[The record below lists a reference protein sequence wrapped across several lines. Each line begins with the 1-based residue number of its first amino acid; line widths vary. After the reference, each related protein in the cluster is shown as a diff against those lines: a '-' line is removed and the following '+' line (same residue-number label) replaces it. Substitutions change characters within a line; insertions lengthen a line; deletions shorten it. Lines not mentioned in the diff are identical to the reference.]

1 MKQRHFIT
9 TLCLLML
16 FVASAW
22 AQKNTLE
29 IPDVTV
35 AQGKSISLPVN
46 MENSAD
52 IVAVQFTMTTADGVT
67 FSYETARTTERA
79 DGHSLTMKPIGENK
93 YMVMIFSSQNRA
105 FIGRTGSIMTVVLNT
120 SSSLKE
126 GDKIPITLSDVVIG
140 EKSGKNLATG
150 FTSGSVN
157 IAKSPDLEVSQVE
170 TKATNLLPY
179 NKISV
184 NWQVSNIGGLSTE
197 AGWSEQV
204 FAESADG
211 KFSKLLGTID
221 YDQKLAAG
229 GTISRTA
236 EFDTPMELGIS
247 DNARIRVKV
256 RPYSNTGEPSWM
268 LANNEATTSGT
279 LQTANML
286 FINPAAAHIEEAN
299 AQNVRL
305 KLIRSGSTAQAETF
319 KLAQTADARIELPA
333 EITIPQ
339 GQSATYFYAKVIANQ
354 KLDND
359 SIVTVNIDGNN
370 YMTGTTAIKLTDDTK
385 PQLTLSAKQQDVT
398 EGGKLTLTIT
408 AERQSATDKSISLSC
423 DLPSRFRIPAN
434 IILPARKTSVDVEVE
449 ALEDDIPDVEKVVT
463 FAASADGYENGTLLS
478 TLVDDDIP
486 TLQLEL
492 TPTAISE
499 ADGPLSVSAKLS
511 RTDNID
517 KKVTVKLSDNSEGN
531 LYYARQT
538 IEMAPGVKEV
548 TLNMGPIDNSL
559 VDGERTY
566 QVTAAVF
573 IASCSCNASVGTSG
587 GVVTVPLT
595 IYDNDGPALSLSASS
610 SLLKEGG
617 EMTLTI
623 SRNTDSKSRLDVN
636 LSSNHDA
643 AIEYPKTVTIA
654 EGETSATFT
663 VKSKGN
669 DTTGDDLTATL
680 IAESEGFAKS
690 SVWFTISDQTL
701 PDARIMAISSQ
712 ESKVE
717 AGGKTTLSLSIANQG
732 SYVLPEQTKIGF
744 YFDSAA
750 TPADVAYLQD
760 NLAAGESITM
770 MREITLPS
778 TVGEHKLYAV
788 VNDGQGV
795 KELLYTNNTSDVL
808 NIATVAPISMET
820 KVAKAIYAPG
830 EKVVISGKAKGKD
843 IAQKSVEVYIVNGG
857 YRHTIT
863 TQTQDD
869 GSFEVSYEPYS
880 GQTGH
885 FAVGACYP
893 SANLSDE
900 QASFDIYGIKRTSSD
915 AITCEA
921 SLGDVY
927 QGKLNISNPGNLTLT
942 GLKVKV
948 NSKPDNCTVN
958 ATPGNTTLKGGEN
971 TDIAFSITPSG
982 ASEGSD
988 WEKIELSIES
998 AEGAIL
1004 PATLYYYCRVK
1015 TGKIEASVASIK
1027 TTMVKGESRDYPFT
1041 ITNVGKGETGKIS
1054 LALPSWIS
1062 SVTPMEMPS
1071 LAKDESMEIILRM
1084 TPTDKMQLNVPV
1096 TGNIAINCAN
1106 GEGMPLPFYIEPVST
1121 KEGKLTIDVCD
1132 ENTYY
1137 TKEAPHLA
1145 GAKVEITHPTTGAVV
1160 AKGITNEKGLFS
1172 ADLTEG
1178 YYAVRVSADKH
1189 DSYSNNLLVDPGT
1202 ETKKVVNLSYEAIN
1216 IDWKVEETEIQDEY
1230 EIKTNVKFE
1239 TQVPMPV
1246 VVLSIP
1252 SSIPAKDLRDGESL
1266 IFNAVLTNKG
1276 LIAAKDVELTLP
1288 TDLKTLTF
1296 EALDHTEAFNLAPQE
1311 SVIIPVKV
1319 TKSTITASARAAKRQ
1334 GHIDNDPC
1342 SDQVGTL
1349 YYWDCGLDRKWHRYG
1364 IALQLGSCK
1373 SNDPS
1378 TWSGNGDGTGYGG
1391 GIGGGLGSLYG
1402 PGARPSIGGS
1412 GTYTG
1417 SSNQNPL
1424 VQVEDKGCEPC
1435 QNKFMLQL
1443 VDCGLQLIPVYKKL
1457 RTVFDC
1463 IKGIYDVIE
1472 EAKTLTNKEEVT
1484 SRDIISLTLST
1495 MSTTATCM
1503 DIKSEGAGDKNKT
1516 REQKRAKLVDEIA
1529 KALTD
1534 ISNSVEKGNLGW
1546 TKSIS
1551 DLAFELAKYY
1561 GYDYDDFKE
1570 LFCPLK
1576 LMEPCDLDSVPAEN
1590 KPAALARSL
1599 KNSSEPSYIQE
1610 FRQNLTY
1617 GILKQMVVM
1626 GLQKELY
1633 GDVEWL
1639 NSDSREL
1646 GLFMT
1651 KFESLRDENDAFQQ
1665 KDIDELIAS
1674 KPENITKEQVKAFVQ
1689 RWNDTL
1695 DNKDTDNKVN
1705 IKNVFS
1711 YGELSQRVDSVVSSL
1726 GYTGIDECYEK
1737 AYEKCLAQAKEQ
1749 QSSVCSS
1756 ITLQFT
1762 QKMVMTRQ
1770 AFRGTLTVFNG
1781 NEQEAMKDV
1790 KLTLTVTD
1798 EKGNIAM
1805 EDKFQVNPEKL
1816 EGFNG
1821 KLDFTDGW
1829 TLDAKQEGIA
1839 TVLFIPTKKA
1849 APTVETRY
1857 AFGGTLSYVDPFT
1870 GLEVTRDLTP
1880 ITLTVKP
1887 SPSLDLTYFMQR
1899 DIKGDDPLTKEVEP
1913 SEEAEFSLLINNLGY
1928 GDATNVKMSTN
1939 QPEIVDNEKG
1949 LKVKFELMSS
1959 QLNGQEKTLALGGS
1973 VSTDFGTIPAHSTS
1987 YAQWWIKSSLL
1998 GHFTD
2003 YDVTA
2008 THLTSYGN
2016 KDLSLLNDVTIH
2028 ELIRS
2033 IDVTKG
2039 DKTLK
2044 GFMTN
2049 DIVDADDTPDM
2060 LYLSDGEIEKVNVAA
2075 SSSITKTS
2083 DTEYTLT
2090 ITPSEEGWNYGN
2102 LSDPTY
2108 GVSALKSVTRASD
2121 GKQISLRNFWQTD
2134 RTLRDGKDP
2143 LYENRIHF
2151 ADQFDGKN
2159 AESYIL
2165 TFEATP
2171 SLMLEVASIEGA
2183 PAEDEV
2189 ATQPVN
2195 TLKVMFNKYIDP
2207 ATFTSE
2213 DIQINVQ
2220 GKEQDSQLVKIST
2233 EDNKNFVLDLT
2244 QLNAS
2249 AGNGYYTLTVQTSGI
2264 TDREGFAGKT
2274 GKTAS
2279 WTMFINSQ
2287 VKLITSV
2294 YPENAGEVIGRVAGN
2309 EVAYGTTIQLVAK
2322 AKEGYQFASWS
2333 LNGETIS
2340 TNDTINQVA
2349 LGDLTMVA
2357 NFEKK
2362 TYQVNIEENCEGG
2375 SITQTYTGVYHYG
2388 DQLVLKA
2395 EADEDYSFAHWTVN
2409 GKQTED
2415 AETLSLIVDKD
2426 LTVSASF
2433 KQERYEQNIT
2443 LMRGWNWIASYL
2455 ADPISAS
2462 DIASKSSQIISS
2474 SEEIENL
2481 LPAQTYK
2488 VKASISFISKSKGRL
2503 FEASTTPVRINAGW
2517 NWLGYPLRE
2526 NQELASAI
2534 SNASEGDYI
2543 VGQTGFAQFYAGTWE
2558 GTLKQLITNQ
2568 GYLYKS
2574 VKQNNLEF
2582 AEATTPSQLSDEE
2595 QQDMEVDIRQ
2605 YPSTMNI
2612 IGKLTRKDADMTG
2625 SDYRLYVMVGNE
2637 CRGISQLIDGKYYL
2651 TIYGEK
2657 DEKLNMVIEN
2667 LQTQESILVQD
2678 ALTFKE
2684 DVLGSRTSP
2693 YDFNIDT
2700 MTGIENILADG
2711 KELRIYSIDGYLI
2724 DAHATVKTLKKLVK
2738 GVYIINGKKYVVSE

>member
-67 FSYETARTTERA
+67 FSTETARTTERA
-79 DGHSLTMKPIGENK
+79 DGHSLTMRSIGVNK

-126 GDKIPITLSDVVIG
+126 GDKIPVTLSDVIIG

-268 LANNEATTSGT
+268 LANNEATTSRT

-286 FINPAAAHIEEAN
+286 FINPAAAHIEEAS

-305 KLIRSGSTAQAETF
+305 MLIRSGSTAQAETF

-370 YMTGTTAIKLTDDTK
+370 YIAGTTAIKLTDDTK

-408 AERQSATDKSISLSC
+408 AERQSATDKAISLSC

-434 IILPARKTSVDVEVE
+434 IILPARQTSVDVEVE

-531 LYYARQT
+531 LYYAHQT

-573 IASCSCNASVGTSG
+573 IASCSCNANVGTSG

-760 NLAAGESITM
+760 NLAAGESTTM
-770 MREITLPS
+770 TREITLPA

-820 KVAKAIYAPG
+820 KVVKAIYAPG

-843 IAQKSVEVYIVNGG
+843 IAQKNVEVYIVNGG

-893 SANLSDE
+893 SANLSEE
-900 QASFDIYGIKRTSSD
+900 QASFDIYGIKRTSND

-958 ATPGNTTLKGGEN
+958 AIPGTTTLKGGES
-971 TDIAFSITPSG
+971 TDVAFSITPSG

-998 AEGAIL
+998 AEGAVL
-1004 PATLYYYCRVK
+1004 PTTLYYYCRVK
-1015 TGKIEASVASIK
+1015 TGKIEASVARIK

-1071 LAKDESMEIILRM
+1071 LAKDESTEIILRM

-1160 AKGITNEKGLFS
+1160 AEGITNEKGLFS
-1172 ADLTEG
+1172 ANLAEG
-1178 YYAVRVSADKH
+1178 YYAVRVSAEKH
-1189 DSYSNNLLVDPGT
+1189 DSYRNNLLVDPGT

-1239 TQVPMPV
+1239 TQVPVPV
-1246 VVLSIP
+1246 VELTVPDRIYTEN
-1252 SSIPAKDLRDGESL
+1252 LRKGESL
-1266 IFNAVLTNKG
+1266 IFNATLTNKG
-1276 LIAAKDVELTLP
+1276 LIAAKDVQLLLP
-1288 TDLKTLTF
+1288 ENVTSWRF
-1296 EALDHTEAFNLAPQE
+1296 EPIGPGKANELAPGQSKE
-1311 SVIIPVKV
+1311 IPIRV
-1319 TKSTITASARAAKRQ
+1319 TK
-1334 GHIDNDPC
+1334 DPGDDGDDGPC
-1342 SDQVGTL
+1342 VVYIGTL
-1349 YYWDCGLDRKWHRYG
+1349 YYWECGPDKKWHKYYKS
-1364 IALQLGSCK
+1364 IQITICK
-1373 SNDPS
+1373 GKTPVVVYPS
-1378 TWSGNGDGTGYGG
+1378 TGSG
-1391 GIGGGLGSLYG
+1391 
-1402 PGARPSIGGS
+1402 GGS
-1412 GTYTG
+1412 GPGGGPGGGGGGGYG
-1417 SSNQNPL
+1417 PSSNIPTVTQKVDKSCNPCLNMYIQKITECGVNVGLSLLKNNPL
-1424 VQVEDKGCEPC
+1424 GCIVGLGFC
-1435 QNKFMLQL
+1435 ARDLNKDFHSWRSWGGCVASAVGCIPGIGPVPAL
-1443 VDCGLQLIPVYKKL
+1443 VGCL
-1457 RTVFDC
+1457 
-1463 IKGIYDVIE
+1463 
-1472 EAKTLTNKEEVT
+1472 
-1484 SRDIISLTLST
+1484 ISLT
-1495 MSTTATCM
+1495 
-1503 DIKSEGAGDKNKT
+1503 
-1516 REQKRAKLVDEIA
+1516 
-1529 KALTD
+1529 
-1534 ISNSVEKGNLGW
+1534 
-1546 TKSIS
+1546 
-1551 DLAFELAKYY
+1551 
-1561 GYDYDDFKE
+1561 
-1570 LFCPLK
+1570 
-1576 LMEPCDLDSVPAEN
+1576 EPCEANNASA
-1590 KPAALARSL
+1590 KMRAG
-1599 KNSSEPSYIQE
+1599 NSSNYSEPSYITDFKNKLAIPLQE
-1610 FRQNLTY
+1610 S
-1617 GILKQMVVM
+1617 K
-1626 GLQKELY
+1626 
-1633 GDVEWL
+1633 
-1639 NSDSREL
+1639 
-1646 GLFMT
+1646 
-1651 KFESLRDENDAFQQ
+1651 AFQNMLLEYFG
-1665 KDIDELIAS
+1665 DEVWVNETNGEDLQDLMVMLQTSEEEVLTADNYIKY
-1674 KPENITKEQVKAFVQ
+1674 KPQNVTKEQYYKFIERLNNTA
-1689 RWNDTL
+1689 L
-1695 DNKDTDNKVN
+1695 AKTDDGNYIDLSKVAGYVN
-1705 IKNVFS
+1705 EINS
-1711 YGELSQRVDSVVSSL
+1711 ANEQSVLMGYESTTDMLRKEYALLKGRLEESS
-1726 GYTGIDECYEK
+1726 
-1737 AYEKCLAQAKEQ
+1737 
-1749 QSSVCSS
+1749 SSVCSS

-1805 EDKFQVNPEKL
+1805 KDKFQVNPEKL

-1829 TLDAKQEGIA
+1829 TLDAQKEGVA

-1887 SPSLDLTYFMQR
+1887 SPNLDLTYFMQR

-1928 GDATNVKMSTN
+1928 GDATNVRMSTN

-1973 VSTDFGTIPAHSTS
+1973 VSTDFGNIPAHSTS

-2207 ATFTSE
+2207 ATFTAE

-2264 TDREGFAGKT
+2264 TDSEGFAGKT

-2279 WTMFINSQ
+2279 WTLFVNSQ
-2287 VKLITSV
+2287 VKLLTSV

-2340 TNDTINQVA
+2340 TNDTISQVA

-2362 TYQVNIEENCEGG
+2362 TYQVNIAENCEGG

-2481 LPAQTYK
+2481 LPAHTYK
-2488 VKASISFISKSKGRL
+2488 VKASTSFISKSKGRL
-2503 FEASTTPVRINAGW
+2503 FEASTTPVGINAGW

-2558 GTLKQLITNQ
+2558 GTLRQLVTNH

-2582 AEATTPSQLSDEE
+2582 AEATTPSQFSDEE
-2595 QQDMEVDIRQ
+2595 QQDMEVDIRK

-2612 IGKLTRKDADMTG
+2612 IGKLTQKDADMTG

-2657 DEKLNMVIEN
+2657 DEKMNMVIEN
-2667 LQTQESILVQD
+2667 LQTQESILIQD

-2693 YDFNIDT
+2693 YDFNIDI

>member
-67 FSYETARTTERA
+67 FSTETARTTERA
-79 DGHSLTMKPIGENK
+79 DGHSLTMRPIGVNK

-126 GDKIPITLSDVVIG
+126 GDKIPVTLSDVIIG

-305 KLIRSGSTAQAETF
+305 MLIRSGSTAQAETF

-408 AERQSATDKSISLSC
+408 AERQSATDKAISLSC

-463 FAASADGYENGTLLS
+463 FAASADGYENGTLLT

-573 IASCSCNASVGTSG
+573 IASCSCNANVGTSG
-587 GVVTVPLT
+587 GVVTVPLS

-712 ESKVE
+712 ESQVE

-760 NLAAGESITM
+760 NLAAGESTTM
-770 MREITLPS
+770 MREITLPA

-820 KVAKAIYAPG
+820 KVAKTIYAPG

-893 SANLSDE
+893 SANLSEE
-900 QASFDIYGIKRTSSD
+900 QASFDIYGIKRTSND

-958 ATPGNTTLKGGEN
+958 ATPGNTTLKGGES

-998 AEGAIL
+998 AEGAVL

-1071 LAKDESMEIILRM
+1071 LAKDESTEIILRM

-1106 GEGMPLPFYIEPVST
+1106 GEGMPLPFCIEPVST

-1160 AKGITNEKGLFS
+1160 AEGITNEKGLFS

-1178 YYAVRVSADKH
+1178 YYAVRVSAEKH

-1239 TQVPMPV
+1239 TQVPVPV
-1246 VVLSIP
+1246 VELTVPDRIYTEN
-1252 SSIPAKDLRDGESL
+1252 LRKGESL
-1266 IFNAVLTNKG
+1266 IFNATLTNKG
-1276 LIAAKDVELTLP
+1276 LIAAKDVQLLLP
-1288 TDLKTLTF
+1288 DTVTSWRF
-1296 EALDHTEAFNLAPQE
+1296 EPIGPGKANELAPGQSIE
-1311 SVIIPVKV
+1311 IPIRV
-1319 TKSTITASARAAKRQ
+1319 TK
-1334 GHIDNDPC
+1334 DPGDDGPC
-1342 SDQVGTL
+1342 VVYIGTL
-1349 YYWDCGLDRKWHRYG
+1349 YYWECGPDKKWHKYYKSMQITICKGRVTVAVYPSP
-1364 IALQLGSCK
+1364 GS
-1373 SNDPS
+1373 
-1378 TWSGNGDGTGYGG
+1378 G
-1391 GIGGGLGSLYG
+1391 
-1402 PGARPSIGGS
+1402 GGS
-1412 GTYTG
+1412 GPGGGPGGGGGGGYG
-1417 SSNQNPL
+1417 SSSNIPTVTQKVDKSCNPCLNMYIQKITECGVNVGLSLLKNNPL
-1424 VQVEDKGCEPC
+1424 GCIVGLGFC
-1435 QNKFMLQL
+1435 ARDLNKDFHSWRSWGGCVASAVGCIPGIGPVPAL
-1443 VDCGLQLIPVYKKL
+1443 VGCL
-1457 RTVFDC
+1457 
-1463 IKGIYDVIE
+1463 
-1472 EAKTLTNKEEVT
+1472 
-1484 SRDIISLTLST
+1484 ISLT
-1495 MSTTATCM
+1495 
-1503 DIKSEGAGDKNKT
+1503 
-1516 REQKRAKLVDEIA
+1516 
-1529 KALTD
+1529 
-1534 ISNSVEKGNLGW
+1534 
-1546 TKSIS
+1546 
-1551 DLAFELAKYY
+1551 
-1561 GYDYDDFKE
+1561 
-1570 LFCPLK
+1570 
-1576 LMEPCDLDSVPAEN
+1576 EPCEANNASA
-1590 KPAALARSL
+1590 KMRAG
-1599 KNSSEPSYIQE
+1599 NSSSYSEPSYITDFKNKLAIPLQE
-1610 FRQNLTY
+1610 S
-1617 GILKQMVVM
+1617 K
-1626 GLQKELY
+1626 
-1633 GDVEWL
+1633 
-1639 NSDSREL
+1639 
-1646 GLFMT
+1646 
-1651 KFESLRDENDAFQQ
+1651 AFQNMLLEYFG
-1665 KDIDELIAS
+1665 DEVWVNETNGEALQDLMVMLQTSEEEVLTADNYIKY
-1674 KPENITKEQVKAFVQ
+1674 KPQNVTKEQYYKFIERLNNTA
-1689 RWNDTL
+1689 L
-1695 DNKDTDNKVN
+1695 AKTDDGNYIDLSKVAGYVN
-1705 IKNVFS
+1705 EINS
-1711 YGELSQRVDSVVSSL
+1711 ANEQSVLMGYESTTDMLRKEYALLKGRLEESS
-1726 GYTGIDECYEK
+1726 
-1737 AYEKCLAQAKEQ
+1737 
-1749 QSSVCSS
+1749 SSVCSS

-1781 NEQEAMKDV
+1781 NEQKAMKDV

-1805 EDKFQVNPEKL
+1805 SDKFQVNPEKL

-1829 TLDAKQEGIA
+1829 TLDAQKEGIA

-1887 SPSLDLTYFMQR
+1887 SPNLDLTYFMQR

-1928 GDATNVKMSTN
+1928 GDATNVKMTTN

-1973 VSTDFGTIPAHSTS
+1973 VFTDFGTIPAHSTS

-2151 ADQFDGKN
+2151 ADLFDGKN

-2264 TDREGFAGKT
+2264 TDSEGFAGKT

-2279 WTMFINSQ
+2279 WTLFVNSQ
-2287 VKLITSV
+2287 VKLLTSV

-2340 TNDTINQVA
+2340 TNDTISQVA

-2362 TYQVNIEENCEGG
+2362 TYQVNIAENCEGG
-2375 SITQTYTGVYHYG
+2375 SINQSYTGVYHYG

-2481 LPAQTYK
+2481 LPAHTYK
-2488 VKASISFISKSKGRL
+2488 VKASTSFISKSKGRL
-2503 FEASTTPVRINAGW
+2503 FEASTTPVGINAGW

-2595 QQDMEVDIRQ
+2595 QQDMEVDIRK

-2612 IGKLTRKDADMTG
+2612 IGKLTQKDADMTG

-2693 YDFNIDT
+2693 YDFNIDI

-2724 DAHATVKTLKKLVK
+2724 DAHATVKTLRKLVK

>member
-67 FSYETARTTERA
+67 FSTETARTTERA
-79 DGHSLTMKPIGENK
+79 DGHSLTMRSIGVNK

-126 GDKIPITLSDVVIG
+126 GDKIPVTLSDVIIG

-221 YDQKLAAG
+221 YDQKLAVG

-286 FINPAAAHIEEAN
+286 FINPAAAHIEEAS

-305 KLIRSGSTAQAETF
+305 MLIRSGSTVQAETF

-385 PQLTLSAKQQDVT
+385 PQLTLSTKQQDVT

-408 AERQSATDKSISLSC
+408 AERQSATDKAISLSC

-434 IILPARKTSVDVEVE
+434 IILPAPQTSVDVEVE

-573 IASCSCNASVGTSG
+573 IASCSCNANVGTSG

-623 SRNTDSKSRLDVN
+623 SRNTDSKGRLDVN

-712 ESKVE
+712 KSKVE

-744 YFDSAA
+744 YFDGAA

-760 NLAAGESITM
+760 NLAAGESTTM
-770 MREITLPS
+770 TREITLPA

-893 SANLSDE
+893 SANLSEE
-900 QASFDIYGIKRTSSD
+900 QASFDIYGIKRISND

-1071 LAKDESMEIILRM
+1071 LAKDESTEIILRM

-1106 GEGMPLPFYIEPVST
+1106 GEGMPLPFCIEPVST

-1160 AKGITNEKGLFS
+1160 AEGITNEKGIFS
-1172 ADLTEG
+1172 ANLAEG
-1178 YYAVRVSADKH
+1178 YYAVRVSAEKH

-1239 TQVPMPV
+1239 TQVPVPV
-1246 VVLSIP
+1246 VELTVPDRIYTEN
-1252 SSIPAKDLRDGESL
+1252 LRKGESL
-1266 IFNAVLTNKG
+1266 IFNATLTNKG
-1276 LIAAKDVELTLP
+1276 LIAAKDVQLLLP
-1288 TDLKTLTF
+1288 ENVTSWRF
-1296 EALDHTEAFNLAPQE
+1296 EPIGPGKANELAPGQSKE
-1311 SVIIPVKV
+1311 IPIRV
-1319 TKSTITASARAAKRQ
+1319 TK
-1334 GHIDNDPC
+1334 DPGDDGDDGPC
-1342 SDQVGTL
+1342 VVYIGTL
-1349 YYWDCGLDRKWHRYG
+1349 YYWECGPDKKWHKYYKS
-1364 IALQLGSCK
+1364 IQITICK
-1373 SNDPS
+1373 GKTPVVVYPS
-1378 TWSGNGDGTGYGG
+1378 TGSG
-1391 GIGGGLGSLYG
+1391 
-1402 PGARPSIGGS
+1402 GGS
-1412 GTYTG
+1412 GPGGGPGGGGGGGYG
-1417 SSNQNPL
+1417 PSSNIPTVTQKVDKSCNPCLNMYIQKITECGVNVGLSLLKNNPL
-1424 VQVEDKGCEPC
+1424 GCIVGLGFC
-1435 QNKFMLQL
+1435 ARDLNKDFHSWRSWGGCVASAVGCIPGIGPVPAL
-1443 VDCGLQLIPVYKKL
+1443 VGCL
-1457 RTVFDC
+1457 
-1463 IKGIYDVIE
+1463 
-1472 EAKTLTNKEEVT
+1472 
-1484 SRDIISLTLST
+1484 ISLT
-1495 MSTTATCM
+1495 
-1503 DIKSEGAGDKNKT
+1503 
-1516 REQKRAKLVDEIA
+1516 
-1529 KALTD
+1529 
-1534 ISNSVEKGNLGW
+1534 
-1546 TKSIS
+1546 
-1551 DLAFELAKYY
+1551 
-1561 GYDYDDFKE
+1561 
-1570 LFCPLK
+1570 
-1576 LMEPCDLDSVPAEN
+1576 EPCEANNASA
-1590 KPAALARSL
+1590 KMRAG
-1599 KNSSEPSYIQE
+1599 NSSNYSEPSYITDFKNKLAIPLQE
-1610 FRQNLTY
+1610 S
-1617 GILKQMVVM
+1617 K
-1626 GLQKELY
+1626 
-1633 GDVEWL
+1633 
-1639 NSDSREL
+1639 
-1646 GLFMT
+1646 
-1651 KFESLRDENDAFQQ
+1651 AFQNMLLEYFG
-1665 KDIDELIAS
+1665 DEVWVNETNGEDLQDLMVMLQTSEEEVLTADNYIKY
-1674 KPENITKEQVKAFVQ
+1674 KPQNVTKEQYYKFIERLNNTAL
-1689 RWNDTL
+1689 T
-1695 DNKDTDNKVN
+1695 KTDDGNYIDLSKVAGYVN
-1705 IKNVFS
+1705 EINS
-1711 YGELSQRVDSVVSSL
+1711 ANEQSVLMGYESTTDMLRKEYALLKGRLEESS
-1726 GYTGIDECYEK
+1726 
-1737 AYEKCLAQAKEQ
+1737 
-1749 QSSVCSS
+1749 SSVCSS

-1805 EDKFQVNPEKL
+1805 SDKFQVNPEKL

-1829 TLDAKQEGIA
+1829 TLDAQKEGIA

-1887 SPSLDLTYFMQR
+1887 SPNLDLTYFMQR

-1928 GDATNVKMSTN
+1928 GDATNVRMSTN

-1973 VSTDFGTIPAHSTS
+1973 VFTDFGNIPAHSTS
-1987 YAQWWIKSSLL
+1987 YAQWWLKSSLL

-2264 TDREGFAGKT
+2264 TDSEGFAGKT

-2279 WTMFINSQ
+2279 WTLFVNSQ
-2287 VKLITSV
+2287 VKLLTSV

-2309 EVAYGTTIQLVAK
+2309 EVAYGTTVQLVAK

-2340 TNDTINQVA
+2340 TNDTISQVA

-2362 TYQVNIEENCEGG
+2362 TYQVNIAENCEGG
-2375 SITQTYTGVYHYG
+2375 CITQTYTGVYHYG

-2481 LPAQTYK
+2481 LPAHTYK
-2488 VKASISFISKSKGRL
+2488 VKASTSFISKSKGRL
-2503 FEASTTPVRINAGW
+2503 FEASTTPVGINAGW

-2582 AEATTPSQLSDEE
+2582 AEATTPSQLSDDE
-2595 QQDMEVDIRQ
+2595 QQDMEVDIRK

-2612 IGKLTRKDADMTG
+2612 IGKLTQKDADMTG

-2693 YDFNIDT
+2693 YDFNIDI

-2724 DAHATVKTLKKLVK
+2724 DAHATVKTLRKLVK

>member
-52 IVAVQFTMTTADGVT
+52 IVAVQFTMTTADGIT

-79 DGHSLTMKPIGENK
+79 DGHSLTMRPIGVNK
-93 YMVMIFSSQNRA
+93 YMVMIFSSQNRP

-126 GDKIPITLSDVVIG
+126 GDKIPVTLSDVIIG

-197 AGWSEQV
+197 AGWSEQI

-286 FINPAAAHIEEAN
+286 FINPAAAHIEEAS

-305 KLIRSGSTAQAETF
+305 MLIRSGSTAQAETF

-370 YMTGTTAIKLTDDTK
+370 YITGTTAIKLTDDTK

-463 FAASADGYENGTLLS
+463 FAASADGYENGTLLT

-701 PDARIMAISSQ
+701 PDARITAISSQ

-760 NLAAGESITM
+760 NLAAGESTTM
-770 MREITLPS
+770 TREITLPT

-820 KVAKAIYAPG
+820 QVAKAIYAPG

-893 SANLSDE
+893 SANLSEE
-900 QASFDIYGIKRTSSD
+900 QASFDIYGIKRTSND

-921 SLGDVY
+921 SLGDIY

-948 NSKPDNCTVN
+948 NSKPDNCMVN
-958 ATPGNTTLKGGEN
+958 ATPGSTTLKGGEN

-1071 LAKDESMEIILRM
+1071 LAKDESTEIILRM

-1106 GEGMPLPFYIEPVST
+1106 GEGMPLPFCIEPVST
-1121 KEGKLTIDVCD
+1121 KEGTLTIDVCD

-1145 GAKVEITHPTTGAVV
+1145 GAKVKITHPTTGAVV
-1160 AKGITNEKGLFS
+1160 AEGITNEKGLFS
-1172 ADLTEG
+1172 ANLAEG
-1178 YYAVRVSADKH
+1178 YYAVSVSAEKH

-1239 TQVPMPV
+1239 TQVPVPV
-1246 VVLSIP
+1246 VELTVPDRINTE
-1252 SSIPAKDLRDGESL
+1252 DLRKGESL
-1266 IFNAVLTNKG
+1266 IFNATLTNKG
-1276 LIAAKDVELTLP
+1276 LIAAKDVQLLLP
-1288 TDLKTLTF
+1288 ENVTSWRF
-1296 EALDHTEAFNLAPQE
+1296 EPIDPGEANELAPGQ
-1311 SVIIPVKV
+1311 SKQIPIRV
-1319 TKSTITASARAAKRQ
+1319 TK
-1334 GHIDNDPC
+1334 DPGDDGDDGPC
-1342 SDQVGTL
+1342 VVYIGTL
-1349 YYWDCGLDRKWHRYG
+1349 YYWECGPDKKWHKYYKS
-1364 IALQLGSCK
+1364 IQITICK
-1373 SNDPS
+1373 GKTPVVVYPS
-1378 TWSGNGDGTGYGG
+1378 TGSG
-1391 GIGGGLGSLYG
+1391 
-1402 PGARPSIGGS
+1402 GGS
-1412 GTYTG
+1412 GPGGGPGGGGGGSYG
-1417 SSNQNPL
+1417 PSSNIPTVTQKVDKSCNPCLNMYLQKITECGVNVGLSLLKNNPL
-1424 VQVEDKGCEPC
+1424 GCIVGLGFC
-1435 QNKFMLQL
+1435 ARDLNKDFHSWRSWGGCVASAVGCIPGIGPVPAL
-1443 VDCGLQLIPVYKKL
+1443 VGCL
-1457 RTVFDC
+1457 
-1463 IKGIYDVIE
+1463 
-1472 EAKTLTNKEEVT
+1472 
-1484 SRDIISLTLST
+1484 ISLT
-1495 MSTTATCM
+1495 
-1503 DIKSEGAGDKNKT
+1503 
-1516 REQKRAKLVDEIA
+1516 
-1529 KALTD
+1529 
-1534 ISNSVEKGNLGW
+1534 
-1546 TKSIS
+1546 
-1551 DLAFELAKYY
+1551 
-1561 GYDYDDFKE
+1561 
-1570 LFCPLK
+1570 
-1576 LMEPCDLDSVPAEN
+1576 EPCEANNASA
-1590 KPAALARSL
+1590 KMRAG
-1599 KNSSEPSYIQE
+1599 NSSSYSEPSYITDFKNKLAIPLQE
-1610 FRQNLTY
+1610 S
-1617 GILKQMVVM
+1617 K
-1626 GLQKELY
+1626 
-1633 GDVEWL
+1633 
-1639 NSDSREL
+1639 
-1646 GLFMT
+1646 
-1651 KFESLRDENDAFQQ
+1651 AFQNMLLEYFGDEVWVNETNGEDLQ
-1665 KDIDELIAS
+1665 DLMVMLQTSEEEVLTADNYIKYKPQNVTKVQYYKFIERLNNTALAKTDDGNYIDLS
-1674 KPENITKEQVKAFVQ
+1674 KVAGYVNEINSANEQSVLMGYESTTDMLRKEYALLKE
-1689 RWNDTL
+1689 RL
-1695 DNKDTDNKVN
+1695 D
-1705 IKNVFS
+1705 
-1711 YGELSQRVDSVVSSL
+1711 ESS
-1726 GYTGIDECYEK
+1726 
-1737 AYEKCLAQAKEQ
+1737 
-1749 QSSVCSS
+1749 SSVCSS

-1781 NEQEAMKDV
+1781 NEQEAMKDA

-1805 EDKFQVNPEKL
+1805 SDKFQVNL
-1816 EGFNG
+1816 ENLKGFAGN
-1821 KLDFTDGW
+1821 KNFTDGW
-1829 TLDAKQEGIA
+1829 TLDAKQEGVA

-1887 SPSLDLTYFMQR
+1887 SPNLDLTYFMQR

-1928 GDATNVKMSTN
+1928 GDATNVRMTTN

-1973 VSTDFGTIPAHSTS
+1973 VFTDFGNIPAHSTS

-2008 THLTSYGN
+2008 THLTSYDN

-2165 TFEATP
+2165 SFEATP

-2233 EDNKNFVLDLT
+2233 EDNKTFVLDLT

-2264 TDREGFAGKT
+2264 TDSEGFAGKT

-2279 WTMFINSQ
+2279 WTMFVNSQ

-2349 LGDLTMVA
+2349 LGDLNMVA

-2362 TYQVNIEENCEGG
+2362 TYLVNIEENCEGG

-2488 VKASISFISKSKGRL
+2488 VKASTSFISKSKGRL
-2503 FEASTTPVRINAGW
+2503 FEASTTPVGINAGW

-2558 GTLKQLITNQ
+2558 GTLRQLITNQ

-2667 LQTQESILVQD
+2667 QQTQESILVQD

-2693 YDFNIDT
+2693 YDFNIDI
-2700 MTGIENILADG
+2700 MTGIENILADD

>member
-67 FSYETARTTERA
+67 FSTETARTTERA
-79 DGHSLTMKPIGENK
+79 DGHSLTMRSIGVNK

-126 GDKIPITLSDVVIG
+126 GDKIPITLSDVIIG

-204 FAESADG
+204 FAESVDG
-211 KFSKLLGTID
+211 KFSKLLGTIA
-221 YDQKLAAG
+221 YGQKLAAG

-305 KLIRSGSTAQAETF
+305 MLIRSGSTAQAETF

-408 AERQSATDKSISLSC
+408 AERQSATDKAISLSC

-559 VDGERTY
+559 VDGERIY

-573 IASCSCNASVGTSG
+573 IASCSCNANVGTSG

-717 AGGKTTLSLSIANQG
+717 AGGKATLSLSIANQG

-760 NLAAGESITM
+760 NLAAGESTTM
-770 MREITLPS
+770 MREITLPA

-869 GSFEVSYEPYS
+869 GSFEVSYEPYN

-893 SANLSDE
+893 SANLSEE
-900 QASFDIYGIKRTSSD
+900 QASFDIYGIKRTSND

-998 AEGAIL
+998 AEGAVL

-1071 LAKDESMEIILRM
+1071 LAKDESTEIILRM

-1106 GEGMPLPFYIEPVST
+1106 GEGMPLPFCIEPVST

-1160 AKGITNEKGLFS
+1160 AEGITNEKGIFS
-1172 ADLTEG
+1172 ADLAEG
-1178 YYAVRVSADKH
+1178 YYAVRVSAEKH

-1239 TQVPMPV
+1239 TQVPVPV
-1246 VVLSIP
+1246 VELTVPDRIYTEN
-1252 SSIPAKDLRDGESL
+1252 LRKGESL
-1266 IFNAVLTNKG
+1266 IFNATLTNKG
-1276 LIAAKDVELTLP
+1276 LIAAKDVQLLLP
-1288 TDLKTLTF
+1288 ENVTSWRF
-1296 EALDHTEAFNLAPQE
+1296 EPIGPGKANELAPGQSIE
-1311 SVIIPVKV
+1311 IPIRVIK
-1319 TKSTITASARAAKRQ
+1319 
-1334 GHIDNDPC
+1334 DPGDDGPC
-1342 SDQVGTL
+1342 VVYIGTL
-1349 YYWDCGLDRKWHRYG
+1349 YYWECGPDKKWHKYYKS
-1364 IALQLGSCK
+1364 IQITICK
-1373 SNDPS
+1373 GKTPVVVYPS
-1378 TWSGNGDGTGYGG
+1378 TGSG
-1391 GIGGGLGSLYG
+1391 
-1402 PGARPSIGGS
+1402 GGS
-1412 GTYTG
+1412 GPGGGPGGGGGGGYG
-1417 SSNQNPL
+1417 PSSNIPTVTQKVDKSCNPCLNMYIQKITECGVNVGLSLLKNNPL
-1424 VQVEDKGCEPC
+1424 GCIVGLGFC
-1435 QNKFMLQL
+1435 ARDLNKDFHSWRSWGGCVASAVGCIPGIGPVPAL
-1443 VDCGLQLIPVYKKL
+1443 VGCL
-1457 RTVFDC
+1457 
-1463 IKGIYDVIE
+1463 
-1472 EAKTLTNKEEVT
+1472 
-1484 SRDIISLTLST
+1484 ISLT
-1495 MSTTATCM
+1495 
-1503 DIKSEGAGDKNKT
+1503 
-1516 REQKRAKLVDEIA
+1516 
-1529 KALTD
+1529 
-1534 ISNSVEKGNLGW
+1534 
-1546 TKSIS
+1546 
-1551 DLAFELAKYY
+1551 
-1561 GYDYDDFKE
+1561 
-1570 LFCPLK
+1570 
-1576 LMEPCDLDSVPAEN
+1576 EPCEANNASA
-1590 KPAALARSL
+1590 KMRAG
-1599 KNSSEPSYIQE
+1599 NSSSYSEPSYITDFKNKLAIPLQE
-1610 FRQNLTY
+1610 S
-1617 GILKQMVVM
+1617 K
-1626 GLQKELY
+1626 
-1633 GDVEWL
+1633 
-1639 NSDSREL
+1639 
-1646 GLFMT
+1646 
-1651 KFESLRDENDAFQQ
+1651 AFQNMLLEYFG
-1665 KDIDELIAS
+1665 DEVWVNETNGEDLQGLMVMLQTSEEEVLTADNYIKY
-1674 KPENITKEQVKAFVQ
+1674 KPQNVTKEQYYKFIERLNNTA
-1689 RWNDTL
+1689 L
-1695 DNKDTDNKVN
+1695 AKTDDGNYIDLSKVAGYVN
-1705 IKNVFS
+1705 EINS
-1711 YGELSQRVDSVVSSL
+1711 ANEQSVLMGYESTTDMLRKEYALLKGRLEESS
-1726 GYTGIDECYEK
+1726 
-1737 AYEKCLAQAKEQ
+1737 
-1749 QSSVCSS
+1749 SSVCSS

-1781 NEQEAMKDV
+1781 NGQEAMKDV

-1805 EDKFQVNPEKL
+1805 SDKFQVNPEKL

-1829 TLDAKQEGIA
+1829 TLDAQKEGVA

-1887 SPSLDLTYFMQR
+1887 SPNLDLTYFMQR

-1973 VSTDFGTIPAHSTS
+1973 VFTDFGTIPAHSTS

-2075 SSSITKTS
+2075 SSSIMKTS

-2264 TDREGFAGKT
+2264 TDSEGFAGKT

-2279 WTMFINSQ
+2279 WTLFVNSQ
-2287 VKLITSV
+2287 VKLLTSV

-2322 AKEGYQFASWS
+2322 VKEGYQFASWS

-2340 TNDTINQVA
+2340 TNDTISQVA

-2362 TYQVNIEENCEGG
+2362 TYQVNIAENCEGG
-2375 SITQTYTGVYHYG
+2375 CITQTYTGVYHYG

-2443 LMRGWNWIASYL
+2443 LMRGWNWISSYL

-2481 LPAQTYK
+2481 LPAHTYK
-2488 VKASISFISKSKGRL
+2488 VKASTSFISKSKGRL
-2503 FEASTTPVRINAGW
+2503 FEASTTPVGINAGW

-2582 AEATTPSQLSDEE
+2582 AEATTPSQLSDDE
-2595 QQDMEVDIRQ
+2595 QQDMEVDIRK

-2612 IGKLTRKDADMTG
+2612 IGKLTQKDADMTG

-2693 YDFNIDT
+2693 YDFNIDI

>member
-67 FSYETARTTERA
+67 FSTETARTTERA
-79 DGHSLTMKPIGENK
+79 DGHSLTMRSIGVNK

-126 GDKIPITLSDVVIG
+126 GDKIPITLSDVIIG

-268 LANNEATTSGT
+268 LANNEASTSGT

-286 FINPAAAHIEEAN
+286 FINPAAAHIEEAS

-305 KLIRSGSTAQAETF
+305 MLIRSGSTAQAETF

-370 YMTGTTAIKLTDDTK
+370 YIAGTTAIKLTDDTK
-385 PQLTLSAKQQDVT
+385 PQLTLSTKQQDVT

-408 AERQSATDKSISLSC
+408 AERQSATDKAISLSC

-573 IASCSCNASVGTSG
+573 IASCSCNANVGTSG

-712 ESKVE
+712 ESQVE

-744 YFDSAA
+744 YFDGAA

-760 NLAAGESITM
+760 NLAAGESTTM

-843 IAQKSVEVYIVNGG
+843 IAQKNVEVYIVNGG

-893 SANLSDE
+893 SANLSEE
-900 QASFDIYGIKRTSSD
+900 QASFDIYGIKRTSND

-958 ATPGNTTLKGGEN
+958 ATPGTTTLKGGES
-971 TDIAFSITPSG
+971 TDVAFSITPSG

-998 AEGAIL
+998 AEGAVL

-1071 LAKDESMEIILRM
+1071 LAKDESTEIILRM

-1160 AKGITNEKGLFS
+1160 AEGITNEKGLFS
-1172 ADLTEG
+1172 ADLAEG
-1178 YYAVRVSADKH
+1178 YYAVRVSAEKH

-1239 TQVPMPV
+1239 TQVPVPV
-1246 VVLSIP
+1246 VELTVPDRIYTEN
-1252 SSIPAKDLRDGESL
+1252 LRKGESL
-1266 IFNAVLTNKG
+1266 IFNATLTNKG
-1276 LIAAKDVELTLP
+1276 LIAAKDVQLLLP
-1288 TDLKTLTF
+1288 NDLKSLKF
-1296 EALDHTEAFNLAPQE
+1296 ETIGTDEAINLAPKQSKSI
-1311 SVIIPVKV
+1311 SVRVIRVAPIGV
-1319 TKSTITASARAAKRQ
+1319 
-1334 GHIDNDPC
+1334 DPC
-1342 SDQVGTL
+1342 VTYIGNL
-1349 YYWDCGLDRKWHRYG
+1349 YYWECGPDKKWRKYYKSVQ
-1364 IALQLGSCK
+1364 ITICKNKTSVAVYPSPGS
-1373 SNDPS
+1373 
-1378 TWSGNGDGTGYGG
+1378 G
-1391 GIGGGLGSLYG
+1391 
-1402 PGARPSIGGS
+1402 GGS
-1412 GTYTG
+1412 GPGGGPGGGGGGSYG
-1417 SSNQNPL
+1417 SSSNIPTVTQKVDKSCNPCL
-1424 VQVEDKGCEPC
+1424 NIYIQKIAE
-1435 QNKFMLQL
+1435 
-1443 VDCGLQLIPVYKKL
+1443 CGLSLITPAPLSCALGLSFCARDLDKDSHNW
-1457 RTVFDC
+1457 RTWGGC
-1463 IKGIYDVIE
+1463 
-1472 EAKTLTNKEEVT
+1472 VT
-1484 SRDIISLTLST
+1484 SAVGCIPGIGVVPTLVGCLISLT
-1495 MSTTATCM
+1495 
-1503 DIKSEGAGDKNKT
+1503 
-1516 REQKRAKLVDEIA
+1516 
-1529 KALTD
+1529 
-1534 ISNSVEKGNLGW
+1534 
-1546 TKSIS
+1546 
-1551 DLAFELAKYY
+1551 
-1561 GYDYDDFKE
+1561 
-1570 LFCPLK
+1570 
-1576 LMEPCDLDSVPAEN
+1576 EPCEAG
-1590 KPAALARSL
+1590 
-1599 KNSSEPSYIQE
+1599 NSSNYSEPSYITDFKNKLAIPLQE
-1610 FRQNLTY
+1610 S
-1617 GILKQMVVM
+1617 K
-1626 GLQKELY
+1626 
-1633 GDVEWL
+1633 
-1639 NSDSREL
+1639 
-1646 GLFMT
+1646 
-1651 KFESLRDENDAFQQ
+1651 AFQNMLLEYFGDEVWVNETNGEDLQ
-1665 KDIDELIAS
+1665 DLMVMLQTSEEEVLTADNYIKYKPQNVTKVQYYKFIERLNNTALAKTDDGNYIDLS
-1674 KPENITKEQVKAFVQ
+1674 KVAGYVNEINSANEQSVLMGYESTTDMLRKEYALLKG
-1689 RWNDTL
+1689 RL
-1695 DNKDTDNKVN
+1695 D
-1705 IKNVFS
+1705 
-1711 YGELSQRVDSVVSSL
+1711 ESS
-1726 GYTGIDECYEK
+1726 
-1737 AYEKCLAQAKEQ
+1737 
-1749 QSSVCSS
+1749 SSVCSS

-1805 EDKFQVNPEKL
+1805 SDKFQVNPEKL

-1829 TLDAKQEGIA
+1829 TLDAQKEGVA

-1887 SPSLDLTYFMQR
+1887 SPNLDLTYFMQR

-1928 GDATNVKMSTN
+1928 GDATNVRMSTN

-1973 VSTDFGTIPAHSTS
+1973 VSTDFGNIPAHSTS

-2008 THLTSYGN
+2008 THLTSYDN

-2151 ADQFDGKN
+2151 ADLFDGKN

-2207 ATFTSE
+2207 ATFTAE

-2264 TDREGFAGKT
+2264 TDSEGFAGKT

-2279 WTMFINSQ
+2279 WTLFVNSQ
-2287 VKLITSV
+2287 VKLLTSV
-2294 YPENAGEVIGRVAGN
+2294 YPENAGEVIGRIAGN

-2349 LGDLTMVA
+2349 LSDLTMVA

-2455 ADPISAS
+2455 ADPISVS

-2488 VKASISFISKSKGRL
+2488 VKASTSFISKSKGRL
-2503 FEASTTPVRINAGW
+2503 FEASTTPVGINAGW

-2612 IGKLTRKDADMTG
+2612 IGKLTQKDADMTG

-2693 YDFNIDT
+2693 YDFNIDI

>member
-67 FSYETARTTERA
+67 FSTETARTTERA
-79 DGHSLTMKPIGENK
+79 DGHSLTMRPIGVNK

-126 GDKIPITLSDVVIG
+126 GDKIPVTLSDVIIG

-286 FINPAAAHIEEAN
+286 FINPAAAHIEEAS

-408 AERQSATDKSISLSC
+408 AERQSATDKAISLSC

-434 IILPARKTSVDVEVE
+434 IILPARQTSVDVEVE

-573 IASCSCNASVGTSG
+573 IASCSCNANVGTSG

-760 NLAAGESITM
+760 NLAAGESTTM
-770 MREITLPS
+770 TCEITLPS

-843 IAQKSVEVYIVNGG
+843 IAKKNVEVYIVNGG

-893 SANLSDE
+893 SANLSEE
-900 QASFDIYGIKRTSSD
+900 QASFDIYGIKRTSND

-921 SLGDVY
+921 SLGDVS

-958 ATPGNTTLKGGEN
+958 ATPGNTTLKGGES

-1071 LAKDESMEIILRM
+1071 LAKDESTEIILRM

-1106 GEGMPLPFYIEPVST
+1106 GEGMPLPFCIEPVST

-1160 AKGITNEKGLFS
+1160 AEGITNEKGLFS
-1172 ADLTEG
+1172 ANLAEG
-1178 YYAVRVSADKH
+1178 YYAVRVSAEKH

-1239 TQVPMPV
+1239 TQVPVPV
-1246 VVLSIP
+1246 VELTVPDRIYTEN
-1252 SSIPAKDLRDGESL
+1252 LRKGESL
-1266 IFNAVLTNKG
+1266 IFNATLTNKG
-1276 LIAAKDVELTLP
+1276 LITAKDVQLLLP
-1288 TDLKTLTF
+1288 DTVTSWRF
-1296 EALDHTEAFNLAPQE
+1296 EPIGPGKANELAPGQSIE
-1311 SVIIPVKV
+1311 IPIRVI
-1319 TKSTITASARAAKRQ
+1319 S
-1334 GHIDNDPC
+1334 GDGDDGDDGPC
-1342 SDQVGTL
+1342 VVYIGTL
-1349 YYWDCGLDRKWHRYG
+1349 YYWECGPDKKWHKYYKSMQITICKGRVTVAVYPSP
-1364 IALQLGSCK
+1364 GS
-1373 SNDPS
+1373 
-1378 TWSGNGDGTGYGG
+1378 G
-1391 GIGGGLGSLYG
+1391 
-1402 PGARPSIGGS
+1402 GGS
-1412 GTYTG
+1412 GPGGGPGGGGGGGYG
-1417 SSNQNPL
+1417 PSSNIPTVTQKVDKSCNPCLNMYIQKITECGVNVGLSLLKNNPL
-1424 VQVEDKGCEPC
+1424 GCIVGLGFC
-1435 QNKFMLQL
+1435 ARDLNKDFHSWRSWGGCVASAVGCIPGIGPVPAL
-1443 VDCGLQLIPVYKKL
+1443 VGCL
-1457 RTVFDC
+1457 
-1463 IKGIYDVIE
+1463 
-1472 EAKTLTNKEEVT
+1472 
-1484 SRDIISLTLST
+1484 ISLT
-1495 MSTTATCM
+1495 
-1503 DIKSEGAGDKNKT
+1503 
-1516 REQKRAKLVDEIA
+1516 
-1529 KALTD
+1529 
-1534 ISNSVEKGNLGW
+1534 
-1546 TKSIS
+1546 
-1551 DLAFELAKYY
+1551 
-1561 GYDYDDFKE
+1561 
-1570 LFCPLK
+1570 
-1576 LMEPCDLDSVPAEN
+1576 EPCEANNASA
-1590 KPAALARSL
+1590 KMRAG
-1599 KNSSEPSYIQE
+1599 NSSSYSEPSYITDFKNKLAIPLQE
-1610 FRQNLTY
+1610 S
-1617 GILKQMVVM
+1617 K
-1626 GLQKELY
+1626 
-1633 GDVEWL
+1633 
-1639 NSDSREL
+1639 
-1646 GLFMT
+1646 
-1651 KFESLRDENDAFQQ
+1651 AFQNMLLEYFG
-1665 KDIDELIAS
+1665 DEVWVNETNGEDLQGLMVMLQTSEEEVLTADNYIKY
-1674 KPENITKEQVKAFVQ
+1674 KPQNVTKEQYYKFIERLNNTA
-1689 RWNDTL
+1689 L
-1695 DNKDTDNKVN
+1695 AKTDDGNYIDLSKVAGYVN
-1705 IKNVFS
+1705 EINS
-1711 YGELSQRVDSVVSSL
+1711 ANEQSVLMGYESTTDMLRKEYALLKERLEESS
-1726 GYTGIDECYEK
+1726 
-1737 AYEKCLAQAKEQ
+1737 
-1749 QSSVCSS
+1749 SSVCSS

-1770 AFRGTLTVFNG
+1770 AFRGTLKVFNG

-1805 EDKFQVNPEKL
+1805 SDKFQVNPEKL

-1829 TLDAKQEGIA
+1829 TLDAQKEGVA

-1887 SPSLDLTYFMQR
+1887 SPNLDLTYFMQR

-1928 GDATNVKMSTN
+1928 GDATNVRMSTN

-2151 ADQFDGKN
+2151 TDQFDGKN

-2264 TDREGFAGKT
+2264 TDSEGFAGKT

-2279 WTMFINSQ
+2279 WTLFVNSQ
-2287 VKLITSV
+2287 VKLLTSV
-2294 YPENAGEVIGRVAGN
+2294 YPENAGEVIGRIAGN

-2340 TNDTINQVA
+2340 TNDTISQVA

-2362 TYQVNIEENCEGG
+2362 TYQVNIAENCEGG
-2375 SITQTYTGVYHYG
+2375 CITQTYTGVYHYG

-2462 DIASKSSQIISS
+2462 DIASKSNQIISS

-2481 LPAQTYK
+2481 LPAHTYK
-2488 VKASISFISKSKGRL
+2488 VKASTSFISKSKGRL
-2503 FEASTTPVRINAGW
+2503 FEASTTPVGINAGW

-2595 QQDMEVDIRQ
+2595 QQDMEVDIRK

-2612 IGKLTRKDADMTG
+2612 IGKLTQKDADMTG

-2693 YDFNIDT
+2693 YDFNIDI

>member
-52 IVAVQFTMTTADGVT
+52 IVAVQFTMTTADGIT
-67 FSYETARTTERA
+67 FSTETARTTERA
-79 DGHSLTMKPIGENK
+79 DGHSLTMRPIGVNK

-126 GDKIPITLSDVVIG
+126 GDKIPITLSDVIIG

-286 FINPAAAHIEEAN
+286 FINPAAAHIEEAS

-305 KLIRSGSTAQAETF
+305 MLIRSGSTAQAETF

-408 AERQSATDKSISLSC
+408 AERQSATDKAISLSC

-573 IASCSCNASVGTSG
+573 IASCSCNANVGTSG

-623 SRNTDSKSRLDVN
+623 SRNTDSKSRLNVS

-717 AGGKTTLSLSIANQG
+717 AGGKATLSLSIANQG

-760 NLAAGESITM
+760 NLAAGESTTM
-770 MREITLPS
+770 MREITLPA

-843 IAQKSVEVYIVNGG
+843 IAKKNVEVYIVNGG

-893 SANLSDE
+893 SANLSEE
-900 QASFDIYGIKRTSSD
+900 QASFDIYGIKRTSND

-958 ATPGNTTLKGGEN
+958 ATPGNTTLKGGES
-971 TDIAFSITPSG
+971 TDITFSITPSG

-998 AEGAIL
+998 AEGAVL

-1015 TGKIEASVASIK
+1015 TGKIEASVARIK

-1071 LAKDESMEIILRM
+1071 LAKDESTEIILRM

-1160 AKGITNEKGLFS
+1160 AEGITNEKGLFS
-1172 ADLTEG
+1172 ANLAEG
-1178 YYAVRVSADKH
+1178 YYAVRVSAEKH

-1319 TKSTITASARAAKRQ
+1319 TKSTKTASARAAKRL
-1334 GHIDNDPC
+1334 GNIDNDPC

-1349 YYWDCGLDRKWHRYG
+1349 YYWDCGLDRKWHKYG

-1424 VQVEDKGCEPC
+1424 VKVEDKGCEPC
-1435 QNKFMLQL
+1435 QNGVLIAGLKCAGHFVGEAVETLQTLLGLDDNIDTNNKYKDKKDKDLDEILDKCENYSDLLLDIASSFDGCVNGKHDIDQVLDCYETASKAIDAVFDGL
-1443 VDCGLQLIPVYKKL
+1443 VETAFGPYVKPELIKKYKKL
-1457 RTVFDC
+1457 GKQILKYKKLLDRVAECARDFAHACDHIKNDESAKARMTGKSTKTVTEKAIEGMGKYAEYVEGFVTLNNVLFGSEPAWDEMSLEEMS
-1463 IKGIYDVIE
+1463 GILNLDYHTISFE
-1472 EAKTLTNKEEVT
+1472 EALKYKPKDVSETLFRKFFDKQKKWANKDYSNITEEE
-1484 SRDIISLTLST
+1484 SGNI
-1495 MSTTATCM
+1495 TTAVSNIHNAFKYFE
-1503 DIKSEGAGDKNKT
+1503 DEGYLN
-1516 REQKRAKLVDEIA
+1516 
-1529 KALTD
+1529 
-1534 ISNSVEKGNLGW
+1534 
-1546 TKSIS
+1546 
-1551 DLAFELAKYY
+1551 
-1561 GYDYDDFKE
+1561 
-1570 LFCPLK
+1570 
-1576 LMEPCDLDSVPAEN
+1576 PCDFLNTTFKD
-1590 KPAALARSL
+1590 ALILA
-1599 KNSSEPSYIQE
+1599 NTSS
-1610 FRQNLTY
+1610 
-1617 GILKQMVVM
+1617 
-1626 GLQKELY
+1626 
-1633 GDVEWL
+1633 
-1639 NSDSREL
+1639 
-1646 GLFMT
+1646 
-1651 KFESLRDENDAFQQ
+1651 
-1665 KDIDELIAS
+1665 
-1674 KPENITKEQVKAFVQ
+1674 
-1689 RWNDTL
+1689 
-1695 DNKDTDNKVN
+1695 
-1705 IKNVFS
+1705 
-1711 YGELSQRVDSVVSSL
+1711 
-1726 GYTGIDECYEK
+1726 
-1737 AYEKCLAQAKEQ
+1737 
-1749 QSSVCSS
+1749 SSVCSS

-1805 EDKFQVNPEKL
+1805 KDKFQVNPEKL

-1829 TLDAKQEGIA
+1829 TLDAQKEGVA

-1880 ITLTVKP
+1880 ITLTVNP
-1887 SPSLDLTYFMQR
+1887 SPNLDLTYFMQR

-1928 GDATNVKMSTN
+1928 GDATNVRMSTN

-1973 VSTDFGTIPAHSTS
+1973 VSTDFGNIPAHSTS
-1987 YAQWWIKSSLL
+1987 YAQWWLKSSLL

-2264 TDREGFAGKT
+2264 TDSEGFAGKT

-2279 WTMFINSQ
+2279 WTQFVNNQ
-2287 VKLITSV
+2287 VKLLTSV

-2333 LNGETIS
+2333 LNGEIIS
-2340 TNDTINQVA
+2340 TNDTISQVA
-2349 LGDLTMVA
+2349 LSDLTMVA

-2362 TYQVNIEENCEGG
+2362 TYQVNIAENCEGG

-2488 VKASISFISKSKGRL
+2488 VKASTSFISKSKGRL
-2503 FEASTTPVRINAGW
+2503 FEASTTPVGINAGW

-2595 QQDMEVDIRQ
+2595 QQDMEVDIRK

-2612 IGKLTRKDADMTG
+2612 IGKLTQKDADMTG

-2693 YDFNIDT
+2693 YDFNIDI

>member
-67 FSYETARTTERA
+67 FSTETARTTERA
-79 DGHSLTMKPIGENK
+79 DGHSLTMRPIGVNK

-126 GDKIPITLSDVVIG
+126 GDKIPVTLSDVIIG

-150 FTSGSVN
+150 FTSGSVS

-221 YDQKLAAG
+221 YNQKLAAG

-339 GQSATYFYAKVIANQ
+339 GQSATYFYAKIIANQ

-408 AERQSATDKSISLSC
+408 AERQSATDKAISLSC

-573 IASCSCNASVGTSG
+573 IASCSCNANVGTSG

-712 ESKVE
+712 ESQVE

-744 YFDSAA
+744 YFDGAA

-760 NLAAGESITM
+760 NLAAGESTTM
-770 MREITLPS
+770 MREITLPT

-843 IAQKSVEVYIVNGG
+843 IAKKSVEVYIVNGG

-893 SANLSDE
+893 SANLSEE
-900 QASFDIYGIKRTSSD
+900 QASFDIYGIKRTSND

-958 ATPGNTTLKGGEN
+958 ATPGTTTLKGGES
-971 TDIAFSITPSG
+971 TDVAFSITPSG

-998 AEGAIL
+998 AEGAVL

-1071 LAKDESMEIILRM
+1071 LAKDESTEIILRM

-1145 GAKVEITHPTTGAVV
+1145 GAKVKITHPTTGAVV
-1160 AKGITNEKGLFS
+1160 AEGITNENGLFS
-1172 ADLTEG
+1172 ANLAEG
-1178 YYAVRVSADKH
+1178 YYAVRVSAEKH

-1239 TQVPMPV
+1239 TQVPVPV
-1246 VVLSIP
+1246 VELTVPDRIYTEN
-1252 SSIPAKDLRDGESL
+1252 LRKGESL
-1266 IFNAVLTNKG
+1266 IFNATLTNKG
-1276 LIAAKDVELTLP
+1276 LIAAKDVQLLLP
-1288 TDLKTLTF
+1288 ENVTSWRF
-1296 EALDHTEAFNLAPQE
+1296 EPIGPGKANELAPGQSKE
-1311 SVIIPVKV
+1311 IPIRV
-1319 TKSTITASARAAKRQ
+1319 TK
-1334 GHIDNDPC
+1334 DPGDDGDDGPC
-1342 SDQVGTL
+1342 VVYIGTL
-1349 YYWDCGLDRKWHRYG
+1349 YYWECGPDKKWHKYYKS
-1364 IALQLGSCK
+1364 IQITICK
-1373 SNDPS
+1373 GKTPVVVYPS
-1378 TWSGNGDGTGYGG
+1378 TGSG
-1391 GIGGGLGSLYG
+1391 
-1402 PGARPSIGGS
+1402 GGS
-1412 GTYTG
+1412 GPGGGPGGGGGGGYG
-1417 SSNQNPL
+1417 PSSNIPTVTQKVDKSCNPCLNMYIQKITECGVNVGLSLLKNNPL
-1424 VQVEDKGCEPC
+1424 GCIVGLGFC
-1435 QNKFMLQL
+1435 ARDLNKDFHSWRSWGGCVASAVGCIPGIGPVPAL
-1443 VDCGLQLIPVYKKL
+1443 VGCL
-1457 RTVFDC
+1457 
-1463 IKGIYDVIE
+1463 
-1472 EAKTLTNKEEVT
+1472 
-1484 SRDIISLTLST
+1484 ISLT
-1495 MSTTATCM
+1495 
-1503 DIKSEGAGDKNKT
+1503 
-1516 REQKRAKLVDEIA
+1516 
-1529 KALTD
+1529 
-1534 ISNSVEKGNLGW
+1534 
-1546 TKSIS
+1546 
-1551 DLAFELAKYY
+1551 
-1561 GYDYDDFKE
+1561 
-1570 LFCPLK
+1570 
-1576 LMEPCDLDSVPAEN
+1576 EPCEANNASA
-1590 KPAALARSL
+1590 KMRAG
-1599 KNSSEPSYIQE
+1599 NSSNYSEPSYITDFKNKLAIPLQE
-1610 FRQNLTY
+1610 S
-1617 GILKQMVVM
+1617 K
-1626 GLQKELY
+1626 
-1633 GDVEWL
+1633 
-1639 NSDSREL
+1639 
-1646 GLFMT
+1646 
-1651 KFESLRDENDAFQQ
+1651 AFQNMLLEYFG
-1665 KDIDELIAS
+1665 DEVWVNETNGEDLQDLMVMLQTSEEEVLTADNYIKY
-1674 KPENITKEQVKAFVQ
+1674 KPQNVTKEQYYKFIERLNNTA
-1689 RWNDTL
+1689 L
-1695 DNKDTDNKVN
+1695 AKTDDGNYIDLSKVAGYVN
-1705 IKNVFS
+1705 EINS
-1711 YGELSQRVDSVVSSL
+1711 ANEQSVLMGYESTTDMLRKEYALLKGRLEESS
-1726 GYTGIDECYEK
+1726 
-1737 AYEKCLAQAKEQ
+1737 
-1749 QSSVCSS
+1749 SSVCSS

-1805 EDKFQVNPEKL
+1805 KDKFQVNPEKL

-1829 TLDAKQEGIA
+1829 TLDAQKEGVA

-1887 SPSLDLTYFMQR
+1887 SPNLDLTYFMQR

-1928 GDATNVKMSTN
+1928 GDATHVRMSTN

-1973 VSTDFGTIPAHSTS
+1973 VFTDFGTIPAHSTS

-2233 EDNKNFVLDLT
+2233 EDNKTFVLDLT

-2264 TDREGFAGKT
+2264 TDSEGFAGKT

-2279 WTMFINSQ
+2279 WTLFVNSQ
-2287 VKLITSV
+2287 VKLLTSV

-2340 TNDTINQVA
+2340 TNDTISQVA
-2349 LGDLTMVA
+2349 LGDLNMVA

-2488 VKASISFISKSKGRL
+2488 VKASTSFISKSKGRL
-2503 FEASTTPVRINAGW
+2503 FEASTTPVGINAGW

-2582 AEATTPSQLSDEE
+2582 AEATTPSQFSDEE
-2595 QQDMEVDIRQ
+2595 QQDMEVDIRK

-2612 IGKLTRKDADMTG
+2612 IGKLTQKDADMTG

-2657 DEKLNMVIEN
+2657 DEKMNMVIEN
-2667 LQTQESILVQD
+2667 LHTQESILVQD

-2693 YDFNIDT
+2693 YDFNIDI

-2724 DAHATVKTLKKLVK
+2724 DAHATVKTLRKLVK

>member
-79 DGHSLTMKPIGENK
+79 DGHSLTMKPIGVNK

-204 FAESADG
+204 FAESVDG

-319 KLAQTADARIELPA
+319 KLTQTADARIELPA

-408 AERQSATDKSISLSC
+408 AERQSATDKAISLSC

-463 FAASADGYENGTLLS
+463 FAASADGYENGTLLT

-617 EMTLTI
+617 EMTLTV

-643 AIEYPKTVTIA
+643 AIEFPKTVTIA

-690 SVWFTISDQTL
+690 SVWFTINDQTL

-744 YFDSAA
+744 YFDNAA

-760 NLAAGESITM
+760 NLAAGESTTM
-770 MREITLPS
+770 MREITLPA

-808 NIATVAPISMET
+808 NIATVAPISMVT

-843 IAQKSVEVYIVNGG
+843 IAKKSVEVYIVNSG

-863 TQTQDD
+863 TQTQND

-893 SANLSDE
+893 SANLSEE
-900 QASFDIYGIKRTSSD
+900 QASFDIYGIKRTSND

-958 ATPGNTTLKGGEN
+958 ATPGTTTLKGGES
-971 TDIAFSITPSG
+971 TDIAFSITPSE

-998 AEGAIL
+998 AEGAVL

-1015 TGKIEASVASIK
+1015 TGKIEASVARIK

-1071 LAKDESMEIILRM
+1071 LAKDESTEIILRM

-1137 TKEAPHLA
+1137 TKVAPHLA
-1145 GAKVEITHPTTGAVV
+1145 GAKVKITHPTTGAVV
-1160 AKGITNEKGLFS
+1160 AEGITNENGLFS
-1172 ADLTEG
+1172 ANLAEG
-1178 YYAVRVSADKH
+1178 YYAVRVSAEKH

-1296 EALDHTEAFNLAPQE
+1296 EALDHTGAFNLAPQE

-1319 TKSTITASARAAKRQ
+1319 TKSTITASARAAKRL
-1334 GHIDNDPC
+1334 GNIDNDPC

-1349 YYWDCGLDRKWHRYG
+1349 YYWDCGLDRKWHKYG

-1424 VQVEDKGCEPC
+1424 VKVEDKGCEPC
-1435 QNKFMLQL
+1435 QNGVLIAGLKCAGHFVGEAVETLQTLLGLDDNIDTNNKDKDKKDKDLDEILDKCENYSDLLLDIASSFDGCVNGKHDIDQVLDCYETASKAIDAVFDGL
-1443 VDCGLQLIPVYKKL
+1443 VETAFGPYVKPELIKKYKKL
-1457 RTVFDC
+1457 GKQILKYKKLLDRVAECARDFAHACDHIKNDESAKARMTGKSTKTVTEKAIEGMGKYAEYVEGFVTLNNVLFGSEPAWDEMSLEEMS
-1463 IKGIYDVIE
+1463 GILNLDYHTISFE
-1472 EAKTLTNKEEVT
+1472 EALKYKPKDVSETLFRKFFDKQKKWANKDYSNITEEE
-1484 SRDIISLTLST
+1484 SGNI
-1495 MSTTATCM
+1495 TTAVSNIHNAFKYFE
-1503 DIKSEGAGDKNKT
+1503 DEGYLN
-1516 REQKRAKLVDEIA
+1516 
-1529 KALTD
+1529 
-1534 ISNSVEKGNLGW
+1534 
-1546 TKSIS
+1546 
-1551 DLAFELAKYY
+1551 
-1561 GYDYDDFKE
+1561 
-1570 LFCPLK
+1570 
-1576 LMEPCDLDSVPAEN
+1576 PCDFLNTTFKD
-1590 KPAALARSL
+1590 ALILA
-1599 KNSSEPSYIQE
+1599 NTSS
-1610 FRQNLTY
+1610 
-1617 GILKQMVVM
+1617 
-1626 GLQKELY
+1626 
-1633 GDVEWL
+1633 
-1639 NSDSREL
+1639 
-1646 GLFMT
+1646 
-1651 KFESLRDENDAFQQ
+1651 
-1665 KDIDELIAS
+1665 
-1674 KPENITKEQVKAFVQ
+1674 
-1689 RWNDTL
+1689 
-1695 DNKDTDNKVN
+1695 
-1705 IKNVFS
+1705 
-1711 YGELSQRVDSVVSSL
+1711 
-1726 GYTGIDECYEK
+1726 
-1737 AYEKCLAQAKEQ
+1737 
-1749 QSSVCSS
+1749 SSVCSS

-1805 EDKFQVNPEKL
+1805 SDKFQVNL
-1816 EGFNG
+1816 ENLKGFAGN
-1821 KLDFTDGW
+1821 KNFTDGW
-1829 TLDAKQEGIA
+1829 TLDAQKEGVA

-1887 SPSLDLTYFMQR
+1887 SPNLDLTYFMQR

-1928 GDATNVKMSTN
+1928 GDATNVRMSTN

-2151 ADQFDGKN
+2151 ADLFDGKN

-2264 TDREGFAGKT
+2264 TDSEGFAGKT

-2279 WTMFINSQ
+2279 WTLFVNSQ
-2287 VKLITSV
+2287 VKLLTSV

-2333 LNGETIS
+2333 LNGENIS
-2340 TNDTINQVA
+2340 TNDTISQVA
-2349 LGDLTMVA
+2349 LSDLTMVA

-2395 EADEDYSFAHWTVN
+2395 EADEDYSFAQWTVN

-2488 VKASISFISKSKGRL
+2488 VKASTSFISKSKGRL
-2503 FEASTTPVRINAGW
+2503 FEASTTPVGINAGW

-2582 AEATTPSQLSDEE
+2582 AEATTPSQLSDDE
-2595 QQDMEVDIRQ
+2595 QQDMEVDIRK

-2612 IGKLTRKDADMTG
+2612 IGKLTQKDADITG
-2625 SDYRLYVMVGNE
+2625 SNYHLYVMVGNE

-2693 YDFNIDT
+2693 YDFNIDI

-2724 DAHATVKTLKKLVK
+2724 DAHATVKTLRKLVK

>member
-52 IVAVQFTMTTADGVT
+52 IVAVQFTMTTADGIT
-67 FSYETARTTERA
+67 FSTETARTTERA
-79 DGHSLTMKPIGENK
+79 DGHSLTMRPIGVNK

-126 GDKIPITLSDVVIG
+126 GDKIPVTLSDVIIS

-286 FINPAAAHIEEAN
+286 FINPAAAHIEEAS

-305 KLIRSGSTAQAETF
+305 MLIRSGSTAQAETF

-408 AERQSATDKSISLSC
+408 AERQSATDKAISLSC

-573 IASCSCNASVGTSG
+573 IASCSCNANVGTSG

-623 SRNTDSKSRLDVN
+623 SRNTDSKSRLNVS

-717 AGGKTTLSLSIANQG
+717 AGGKATLSLSIANQG

-760 NLAAGESITM
+760 NLAAGESTTM
-770 MREITLPS
+770 MREITLPA

-843 IAQKSVEVYIVNGG
+843 IAKKNVEVYIVNGG

-885 FAVGACYP
+885 FTVGACYP
-893 SANLSDE
+893 SANLSEE
-900 QASFDIYGIKRTSSD
+900 QASFDIYGIKRTSND

-958 ATPGNTTLKGGEN
+958 ATPGTTTLKGGEN

-998 AEGAIL
+998 AEGAVL

-1015 TGKIEASVASIK
+1015 TGKIEASVARIK

-1071 LAKDESMEIILRM
+1071 LAKDESTEIILRM

-1160 AKGITNEKGLFS
+1160 AEGITNEKGLFS
-1172 ADLTEG
+1172 ANLAEG
-1178 YYAVRVSADKH
+1178 YYAVRVSAEKH
-1189 DSYSNNLLVDPGT
+1189 DSYRNNLLVDPGT

-1319 TKSTITASARAAKRQ
+1319 TKSTKTASARAAKRL
-1334 GHIDNDPC
+1334 GNIDNDPC

-1349 YYWDCGLDRKWHRYG
+1349 YYWDCGLDRKWHKYG

-1424 VQVEDKGCEPC
+1424 VKVEDKGCEPC
-1435 QNKFMLQL
+1435 QNGVLIAGLKCAGHFVGEAVETLQTLLGLDDNIDTNNKDKDKKDKDLDEILDKCENYSDLLLDIASSFDGCVNGKHDIDQVLDCYETASKAIDAVFDGL
-1443 VDCGLQLIPVYKKL
+1443 VETAFGPYVKPELIKKYKKL
-1457 RTVFDC
+1457 GKQILKYKKLLDRVAECARDFAHACDHIKNDESAKARMTGKSTKTVTEKAIEGMGKYAEYVEGFVTLNNVLFGSEPAWDEMSLEEMS
-1463 IKGIYDVIE
+1463 GILNLDYHTISFE
-1472 EAKTLTNKEEVT
+1472 EALKYKPKDVSETLFRKFFDKQKKWANKDYSNITEEE
-1484 SRDIISLTLST
+1484 SGNI
-1495 MSTTATCM
+1495 TTAVSNIHNAFKYFE
-1503 DIKSEGAGDKNKT
+1503 DEGYLN
-1516 REQKRAKLVDEIA
+1516 
-1529 KALTD
+1529 
-1534 ISNSVEKGNLGW
+1534 
-1546 TKSIS
+1546 
-1551 DLAFELAKYY
+1551 
-1561 GYDYDDFKE
+1561 
-1570 LFCPLK
+1570 
-1576 LMEPCDLDSVPAEN
+1576 PCDFLNTTFKD
-1590 KPAALARSL
+1590 ALILA
-1599 KNSSEPSYIQE
+1599 NTSS
-1610 FRQNLTY
+1610 
-1617 GILKQMVVM
+1617 
-1626 GLQKELY
+1626 
-1633 GDVEWL
+1633 
-1639 NSDSREL
+1639 
-1646 GLFMT
+1646 
-1651 KFESLRDENDAFQQ
+1651 
-1665 KDIDELIAS
+1665 
-1674 KPENITKEQVKAFVQ
+1674 
-1689 RWNDTL
+1689 
-1695 DNKDTDNKVN
+1695 
-1705 IKNVFS
+1705 
-1711 YGELSQRVDSVVSSL
+1711 
-1726 GYTGIDECYEK
+1726 
-1737 AYEKCLAQAKEQ
+1737 
-1749 QSSVCSS
+1749 SSVCSS

-1805 EDKFQVNPEKL
+1805 KDKFQVNPEKL

-1829 TLDAKQEGIA
+1829 TLDAQKEGVA

-1887 SPSLDLTYFMQR
+1887 SPNLDLTYFMQR

-1928 GDATNVKMSTN
+1928 GDATNVRMSTN

-1959 QLNGQEKTLALGGS
+1959 QLNGQEKTLALSGS
-1973 VSTDFGTIPAHSTS
+1973 VSTDFGNIPAHSTS
-1987 YAQWWIKSSLL
+1987 YAQWWLKSSLL

-2264 TDREGFAGKT
+2264 TDSEGFAGKT

-2279 WTMFINSQ
+2279 WTQFVNNQ
-2287 VKLITSV
+2287 VKLLTSV

-2333 LNGETIS
+2333 LNGEIIS
-2340 TNDTINQVA
+2340 TNDTISQVA
-2349 LGDLTMVA
+2349 LSDLTMVA

-2362 TYQVNIEENCEGG
+2362 TYQVNIAENCEGG

-2488 VKASISFISKSKGRL
+2488 VKASTSFISKSKGRL
-2503 FEASTTPVRINAGW
+2503 FEASTTPVGINAGW

-2595 QQDMEVDIRQ
+2595 QQDMEVDIRK

-2612 IGKLTRKDADMTG
+2612 IGKLTQKDADMTG

-2693 YDFNIDT
+2693 YDFNIDI

>member
-67 FSYETARTTERA
+67 FSTETARTTERA
-79 DGHSLTMKPIGENK
+79 DGHSLTMRSIGVNK

-126 GDKIPITLSDVVIG
+126 GDKIPVTLSDVIIG

-370 YMTGTTAIKLTDDTK
+370 YIAGTTAIKLTDDTK
-385 PQLTLSAKQQDVT
+385 PQLILSTKQQDVT

-408 AERQSATDKSISLSC
+408 AERQSATDKAISLSC

-573 IASCSCNASVGTSG
+573 IASCSCNANVGTSG

-595 IYDNDGPALSLSASS
+595 IYDNDGPALSLRASS

-712 ESKVE
+712 ENQVE

-744 YFDSAA
+744 YFDGAA

-760 NLAAGESITM
+760 NLAAGESTTM

-843 IAQKSVEVYIVNGG
+843 IAQKNVEVYIVNGG

-893 SANLSDE
+893 SANLSEE
-900 QASFDIYGIKRTSSD
+900 QASFDIYGIKRTSND

-958 ATPGNTTLKGGEN
+958 AIPGTTTLKGGES
-971 TDIAFSITPSG
+971 TDVAFSITPSG

-998 AEGAIL
+998 AEGAVL
-1004 PATLYYYCRVK
+1004 PTTLYYYCRVK
-1015 TGKIEASVASIK
+1015 TGKIEASVARIK

-1071 LAKDESMEIILRM
+1071 LAKDESTEIILRM

-1172 ADLTEG
+1172 ADLAEG
-1178 YYAVRVSADKH
+1178 YYAVRVSAEKH

-1239 TQVPMPV
+1239 TQVPVPV
-1246 VVLSIP
+1246 VELTVPDRIYTEN
-1252 SSIPAKDLRDGESL
+1252 LRKGESL
-1266 IFNAVLTNKG
+1266 IFNATLTNKG
-1276 LIAAKDVELTLP
+1276 LIAAKDVQLLLP
-1288 TDLKTLTF
+1288 ENVTSWRF
-1296 EALDHTEAFNLAPQE
+1296 EPIGPGKANELAPGQSKE
-1311 SVIIPVKV
+1311 IPIRV
-1319 TKSTITASARAAKRQ
+1319 TK
-1334 GHIDNDPC
+1334 DPGDDGDDGPC
-1342 SDQVGTL
+1342 VVYIGTL
-1349 YYWDCGLDRKWHRYG
+1349 YYWECGPDKKWHKYYKS
-1364 IALQLGSCK
+1364 IQITICK
-1373 SNDPS
+1373 GKTPVVVYPS
-1378 TWSGNGDGTGYGG
+1378 TGSG
-1391 GIGGGLGSLYG
+1391 
-1402 PGARPSIGGS
+1402 GGS
-1412 GTYTG
+1412 GPGGGPGGGGGGGYG
-1417 SSNQNPL
+1417 PSSNIPTVTQKVDKSCNPCLNMYIQKITECGVNVGLSLLKNNPL
-1424 VQVEDKGCEPC
+1424 GCIVGLGFC
-1435 QNKFMLQL
+1435 ARDLNKDFHSWRSWGGCVASAVGCIPGIGPVPAL
-1443 VDCGLQLIPVYKKL
+1443 VGCL
-1457 RTVFDC
+1457 
-1463 IKGIYDVIE
+1463 
-1472 EAKTLTNKEEVT
+1472 
-1484 SRDIISLTLST
+1484 ISLT
-1495 MSTTATCM
+1495 
-1503 DIKSEGAGDKNKT
+1503 
-1516 REQKRAKLVDEIA
+1516 
-1529 KALTD
+1529 
-1534 ISNSVEKGNLGW
+1534 
-1546 TKSIS
+1546 
-1551 DLAFELAKYY
+1551 
-1561 GYDYDDFKE
+1561 
-1570 LFCPLK
+1570 
-1576 LMEPCDLDSVPAEN
+1576 EPCEANNASA
-1590 KPAALARSL
+1590 KMRAG
-1599 KNSSEPSYIQE
+1599 NSSNYSEPSYITDFKNKLAIPLQE
-1610 FRQNLTY
+1610 S
-1617 GILKQMVVM
+1617 K
-1626 GLQKELY
+1626 
-1633 GDVEWL
+1633 
-1639 NSDSREL
+1639 
-1646 GLFMT
+1646 
-1651 KFESLRDENDAFQQ
+1651 AFQNMLLEYFG
-1665 KDIDELIAS
+1665 DEVWVNETNGEDLQDLMVMLQTSEEEVLTADNYIKY
-1674 KPENITKEQVKAFVQ
+1674 KPQNVTKEQYYKFIERLNNTALAKTDDGNYIDLSKVAGYVNEINSANEQSVLMGYESTTDMLRKEYALLKE
-1689 RWNDTL
+1689 RL
-1695 DNKDTDNKVN
+1695 D
-1705 IKNVFS
+1705 
-1711 YGELSQRVDSVVSSL
+1711 ESS
-1726 GYTGIDECYEK
+1726 
-1737 AYEKCLAQAKEQ
+1737 
-1749 QSSVCSS
+1749 SSVCSS

-1805 EDKFQVNPEKL
+1805 SDKFQVNPEKL

-1829 TLDAKQEGIA
+1829 TLDAQKEGIA

-1870 GLEVTRDLTP
+1870 GLEVTRNLTP

-1887 SPSLDLTYFMQR
+1887 SPNLDLTYFMQR

-1973 VSTDFGTIPAHSTS
+1973 VSTDFGNIPAHSTS

-2207 ATFTSE
+2207 ATFTAE

-2264 TDREGFAGKT
+2264 TDSEGFAGKT

-2279 WTMFINSQ
+2279 WTMFMNSQ

-2362 TYQVNIEENCEGG
+2362 TYQVNIAENCEGG

-2488 VKASISFISKSKGRL
+2488 VKASTSFISKSKGRL
-2503 FEASTTPVRINAGW
+2503 FEASTTPVGINAGW

-2526 NQELASAI
+2526 NKELASAI

-2612 IGKLTRKDADMTG
+2612 IGKLTQKDADMTG

-2693 YDFNIDT
+2693 YDFNIDI

-2724 DAHATVKTLKKLVK
+2724 DAHATVKTLRKLVK

>member
-67 FSYETARTTERA
+67 FSTETARTTERA
-79 DGHSLTMKPIGENK
+79 DGHSLTMRPIGVNK

-126 GDKIPITLSDVVIG
+126 GDKIPITLSDVIIG

-408 AERQSATDKSISLSC
+408 AERQSATDKAISLSC

-434 IILPARKTSVDVEVE
+434 IILPARQTSVDVEVE

-573 IASCSCNASVGTSG
+573 IASCSCNANVGTSG

-643 AIEYPKTVTIA
+643 SIEYPKTVTIA
-654 EGETSATFT
+654 EGETSTTFT

-760 NLAAGESITM
+760 NLAAGESTTM
-770 MREITLPS
+770 MREITLPA

-843 IAQKSVEVYIVNGG
+843 IAKKNVEVYIVNGG

-885 FAVGACYP
+885 FTVGACYP
-893 SANLSDE
+893 SANLSEE
-900 QASFDIYGIKRTSSD
+900 QASFDIYGIKRTSND

-958 ATPGNTTLKGGEN
+958 ATPGTTTLKGGES

-998 AEGAIL
+998 AEGAVL

-1015 TGKIEASVASIK
+1015 TGKIEASVTSIK

-1071 LAKDESMEIILRM
+1071 LAKDESTEIILRM

-1160 AKGITNEKGLFS
+1160 AEGITNEKGLFS
-1172 ADLTEG
+1172 ANLAEG
-1178 YYAVRVSADKH
+1178 YYAVRVSAEKH

-1239 TQVPMPV
+1239 TQVPVPV
-1246 VVLSIP
+1246 VELTVPDRIYTEN
-1252 SSIPAKDLRDGESL
+1252 LRKGESL
-1266 IFNAVLTNKG
+1266 IFNATLTNKG
-1276 LIAAKDVELTLP
+1276 LIAAKDVQLLLP
-1288 TDLKTLTF
+1288 ENVTSWRF
-1296 EALDHTEAFNLAPQE
+1296 EPIGPGKANELAPGQSKE
-1311 SVIIPVKV
+1311 IPIRV
-1319 TKSTITASARAAKRQ
+1319 TK
-1334 GHIDNDPC
+1334 DPGDDGDDGPC
-1342 SDQVGTL
+1342 VVYIGTL
-1349 YYWDCGLDRKWHRYG
+1349 YYWECGPDKKWHKYYKS
-1364 IALQLGSCK
+1364 IQITICK
-1373 SNDPS
+1373 GKTPVVVYPS
-1378 TWSGNGDGTGYGG
+1378 TGSG
-1391 GIGGGLGSLYG
+1391 
-1402 PGARPSIGGS
+1402 GGS
-1412 GTYTG
+1412 GPGGGPGGGGGGGYG
-1417 SSNQNPL
+1417 PSSNIPTVTQKVDKSCNPCLNMYIQKITECGVNVGLSLLKNNPL
-1424 VQVEDKGCEPC
+1424 GCIVGLGFC
-1435 QNKFMLQL
+1435 ARDLNKDFHSWRSWGGCVASAVGCIPGIGPVPAL
-1443 VDCGLQLIPVYKKL
+1443 VGCL
-1457 RTVFDC
+1457 
-1463 IKGIYDVIE
+1463 
-1472 EAKTLTNKEEVT
+1472 
-1484 SRDIISLTLST
+1484 ISLT
-1495 MSTTATCM
+1495 
-1503 DIKSEGAGDKNKT
+1503 
-1516 REQKRAKLVDEIA
+1516 
-1529 KALTD
+1529 
-1534 ISNSVEKGNLGW
+1534 
-1546 TKSIS
+1546 
-1551 DLAFELAKYY
+1551 
-1561 GYDYDDFKE
+1561 
-1570 LFCPLK
+1570 
-1576 LMEPCDLDSVPAEN
+1576 EPCEANNASA
-1590 KPAALARSL
+1590 KMRAG
-1599 KNSSEPSYIQE
+1599 NSSNYSEPSYITDFKNKLAIPLQE
-1610 FRQNLTY
+1610 S
-1617 GILKQMVVM
+1617 K
-1626 GLQKELY
+1626 
-1633 GDVEWL
+1633 
-1639 NSDSREL
+1639 
-1646 GLFMT
+1646 
-1651 KFESLRDENDAFQQ
+1651 AFQNMLLEYFG
-1665 KDIDELIAS
+1665 DEVWVNETNGEDLQDLMVMLQTSEEEVLTADNYIKY
-1674 KPENITKEQVKAFVQ
+1674 KPQNVTKEQYYKFIERLNNTA
-1689 RWNDTL
+1689 L
-1695 DNKDTDNKVN
+1695 AKTDDGNYIDLSKVAGYVN
-1705 IKNVFS
+1705 EINS
-1711 YGELSQRVDSVVSSL
+1711 ANEQSVLMGYESTTDMLRKEYALLKGRLEESS
-1726 GYTGIDECYEK
+1726 
-1737 AYEKCLAQAKEQ
+1737 
-1749 QSSVCSS
+1749 SSVCSS

-1805 EDKFQVNPEKL
+1805 KDKFQVNPEKL

-1829 TLDAKQEGIA
+1829 TLDAQKEGVA

-1887 SPSLDLTYFMQR
+1887 SPNLDLTYFMQR

-1928 GDATNVKMSTN
+1928 GDATNVRMSTN

-1959 QLNGQEKTLALGGS
+1959 QLNGQEKTQALGGS
-1973 VSTDFGTIPAHSTS
+1973 VFTDFGTIPAHSTS

-2008 THLTSYGN
+2008 THLTSYDN

-2244 QLNAS
+2244 QLNAN

-2264 TDREGFAGKT
+2264 TDSEGFAGKT

-2279 WTMFINSQ
+2279 WTLFVNRQ
-2287 VKLITSV
+2287 VKLLTSV

-2340 TNDTINQVA
+2340 TNDTISQVA

-2362 TYQVNIEENCEGG
+2362 TYQVNIAENCEGG

-2488 VKASISFISKSKGRL
+2488 VKASTSFISKSKGRL
-2503 FEASTTPVRINAGW
+2503 FEASTTPVGINAGW

-2526 NQELASAI
+2526 NKELASAI

-2595 QQDMEVDIRQ
+2595 QQDMEVDIRK

-2612 IGKLTRKDADMTG
+2612 IGKLTQKDADMTG

-2657 DEKLNMVIEN
+2657 DEKMNMVIEN
-2667 LQTQESILVQD
+2667 LHTQESILVQD

-2693 YDFNIDT
+2693 YDFNIDI

>member
-67 FSYETARTTERA
+67 FSTETARTTERA
-79 DGHSLTMKPIGENK
+79 DGHSLTMRPIGVNK

-126 GDKIPITLSDVVIG
+126 GDKIPVTLSDVIIG

-179 NKISV
+179 NRISV

-221 YDQKLAAG
+221 YDQKLAAS

-286 FINPAAAHIEEAN
+286 FINPAAAHIEEAS

-305 KLIRSGSTAQAETF
+305 MLIRSGSTAQAETF

-370 YMTGTTAIKLTDDTK
+370 YITGTTAIKLTDDTK
-385 PQLTLSAKQQDVT
+385 PQLTLSTKQQDVT

-408 AERQSATDKSISLSC
+408 AERQSATDKAISLSC

-573 IASCSCNASVGTSG
+573 IASCSCNANVGTSG

-760 NLAAGESITM
+760 NLAAGESTTM
-770 MREITLPS
+770 MREITLPT

-885 FAVGACYP
+885 FTVGACYP
-893 SANLSDE
+893 SANLSEE
-900 QASFDIYGIKRTSSD
+900 QASFDIYGIKRTSND

-958 ATPGNTTLKGGEN
+958 ATPGNTTLKGGES
-971 TDIAFSITPSG
+971 TDVAFSITPSG

-998 AEGAIL
+998 AEGAVL

-1071 LAKDESMEIILRM
+1071 LAKDESTEIILRM

-1106 GEGMPLPFYIEPVST
+1106 GEGMPLPFCIEPVST

-1160 AKGITNEKGLFS
+1160 AEGITNEKGLFS
-1172 ADLTEG
+1172 ANLAEG
-1178 YYAVRVSADKH
+1178 YYAVRVSAEKH

-1239 TQVPMPV
+1239 TQVPVPV
-1246 VVLSIP
+1246 VELTVPDRIYTEN
-1252 SSIPAKDLRDGESL
+1252 LRKGESL
-1266 IFNAVLTNKG
+1266 IFNATLTNKG
-1276 LIAAKDVELTLP
+1276 LITAKDVQLLLP
-1288 TDLKTLTF
+1288 DTVTSWRF
-1296 EALDHTEAFNLAPQE
+1296 EPIGPGKANELAPGQSIE
-1311 SVIIPVKV
+1311 IPIRV
-1319 TKSTITASARAAKRQ
+1319 SE
-1334 GHIDNDPC
+1334 GPGDDGPC
-1342 SDQVGTL
+1342 VVYIGTL
-1349 YYWDCGLDRKWHRYG
+1349 YYWECGPDKKWHKYYKSMQ
-1364 IALQLGSCK
+1364 ITICK
-1373 SNDPS
+1373 GRVTVVEYPS
-1378 TWSGNGDGTGYGG
+1378 TGSG
-1391 GIGGGLGSLYG
+1391 
-1402 PGARPSIGGS
+1402 GGS
-1412 GTYTG
+1412 GPGGGPGGGGGG
-1417 SSNQNPL
+1417 SYGPSSDIPTVTQKVDKSCNPCLNMYIQKITECGVNVGLSLLKNNPL
-1424 VQVEDKGCEPC
+1424 GCIVGLGFC
-1435 QNKFMLQL
+1435 ARDLNKDFHSWRSWGGC
-1443 VDCGLQLIPVYKKL
+1443 VASAVGCIPGIGTVPTLIGCL
-1457 RTVFDC
+1457 
-1463 IKGIYDVIE
+1463 
-1472 EAKTLTNKEEVT
+1472 
-1484 SRDIISLTLST
+1484 ISLT
-1495 MSTTATCM
+1495 
-1503 DIKSEGAGDKNKT
+1503 
-1516 REQKRAKLVDEIA
+1516 
-1529 KALTD
+1529 
-1534 ISNSVEKGNLGW
+1534 
-1546 TKSIS
+1546 
-1551 DLAFELAKYY
+1551 
-1561 GYDYDDFKE
+1561 
-1570 LFCPLK
+1570 
-1576 LMEPCDLDSVPAEN
+1576 EPCEANNASA
-1590 KPAALARSL
+1590 KMRAG
-1599 KNSSEPSYIQE
+1599 NSSSYSEPSYITDFKNKLAIPLQE
-1610 FRQNLTY
+1610 S
-1617 GILKQMVVM
+1617 K
-1626 GLQKELY
+1626 
-1633 GDVEWL
+1633 
-1639 NSDSREL
+1639 
-1646 GLFMT
+1646 
-1651 KFESLRDENDAFQQ
+1651 AFQNMLLEYFG
-1665 KDIDELIAS
+1665 DEVWVNETNGEDLQDLMVMLQTSEEEVLTADNYIKY
-1674 KPENITKEQVKAFVQ
+1674 KPQNVTKEQYNKFIERLNNTALAKTDDGNYIDLSKVAGYVNEINSANEQSVLMGYESTTDMLRKEYALLKE
-1689 RWNDTL
+1689 RL
-1695 DNKDTDNKVN
+1695 D
-1705 IKNVFS
+1705 
-1711 YGELSQRVDSVVSSL
+1711 ESS
-1726 GYTGIDECYEK
+1726 
-1737 AYEKCLAQAKEQ
+1737 
-1749 QSSVCSS
+1749 SSVCSS

-1805 EDKFQVNPEKL
+1805 SDKFQVNPEKL

-1829 TLDAKQEGIA
+1829 TLDAQKEGVA

-1887 SPSLDLTYFMQR
+1887 SPNLDLTYFMQR

-2008 THLTSYGN
+2008 THLTSYDN

-2151 ADQFDGKN
+2151 ADLFDGKN

-2264 TDREGFAGKT
+2264 TDSEGFAGKT

-2279 WTMFINSQ
+2279 WTQFINSQ
-2287 VKLITSV
+2287 VKLLTSV

-2322 AKEGYQFASWS
+2322 AKEGYQFASWT

-2340 TNDTINQVA
+2340 TNDTISQVA

-2362 TYQVNIEENCEGG
+2362 TYQVNIAENCEGG

-2481 LPAQTYK
+2481 LPAHTYK
-2488 VKASISFISKSKGRL
+2488 VKASTSFISKSKGRL
-2503 FEASTTPVRINAGW
+2503 FEASTTPVGINAGW

-2582 AEATTPSQLSDEE
+2582 TEATTPSQLSDEE
-2595 QQDMEVDIRQ
+2595 QQDMEVDIRK

-2612 IGKLTRKDADMTG
+2612 IGKLTQKDADMTG

-2684 DVLGSRTSP
+2684 DVFGSRTSP
-2693 YDFNIDT
+2693 YDFNIDI

-2724 DAHATVKTLKKLVK
+2724 DAHATVKTLRKLVK

>member
-67 FSYETARTTERA
+67 FSTETARTTERA
-79 DGHSLTMKPIGENK
+79 DGHSLTMRPIGVNK

-126 GDKIPITLSDVVIG
+126 GDKIPVTLSDVIIG

-157 IAKSPDLEVSQVE
+157 IAKSPDLQVSQVE

-286 FINPAAAHIEEAN
+286 FINPAAAHIEEAS

-398 EGGKLTLTIT
+398 EGGKLTITIT
-408 AERQSATDKSISLSC
+408 AERQSATDKAISLSC

-573 IASCSCNASVGTSG
+573 IASCSCNANVGTSG

-744 YFDSAA
+744 YFDGAA

-760 NLAAGESITM
+760 NLAAGESTTM
-770 MREITLPS
+770 MREITLPA

-788 VNDGQGV
+788 VNDDQGV

-885 FAVGACYP
+885 FTVGACYP
-893 SANLSDE
+893 SANLAEE
-900 QASFDIYGIKRTSSD
+900 QASFDIYGIKRTSND

-958 ATPGNTTLKGGEN
+958 ATPGNTTLKGGES

-998 AEGAIL
+998 AEGAVL

-1071 LAKDESMEIILRM
+1071 LAKDESTEIILRM

-1106 GEGMPLPFYIEPVST
+1106 GEGMPLPFCIEPVST

-1160 AKGITNEKGLFS
+1160 AEGITNEKGLFS
-1172 ADLTEG
+1172 ANLAEG
-1178 YYAVRVSADKH
+1178 YYAVRVSAEKH

-1239 TQVPMPV
+1239 TQVPVPV
-1246 VVLSIP
+1246 VELTVPDRIYTEN
-1252 SSIPAKDLRDGESL
+1252 LRKGESL
-1266 IFNAVLTNKG
+1266 IFNATLTNKG
-1276 LIAAKDVELTLP
+1276 LITAKDVQLLLP
-1288 TDLKTLTF
+1288 DTVTSWRF
-1296 EALDHTEAFNLAPQE
+1296 EPIGPGKVNELAPGQSIE
-1311 SVIIPVKV
+1311 IPIRV
-1319 TKSTITASARAAKRQ
+1319 SE
-1334 GHIDNDPC
+1334 GPGDDGPC
-1342 SDQVGTL
+1342 VVYIGTL
-1349 YYWDCGLDRKWHRYG
+1349 YYWECGPDKKWHKYYKS
-1364 IALQLGSCK
+1364 IQITICK
-1373 SNDPS
+1373 GKTPVVVYPS
-1378 TWSGNGDGTGYGG
+1378 TGSG
-1391 GIGGGLGSLYG
+1391 
-1402 PGARPSIGGS
+1402 GGS
-1412 GTYTG
+1412 GPGGGPGGGGGGGYG
-1417 SSNQNPL
+1417 PSSNIPTVTQKVDKSCNPCLNMYIQKITECGVNVGLSLLKNNPL
-1424 VQVEDKGCEPC
+1424 GCIVGLGFC
-1435 QNKFMLQL
+1435 ARDLNKDFHSWRSWGGCVASAVGCIPGIGPVPAL
-1443 VDCGLQLIPVYKKL
+1443 VGCL
-1457 RTVFDC
+1457 
-1463 IKGIYDVIE
+1463 
-1472 EAKTLTNKEEVT
+1472 
-1484 SRDIISLTLST
+1484 ISLT
-1495 MSTTATCM
+1495 
-1503 DIKSEGAGDKNKT
+1503 
-1516 REQKRAKLVDEIA
+1516 
-1529 KALTD
+1529 
-1534 ISNSVEKGNLGW
+1534 
-1546 TKSIS
+1546 
-1551 DLAFELAKYY
+1551 
-1561 GYDYDDFKE
+1561 
-1570 LFCPLK
+1570 
-1576 LMEPCDLDSVPAEN
+1576 EPCEANNASA
-1590 KPAALARSL
+1590 KMRAG
-1599 KNSSEPSYIQE
+1599 NSSNYSEPSYITDFKNKLAIPLQE
-1610 FRQNLTY
+1610 S
-1617 GILKQMVVM
+1617 K
-1626 GLQKELY
+1626 
-1633 GDVEWL
+1633 
-1639 NSDSREL
+1639 
-1646 GLFMT
+1646 
-1651 KFESLRDENDAFQQ
+1651 AFQNMLLEYFG
-1665 KDIDELIAS
+1665 DEVWVNETNGEALQDLMVMLQTSEEEVLTADNYIKY
-1674 KPENITKEQVKAFVQ
+1674 KPQNVTKEQYYKFIERLNNTALAKTDDGNYIDLSKVAGYVNEINSANEQSVLMGYESTTDMLRKEYALLKG
-1689 RWNDTL
+1689 RL
-1695 DNKDTDNKVN
+1695 D
-1705 IKNVFS
+1705 
-1711 YGELSQRVDSVVSSL
+1711 ESS
-1726 GYTGIDECYEK
+1726 
-1737 AYEKCLAQAKEQ
+1737 
-1749 QSSVCSS
+1749 SSVCSS

-1805 EDKFQVNPEKL
+1805 SDKFQVNPEKL

-1829 TLDAKQEGIA
+1829 TLDAQKEGVA

-1887 SPSLDLTYFMQR
+1887 SPNLDLTYFMQR

-1928 GDATNVKMSTN
+1928 GDATNVMMTTN

-1973 VSTDFGTIPAHSTS
+1973 VATDFGTIPAHSTS

-2151 ADQFDGKN
+2151 ADLFDGKN

-2165 TFEATP
+2165 TFKATP
-2171 SLMLEVASIEGA
+2171 SLMLEVASFEGA

-2249 AGNGYYTLTVQTSGI
+2249 AGNGYYTLTVQTLGI
-2264 TDREGFAGKT
+2264 TDSEGFAGKT

-2279 WTMFINSQ
+2279 WTLFVNSQ
-2287 VKLITSV
+2287 VKLLTSV

-2309 EVAYGTTIQLVAK
+2309 EVSYGTTIQLVAK
-2322 AKEGYQFASWS
+2322 AKEGYQFAFWS

-2340 TNDTINQVA
+2340 TNDTISQVA

-2362 TYQVNIEENCEGG
+2362 TYQVNIAENCEGG

-2481 LPAQTYK
+2481 LPAHTYK
-2488 VKASISFISKSKGRL
+2488 VKASTSFISKSKGRL
-2503 FEASTTPVRINAGW
+2503 FEASTTPVGINAGW

-2558 GTLKQLITNQ
+2558 GTLKLLITNQ

-2582 AEATTPSQLSDEE
+2582 AEATTPSQLSDDE
-2595 QQDMEVDIRQ
+2595 QQDMEVDIRK

-2612 IGKLTRKDADMTG
+2612 IGKLTQKDADMTG

-2693 YDFNIDT
+2693 YDFNIDI

-2724 DAHATVKTLKKLVK
+2724 DAHATVKTLRKLVK

>member
-52 IVAVQFTMTTADGVT
+52 IVAVQFTMTTADGIT
-67 FSYETARTTERA
+67 FSTETARTTERA
-79 DGHSLTMKPIGENK
+79 DGHSLTMRPIGVNK

-126 GDKIPITLSDVVIG
+126 GDKIPITLSDVIIG

-211 KFSKLLGTID
+211 KFIKLLGTID

-286 FINPAAAHIEEAN
+286 FINPAAAHIEEAS

-305 KLIRSGSTAQAETF
+305 MLIRSGSTAQAETF

-408 AERQSATDKSISLSC
+408 AERQSATDKAISLSC

-573 IASCSCNASVGTSG
+573 IASCSCNANVGTSG

-643 AIEYPKTVTIA
+643 DIEYPKTVTIA

-717 AGGKTTLSLSIANQG
+717 AGGKATLSLSIANQG

-760 NLAAGESITM
+760 NLAAGESTTM
-770 MREITLPS
+770 MREITLPA

-843 IAQKSVEVYIVNGG
+843 IAKKNVEVYIVNGG

-893 SANLSDE
+893 SANLSEE
-900 QASFDIYGIKRTSSD
+900 QASFDIYGIKRTSND

-958 ATPGNTTLKGGEN
+958 ATPGNTTLKGGES
-971 TDIAFSITPSG
+971 TDITFSITPSG

-998 AEGAIL
+998 AEGAVL

-1015 TGKIEASVASIK
+1015 TGKIEASVARIK

-1071 LAKDESMEIILRM
+1071 LAKDESTEIILRM

-1160 AKGITNEKGLFS
+1160 AEGITNEKGLFS
-1172 ADLTEG
+1172 ADLPEG
-1178 YYAVRVSADKH
+1178 YYAVRVSAEKH

-1319 TKSTITASARAAKRQ
+1319 TKSTKTASARAAKRL
-1334 GHIDNDPC
+1334 GNIDNDPC

-1349 YYWDCGLDRKWHRYG
+1349 YYWDCGLDRKWHKYG

-1424 VQVEDKGCEPC
+1424 VKVEDKGCEPC
-1435 QNKFMLQL
+1435 QNGVLIAGLKCAGHFVGEAVETLQTLLGLDDNIDTNNKDKDKKDKDLDEILDKCENYSDLLLDIASSFDGCVNGKHDIDQVLDCYETASKAIDAVFDGL
-1443 VDCGLQLIPVYKKL
+1443 VETAFGPYVKPELIKKYKKL
-1457 RTVFDC
+1457 GKQILKYKKLLDRVAECARDFAHACDHIKNDESAKARMTGKSTKTVTEKAIEGMGKYAEYVEGFVTLNNVLFGSEPAWDEMSLEEMS
-1463 IKGIYDVIE
+1463 GILNLDYHTISFE
-1472 EAKTLTNKEEVT
+1472 EALKYKPKDVSETLFRKFFDKQKKWANKDYSNITEEE
-1484 SRDIISLTLST
+1484 SGNI
-1495 MSTTATCM
+1495 TTAVSNIHNAFKYFE
-1503 DIKSEGAGDKNKT
+1503 DEGYLN
-1516 REQKRAKLVDEIA
+1516 
-1529 KALTD
+1529 
-1534 ISNSVEKGNLGW
+1534 
-1546 TKSIS
+1546 
-1551 DLAFELAKYY
+1551 
-1561 GYDYDDFKE
+1561 
-1570 LFCPLK
+1570 
-1576 LMEPCDLDSVPAEN
+1576 PCDFLNTTFKD
-1590 KPAALARSL
+1590 ALILA
-1599 KNSSEPSYIQE
+1599 NTSS
-1610 FRQNLTY
+1610 
-1617 GILKQMVVM
+1617 
-1626 GLQKELY
+1626 
-1633 GDVEWL
+1633 
-1639 NSDSREL
+1639 
-1646 GLFMT
+1646 
-1651 KFESLRDENDAFQQ
+1651 
-1665 KDIDELIAS
+1665 
-1674 KPENITKEQVKAFVQ
+1674 
-1689 RWNDTL
+1689 
-1695 DNKDTDNKVN
+1695 
-1705 IKNVFS
+1705 
-1711 YGELSQRVDSVVSSL
+1711 
-1726 GYTGIDECYEK
+1726 
-1737 AYEKCLAQAKEQ
+1737 
-1749 QSSVCSS
+1749 SSVCSS

-1805 EDKFQVNPEKL
+1805 KDKFQVNPEKL

-1829 TLDAKQEGIA
+1829 TLDAQKEGVA

-1887 SPSLDLTYFMQR
+1887 SPNLDLTYFMQR

-1928 GDATNVKMSTN
+1928 GDATNVRMSTN

-1973 VSTDFGTIPAHSTS
+1973 VSTDFGNIPAHSTS
-1987 YAQWWIKSSLL
+1987 YAQWWLKSSLL

-2151 ADQFDGKN
+2151 ADLFDSKN

-2264 TDREGFAGKT
+2264 TDSEGFAGKT

-2279 WTMFINSQ
+2279 WTQFVNNQ
-2287 VKLITSV
+2287 VKLLTSV

-2333 LNGETIS
+2333 LNGEIIS
-2340 TNDTINQVA
+2340 TNDTISQVA
-2349 LGDLTMVA
+2349 LSDLTMVA

-2362 TYQVNIEENCEGG
+2362 TYQVNIAENCEGG
-2375 SITQTYTGVYHYG
+2375 SITQSYTGVYHYG

-2488 VKASISFISKSKGRL
+2488 VKASTSFISKSKGRL
-2503 FEASTTPVRINAGW
+2503 FEASTTPVGINAGW

-2582 AEATTPSQLSDEE
+2582 AEATTPSQLSDDE
-2595 QQDMEVDIRQ
+2595 QQDMEVDIRK

-2612 IGKLTRKDADMTG
+2612 IGKLTQKDADMTG

-2693 YDFNIDT
+2693 YDFNIDI

>member
-67 FSYETARTTERA
+67 FSSETARTTERA
-79 DGHSLTMKPIGENK
+79 DGHSLTMRPIGVNK
-93 YMVMIFSSQNRA
+93 YMVMIFSSQNRP

-126 GDKIPITLSDVVIG
+126 GEKIPVTLSDVIIG

-279 LQTANML
+279 LPTANML
-286 FINPAAAHIEEAN
+286 FVNPAAAHIEEAN

-305 KLIRSGSTAQAETF
+305 MLIRSGSTAQAETF

-408 AERQSATDKSISLSC
+408 AERQSATDKAISLSC

-463 FAASADGYENGTLLS
+463 FAASADGYENGTLLT

-573 IASCSCNASVGTSG
+573 IASCSCNANVGTSG

-701 PDARIMAISSQ
+701 PDARITAISSQ

-760 NLAAGESITM
+760 NLAAGESTTM
-770 MREITLPS
+770 MREITLPA

-843 IAQKSVEVYIVNGG
+843 IVQKSVEVYIVNGG

-893 SANLSDE
+893 SANLSEE
-900 QASFDIYGIKRTSSD
+900 QASFDIYGIKRTSND

-958 ATPGNTTLKGGEN
+958 ATPGNTTLKGGES

-1015 TGKIEASVASIK
+1015 TGKIEASVTSIK

-1071 LAKDESMEIILRM
+1071 LAKDESTEIILRM

-1106 GEGMPLPFYIEPVST
+1106 GEGMPLPFCIEPVST

-1145 GAKVEITHPTTGAVV
+1145 GAKVKITHPTTGAVV
-1160 AKGITNEKGLFS
+1160 AEGITNEKGLFS
-1172 ADLTEG
+1172 ANLAEG
-1178 YYAVRVSADKH
+1178 YYAVSVSAEKH

-1239 TQVPMPV
+1239 TQVPVPV
-1246 VVLSIP
+1246 VELTVPDRIYTEN
-1252 SSIPAKDLRDGESL
+1252 LRKGESL
-1266 IFNAVLTNKG
+1266 IFNATLTNKG
-1276 LIAAKDVELTLP
+1276 LIAAKDVQLLLP
-1288 TDLKTLTF
+1288 ENVTSWRF
-1296 EALDHTEAFNLAPQE
+1296 EPIDPDKANELAPGQSKE
-1311 SVIIPVKV
+1311 IPIRV
-1319 TKSTITASARAAKRQ
+1319 TK
-1334 GHIDNDPC
+1334 DPGDDGDDGPC
-1342 SDQVGTL
+1342 VVYIGTL
-1349 YYWDCGLDRKWHRYG
+1349 YYWECGPDKKWHKYYKSMQITICKGRVTVAVYPSP
-1364 IALQLGSCK
+1364 GS
-1373 SNDPS
+1373 
-1378 TWSGNGDGTGYGG
+1378 G
-1391 GIGGGLGSLYG
+1391 
-1402 PGARPSIGGS
+1402 GGS
-1412 GTYTG
+1412 GPGGGPGGGGGGGYG
-1417 SSNQNPL
+1417 PSSNIPTVTQKVDKSCNPCLNMYIQKITECGVNVGLSLLKNNPL
-1424 VQVEDKGCEPC
+1424 GCIVGLGFC
-1435 QNKFMLQL
+1435 ARDLNKDFHSWRSWGGCVASAVGCIPGIGPVPAL
-1443 VDCGLQLIPVYKKL
+1443 VGCL
-1457 RTVFDC
+1457 
-1463 IKGIYDVIE
+1463 
-1472 EAKTLTNKEEVT
+1472 
-1484 SRDIISLTLST
+1484 ISLT
-1495 MSTTATCM
+1495 
-1503 DIKSEGAGDKNKT
+1503 
-1516 REQKRAKLVDEIA
+1516 
-1529 KALTD
+1529 
-1534 ISNSVEKGNLGW
+1534 
-1546 TKSIS
+1546 
-1551 DLAFELAKYY
+1551 
-1561 GYDYDDFKE
+1561 
-1570 LFCPLK
+1570 
-1576 LMEPCDLDSVPAEN
+1576 EPCEANNASA
-1590 KPAALARSL
+1590 KMRAG
-1599 KNSSEPSYIQE
+1599 NSSSYSEPSYITDFKNKLAIPLQE
-1610 FRQNLTY
+1610 S
-1617 GILKQMVVM
+1617 K
-1626 GLQKELY
+1626 
-1633 GDVEWL
+1633 
-1639 NSDSREL
+1639 
-1646 GLFMT
+1646 
-1651 KFESLRDENDAFQQ
+1651 AFQNMLLEYFG
-1665 KDIDELIAS
+1665 DEVWVNETNGEDLQGLMVMLQTSEEEVLTADNYIKY
-1674 KPENITKEQVKAFVQ
+1674 KPQNVTKEQYYKFIE
-1689 RWNDTL
+1689 RLNNTTL
-1695 DNKDTDNKVN
+1695 AKTDDGNYIDLSKVAGYVN
-1705 IKNVFS
+1705 EINS
-1711 YGELSQRVDSVVSSL
+1711 ANEQSVLMGYESTTDMLRKEYALLKGRLDESS
-1726 GYTGIDECYEK
+1726 
-1737 AYEKCLAQAKEQ
+1737 
-1749 QSSVCSS
+1749 SSVCSS

-1781 NEQEAMKDV
+1781 NEQEAMKDA

-1805 EDKFQVNPEKL
+1805 SDKFQVNLENL
-1816 EGFNG
+1816 EGFAGN
-1821 KLDFTDGW
+1821 KNFTDGW
-1829 TLDAKQEGIA
+1829 TLDAQKEGVA

-1857 AFGGTLSYVDPFT
+1857 AFGGTLSYIDPFT

-1887 SPSLDLTYFMQR
+1887 SPNLDLTYFMQR

-1928 GDATNVKMSTN
+1928 GDATNVRMTTN

-2008 THLTSYGN
+2008 THLTSYDN

-2264 TDREGFAGKT
+2264 TDSEGFAGKT

-2279 WTMFINSQ
+2279 WTLFVNSQ
-2287 VKLITSV
+2287 VKLLTSV
-2294 YPENAGEVIGRVAGN
+2294 YPENAGEVIGRIAGN

-2340 TNDTINQVA
+2340 TNDTISQVA

-2488 VKASISFISKSKGRL
+2488 VKASTSFISKSKGRL
-2503 FEASTTPVRINAGW
+2503 FEASTTPVGINAGW

-2526 NQELASAI
+2526 NQELAAAI

-2595 QQDMEVDIRQ
+2595 QQDMEVDIRK

-2612 IGKLTRKDADMTG
+2612 IGKLTQKDADMTG

-2657 DEKLNMVIEN
+2657 DEKLSMVIEN
-2667 LQTQESILVQD
+2667 QQTQESILVQD

-2693 YDFNIDT
+2693 YDFNIDI

-2711 KELRIYSIDGYLI
+2711 KELRIYNIDGYLI

>member
-67 FSYETARTTERA
+67 FSTETARTTERA
-79 DGHSLTMKPIGENK
+79 DGHSLTMRSIGVNK

-126 GDKIPITLSDVVIG
+126 GDKIPVTLSDVIIG

-170 TKATNLLPY
+170 TKSTNLLPY

-221 YDQKLAAG
+221 CDQKLAAG

-286 FINPAAAHIEEAN
+286 FINPAAAHIEEAS

-305 KLIRSGSTAQAETF
+305 MLIRSGSTAQAETF

-408 AERQSATDKSISLSC
+408 AERQSATDKAISLSC

-434 IILPARKTSVDVEVE
+434 IILPARQTSVDVEVE

-463 FAASADGYENGTLLS
+463 FAASADGYENGTLLT

-573 IASCSCNASVGTSG
+573 IASCSCNANVGTSG

-717 AGGKTTLSLSIANQG
+717 AGGKTTLILSIANQG

-760 NLAAGESITM
+760 NLAAGESTTM
-770 MREITLPS
+770 TREITLPA

-820 KVAKAIYAPG
+820 QVAKAIYAPG

-893 SANLSDE
+893 SANLSEE

-921 SLGDVY
+921 SLGDIY

-971 TDIAFSITPSG
+971 TDIAFSITSSG

-1071 LAKDESMEIILRM
+1071 LAKDESTEIILRM

-1106 GEGMPLPFYIEPVST
+1106 GEGMPLPFCIEPVST

-1145 GAKVEITHPTTGAVV
+1145 GAKVKITHPTTGAVV
-1160 AKGITNEKGLFS
+1160 AEGTTNEKGLFS
-1172 ADLTEG
+1172 ANLAEG
-1178 YYAVRVSADKH
+1178 YYTVSVSAEKH

-1239 TQVPMPV
+1239 TQVPVPV
-1246 VVLSIP
+1246 VELTVPHRIYTEN
-1252 SSIPAKDLRDGESL
+1252 LRKGESL
-1266 IFNAVLTNKG
+1266 IFNATLTNKG
-1276 LIAAKDVELTLP
+1276 LITAKDVQLLLP
-1288 TDLKTLTF
+1288 DTVTSWRF
-1296 EALDHTEAFNLAPQE
+1296 EPIGPGKANELAPGQSIE
-1311 SVIIPVKV
+1311 IPIRV
-1319 TKSTITASARAAKRQ
+1319 SE
-1334 GHIDNDPC
+1334 GPGDDGPC
-1342 SDQVGTL
+1342 VVYIGTL
-1349 YYWDCGLDRKWHRYG
+1349 YYWECGPDKKWHKYYKSMQ
-1364 IALQLGSCK
+1364 ITICK
-1373 SNDPS
+1373 GRVTVVEYPS
-1378 TWSGNGDGTGYGG
+1378 TGSG
-1391 GIGGGLGSLYG
+1391 
-1402 PGARPSIGGS
+1402 GGS
-1412 GTYTG
+1412 GPGGGPGGGGGGGYG
-1417 SSNQNPL
+1417 PSSNIPTVTQKVDKSCNPCLNMYLQKITECGVNVGLSLLKNNPL
-1424 VQVEDKGCEPC
+1424 GCIVGLGFC
-1435 QNKFMLQL
+1435 ARDLNKDFHSWRSWGGCVASAVGCIPGIGPVPAL
-1443 VDCGLQLIPVYKKL
+1443 VGCL
-1457 RTVFDC
+1457 
-1463 IKGIYDVIE
+1463 
-1472 EAKTLTNKEEVT
+1472 
-1484 SRDIISLTLST
+1484 ISLT
-1495 MSTTATCM
+1495 
-1503 DIKSEGAGDKNKT
+1503 
-1516 REQKRAKLVDEIA
+1516 
-1529 KALTD
+1529 
-1534 ISNSVEKGNLGW
+1534 
-1546 TKSIS
+1546 
-1551 DLAFELAKYY
+1551 
-1561 GYDYDDFKE
+1561 
-1570 LFCPLK
+1570 
-1576 LMEPCDLDSVPAEN
+1576 EPCEANNASA
-1590 KPAALARSL
+1590 KMRAG
-1599 KNSSEPSYIQE
+1599 NSSSYSEPSYITDFKNKLAIPLQE
-1610 FRQNLTY
+1610 S
-1617 GILKQMVVM
+1617 K
-1626 GLQKELY
+1626 
-1633 GDVEWL
+1633 
-1639 NSDSREL
+1639 
-1646 GLFMT
+1646 
-1651 KFESLRDENDAFQQ
+1651 AFQNMLLEYFG
-1665 KDIDELIAS
+1665 DEVWVNETNGEDLQDLMVMLQTSEEEVLTADNYIKY
-1674 KPENITKEQVKAFVQ
+1674 KPQNVTKEQYYKFIERLNNTALAKTDDGNYIDLRKVAGYVNEINSANEQSVLMGYESTADMLRKEYALLKG
-1689 RWNDTL
+1689 RL
-1695 DNKDTDNKVN
+1695 D
-1705 IKNVFS
+1705 
-1711 YGELSQRVDSVVSSL
+1711 ESS
-1726 GYTGIDECYEK
+1726 
-1737 AYEKCLAQAKEQ
+1737 
-1749 QSSVCSS
+1749 SSVCSS
-1756 ITLQFT
+1756 VTLQFT

-1781 NEQEAMKDV
+1781 NEQEAMKDA

-1805 EDKFQVNPEKL
+1805 SDKFQVNL
-1816 EGFNG
+1816 ENLKGFAGN
-1821 KLDFTDGW
+1821 KNFTDGW
-1829 TLDAKQEGIA
+1829 TLDAKKEGVA

-1887 SPSLDLTYFMQR
+1887 SPNLDLTYFMQR

-1928 GDATNVKMSTN
+1928 GDATNVRMTTN

-1973 VSTDFGTIPAHSTS
+1973 VATDFGTIPAHSTS

-2003 YDVTA
+2003 YDVKA
-2008 THLTSYGN
+2008 THLTSYDN

-2233 EDNKNFVLDLT
+2233 EDNKTFVLDLT

-2264 TDREGFAGKT
+2264 TDSEGFAGKT

-2340 TNDTINQVA
+2340 TNDTISQVA

-2362 TYQVNIEENCEGG
+2362 TYQVNIAENCEGG

-2415 AETLSLIVDKD
+2415 AETLILIVDKD

-2488 VKASISFISKSKGRL
+2488 VKASTSFISKSKGRL
-2503 FEASTTPVRINAGW
+2503 FEASTTPVGINAGW

-2558 GTLKQLITNQ
+2558 GTLRQLITNQ

-2612 IGKLTRKDADMTG
+2612 IGKLTQKDADMTG

-2657 DEKLNMVIEN
+2657 DEKLNLVIEN
-2667 LQTQESILVQD
+2667 QQTQESILVQD

-2693 YDFNIDT
+2693 YDFNIDI

-2711 KELRIYSIDGYLI
+2711 KKLRIYSIDGYLI

>member
-67 FSYETARTTERA
+67 FSTETARTTERA
-79 DGHSLTMKPIGENK
+79 DGHSLTMRPIGVNK

-126 GDKIPITLSDVVIG
+126 GEKIPVTLSDVIIG

-286 FINPAAAHIEEAN
+286 FINPAAAHIEEAS

-408 AERQSATDKSISLSC
+408 AERQSATDKAISLSC

-463 FAASADGYENGTLLS
+463 FAASADGYENGTLLT

-573 IASCSCNASVGTSG
+573 IASCSCNANVGTSG

-744 YFDSAA
+744 YFDGAA

-760 NLAAGESITM
+760 NLAAGESTTM
-770 MREITLPS
+770 TREITLPA

-820 KVAKAIYAPG
+820 KVTKAIYAPG

-843 IAQKSVEVYIVNGG
+843 IARKSVEVYIVNGG

-863 TQTQDD
+863 AQTQDD

-893 SANLSDE
+893 SANLSEE
-900 QASFDIYGIKRTSSD
+900 QASFDIYGIKRTSND

-927 QGKLNISNPGNLTLT
+927 QGKLNISNPGNLPLT

-958 ATPGNTTLKGGEN
+958 ATPGNTTLKGGES

-998 AEGAIL
+998 AEGAVL

-1071 LAKDESMEIILRM
+1071 LAKDESTEIILRM

-1106 GEGMPLPFYIEPVST
+1106 GEGMPLPFCIEPVST

-1145 GAKVEITHPTTGAVV
+1145 GAKVKITHPTTGAVV
-1160 AKGITNEKGLFS
+1160 AEGITNEKGLFS
-1172 ADLTEG
+1172 ADLAEG
-1178 YYAVRVSADKH
+1178 YYAVRVSAEKH

-1202 ETKKVVNLSYEAIN
+1202 ETKKVVNLSYTAIN
-1216 IDWKVEETEIQDEY
+1216 INWKVEETEIQDEY

-1239 TQVPMPV
+1239 TQVPVPV
-1246 VVLSIP
+1246 VELTVPDRINTE
-1252 SSIPAKDLRDGESL
+1252 DLREGESL
-1266 IFNAVLTNKG
+1266 IFNATLTNKG
-1276 LIAAKDVELTLP
+1276 LIAAKDVQLLLP
-1288 TDLKTLTF
+1288 NDLKSLKF
-1296 EALDHTEAFNLAPQE
+1296 ETIGTDEVINLAPKQSKSI
-1311 SVIIPVKV
+1311 SVRVIRVAPIGV
-1319 TKSTITASARAAKRQ
+1319 
-1334 GHIDNDPC
+1334 DPC
-1342 SDQVGTL
+1342 VTYIGNL
-1349 YYWDCGLDRKWHRYG
+1349 YYWECGPDKKWRKYYKSVQ
-1364 IALQLGSCK
+1364 ITICKNKTSVAVYPSPGS
-1373 SNDPS
+1373 
-1378 TWSGNGDGTGYGG
+1378 G
-1391 GIGGGLGSLYG
+1391 
-1402 PGARPSIGGS
+1402 GGS
-1412 GTYTG
+1412 GPGGGPGGGGGGGYG
-1417 SSNQNPL
+1417 PSSNIPTVTQKVDKSCNPCL
-1424 VQVEDKGCEPC
+1424 NMYIQKIAE
-1435 QNKFMLQL
+1435 
-1443 VDCGLQLIPVYKKL
+1443 CGLSLITPAPLSCALGLSFCARDLDKDSHNW
-1457 RTVFDC
+1457 RTWGGC
-1463 IKGIYDVIE
+1463 
-1472 EAKTLTNKEEVT
+1472 VT
-1484 SRDIISLTLST
+1484 STVGCIPGIGVVPTLVGCLISLT
-1495 MSTTATCM
+1495 
-1503 DIKSEGAGDKNKT
+1503 
-1516 REQKRAKLVDEIA
+1516 
-1529 KALTD
+1529 
-1534 ISNSVEKGNLGW
+1534 
-1546 TKSIS
+1546 
-1551 DLAFELAKYY
+1551 
-1561 GYDYDDFKE
+1561 
-1570 LFCPLK
+1570 
-1576 LMEPCDLDSVPAEN
+1576 EPCEAG
-1590 KPAALARSL
+1590 
-1599 KNSSEPSYIQE
+1599 NSSSYSEPSYITDFKNKLAIPLQE
-1610 FRQNLTY
+1610 S
-1617 GILKQMVVM
+1617 K
-1626 GLQKELY
+1626 
-1633 GDVEWL
+1633 
-1639 NSDSREL
+1639 
-1646 GLFMT
+1646 
-1651 KFESLRDENDAFQQ
+1651 AFQNMLLEYFG
-1665 KDIDELIAS
+1665 DEVWVNETNGEDLQDLMVMLQTSEEEVLTADNYIKY
-1674 KPENITKEQVKAFVQ
+1674 KPQNVTKEQYYKFIERLNNTA
-1689 RWNDTL
+1689 L
-1695 DNKDTDNKVN
+1695 AKTDDGNYIDLSKVAGYVN
-1705 IKNVFS
+1705 EINS
-1711 YGELSQRVDSVVSSL
+1711 ANEQSVLMGYESTTDMLRKEYALLKGRLEESS
-1726 GYTGIDECYEK
+1726 
-1737 AYEKCLAQAKEQ
+1737 
-1749 QSSVCSS
+1749 SSVCSS

-1781 NEQEAMKDV
+1781 NEQEAMKDA

-1805 EDKFQVNPEKL
+1805 SDKFQVNL
-1816 EGFNG
+1816 ENLKGFAGN
-1821 KLDFTDGW
+1821 KNFTDGW
-1829 TLDAKQEGIA
+1829 TLDAQKEGVA

-1887 SPSLDLTYFMQR
+1887 SPNLDLTYFMQR

-1928 GDATNVKMSTN
+1928 GDATNVRMTTN

-1973 VSTDFGTIPAHSTS
+1973 VATDFGTIPAHSTS

-2008 THLTSYGN
+2008 THLTSYDN

-2195 TLKVMFNKYIDP
+2195 TLKVMFNKYINP

-2233 EDNKNFVLDLT
+2233 EDNKTFVLDLT

-2264 TDREGFAGKT
+2264 TDSEGFAGKT

-2279 WTMFINSQ
+2279 WTLFVNSQ
-2287 VKLITSV
+2287 VKLLTSV
-2294 YPENAGEVIGRVAGN
+2294 YPENAGEVIGRIAGN

-2340 TNDTINQVA
+2340 TNDTISQVA

-2488 VKASISFISKSKGRL
+2488 VKASTSFISKSKGRL
-2503 FEASTTPVRINAGW
+2503 FEASTTPVGINAGW

-2526 NQELASAI
+2526 NQELAAAI

-2582 AEATTPSQLSDEE
+2582 AEATTPSPLSDEE
-2595 QQDMEVDIRQ
+2595 QQDMEVDNRK

-2612 IGKLTRKDADMTG
+2612 IGKLTQKDADMTG

-2684 DVLGSRTSP
+2684 DVVGSRTSP
-2693 YDFNIDT
+2693 YDFNIDI

>member
-29 IPDVTV
+29 IPDVTM

-52 IVAVQFTMTTADGVT
+52 IVAVQFTMTTADGIT

-79 DGHSLTMKPIGENK
+79 DGHSLTMRPIGVNK
-93 YMVMIFSSQNRA
+93 YMVMIFSSQNRP

-126 GDKIPITLSDVVIG
+126 GDKIPITLSDVIIG

-286 FINPAAAHIEEAN
+286 FINPAAAHIEEAS

-305 KLIRSGSTAQAETF
+305 MLIRSGSTAQAETF

-359 SIVTVNIDGNN
+359 SIITVNIDGNN
-370 YMTGTTAIKLTDDTK
+370 YITGTTAIKLTDDTK
-385 PQLTLSAKQQDVT
+385 PQLTLSSKQQDVT

-408 AERQSATDKSISLSC
+408 AERQSATDKAISLSC

-463 FAASADGYENGTLLS
+463 FAASADGYENGTLLT

-760 NLAAGESITM
+760 NLAAGESTTM
-770 MREITLPS
+770 TREITLPT

-820 KVAKAIYAPG
+820 KVSKAIYAPG

-893 SANLSDE
+893 SANLSEE
-900 QASFDIYGIKRTSSD
+900 QASFDIYGIKRTNSD

-921 SLGDVY
+921 SLGDIY

-958 ATPGNTTLKGGEN
+958 ATPGNTTLKGGES

-998 AEGAIL
+998 AEGAVL

-1071 LAKDESMEIILRM
+1071 LAKDESTEIILRM

-1106 GEGMPLPFYIEPVST
+1106 GEGMPLPFCIEPVST
-1121 KEGKLTIDVCD
+1121 KEGTLTIDVCD

-1145 GAKVEITHPTTGAVV
+1145 GAKVKITHPTTGAVV
-1160 AKGITNEKGLFS
+1160 AEGITNEKGLFS
-1172 ADLTEG
+1172 ANLAEG
-1178 YYAVRVSADKH
+1178 YYAVSVSAEKH

-1239 TQVPMPV
+1239 THVPVPV
-1246 VVLSIP
+1246 VELTVPERINTE
-1252 SSIPAKDLRDGESL
+1252 DLLEGESL
-1266 IFNAVLTNKG
+1266 IFNAILTNKG
-1276 LIAAKDVELTLP
+1276 LITAKDVQLLLP
-1288 TDLKTLTF
+1288 DDLK
-1296 EALDHTEAFNLAPQE
+1296 
-1311 SVIIPVKV
+1311 
-1319 TKSTITASARAAKRQ
+1319 
-1334 GHIDNDPC
+1334 
-1342 SDQVGTL
+1342 
-1349 YYWDCGLDRKWHRYG
+1349 
-1364 IALQLGSCK
+1364 
-1373 SNDPS
+1373 
-1378 TWSGNGDGTGYGG
+1378 
-1391 GIGGGLGSLYG
+1391 SLN
-1402 PGARPSIGGS
+1402 I
-1412 GTYTG
+1412 
-1417 SSNQNPL
+1417 
-1424 VQVEDKGCEPC
+1424 
-1435 QNKFMLQL
+1435 
-1443 VDCGLQLIPVYKKL
+1443 
-1457 RTVFDC
+1457 
-1463 IKGIYDVIE
+1463 
-1472 EAKTLTNKEEVT
+1472 
-1484 SRDIISLTLST
+1484 RD
-1495 MSTTATCM
+1495 
-1503 DIKSEGAGDKNKT
+1503 
-1516 REQKRAKLVDEIA
+1516 
-1529 KALTD
+1529 
-1534 ISNSVEKGNLGW
+1534 
-1546 TKSIS
+1546 
-1551 DLAFELAKYY
+1551 
-1561 GYDYDDFKE
+1561 
-1570 LFCPLK
+1570 
-1576 LMEPCDLDSVPAEN
+1576 
-1590 KPAALARSL
+1590 
-1599 KNSSEPSYIQE
+1599 
-1610 FRQNLTY
+1610 
-1617 GILKQMVVM
+1617 
-1626 GLQKELY
+1626 
-1633 GDVEWL
+1633 
-1639 NSDSREL
+1639 
-1646 GLFMT
+1646 
-1651 KFESLRDENDAFQQ
+1651 
-1665 KDIDELIAS
+1665 
-1674 KPENITKEQVKAFVQ
+1674 
-1689 RWNDTL
+1689 
-1695 DNKDTDNKVN
+1695 
-1705 IKNVFS
+1705 
-1711 YGELSQRVDSVVSSL
+1711 
-1726 GYTGIDECYEK
+1726 
-1737 AYEKCLAQAKEQ
+1737 
-1749 QSSVCSS
+1749 
-1756 ITLQFT
+1756 
-1762 QKMVMTRQ
+1762 
-1770 AFRGTLTVFNG
+1770 
-1781 NEQEAMKDV
+1781 
-1790 KLTLTVTD
+1790 
-1798 EKGNIAM
+1798 
-1805 EDKFQVNPEKL
+1805 
-1816 EGFNG
+1816 
-1821 KLDFTDGW
+1821 
-1829 TLDAKQEGIA
+1829 
-1839 TVLFIPTKKA
+1839 
-1849 APTVETRY
+1849 
-1857 AFGGTLSYVDPFT
+1857 
-1870 GLEVTRDLTP
+1870 
-1880 ITLTVKP
+1880 
-1887 SPSLDLTYFMQR
+1887 SPSR
-1899 DIKGDDPLTKEVEP
+1899 
-1913 SEEAEFSLLINNLGY
+1913 
-1928 GDATNVKMSTN
+1928 
-1939 QPEIVDNEKG
+1939 
-1949 LKVKFELMSS
+1949 
-1959 QLNGQEKTLALGGS
+1959 
-1973 VSTDFGTIPAHSTS
+1973 
-1987 YAQWWIKSSLL
+1987 KSSS
-1998 GHFTD
+1998 H
-2003 YDVTA
+2003 
-2008 THLTSYGN
+2008 
-2016 KDLSLLNDVTIH
+2016 
-2028 ELIRS
+2028 
-2033 IDVTKG
+2033 
-2039 DKTLK
+2039 
-2044 GFMTN
+2044 
-2049 DIVDADDTPDM
+2049 
-2060 LYLSDGEIEKVNVAA
+2060 
-2075 SSSITKTS
+2075 
-2083 DTEYTLT
+2083 
-2090 ITPSEEGWNYGN
+2090 
-2102 LSDPTY
+2102 
-2108 GVSALKSVTRASD
+2108 
-2121 GKQISLRNFWQTD
+2121 
-2134 RTLRDGKDP
+2134 
-2143 LYENRIHF
+2143 
-2151 ADQFDGKN
+2151 
-2159 AESYIL
+2159 
-2165 TFEATP
+2165 
-2171 SLMLEVASIEGA
+2171 
-2183 PAEDEV
+2183 
-2189 ATQPVN
+2189 
-2195 TLKVMFNKYIDP
+2195 
-2207 ATFTSE
+2207 
-2213 DIQINVQ
+2213 
-2220 GKEQDSQLVKIST
+2220 
-2233 EDNKNFVLDLT
+2233 
-2244 QLNAS
+2244 
-2249 AGNGYYTLTVQTSGI
+2249 
-2264 TDREGFAGKT
+2264 
-2274 GKTAS
+2274 
-2279 WTMFINSQ
+2279 
-2287 VKLITSV
+2287 
-2294 YPENAGEVIGRVAGN
+2294 
-2309 EVAYGTTIQLVAK
+2309 
-2322 AKEGYQFASWS
+2322 
-2333 LNGETIS
+2333 
-2340 TNDTINQVA
+2340 
-2349 LGDLTMVA
+2349 
-2357 NFEKK
+2357 
-2362 TYQVNIEENCEGG
+2362 
-2375 SITQTYTGVYHYG
+2375 
-2388 DQLVLKA
+2388 
-2395 EADEDYSFAHWTVN
+2395 
-2409 GKQTED
+2409 
-2415 AETLSLIVDKD
+2415 
-2426 LTVSASF
+2426 
-2433 KQERYEQNIT
+2433 
-2443 LMRGWNWIASYL
+2443 
-2455 ADPISAS
+2455 
-2462 DIASKSSQIISS
+2462 
-2474 SEEIENL
+2474 
-2481 LPAQTYK
+2481 
-2488 VKASISFISKSKGRL
+2488 
-2503 FEASTTPVRINAGW
+2503 
-2517 NWLGYPLRE
+2517 
-2526 NQELASAI
+2526 
-2534 SNASEGDYI
+2534 
-2543 VGQTGFAQFYAGTWE
+2543 
-2558 GTLKQLITNQ
+2558 
-2568 GYLYKS
+2568 
-2574 VKQNNLEF
+2574 
-2582 AEATTPSQLSDEE
+2582 
-2595 QQDMEVDIRQ
+2595 
-2605 YPSTMNI
+2605 
-2612 IGKLTRKDADMTG
+2612 
-2625 SDYRLYVMVGNE
+2625 
-2637 CRGISQLIDGKYYL
+2637 
-2651 TIYGEK
+2651 
-2657 DEKLNMVIEN
+2657 
-2667 LQTQESILVQD
+2667 
-2678 ALTFKE
+2678 
-2684 DVLGSRTSP
+2684 
-2693 YDFNIDT
+2693 
-2700 MTGIENILADG
+2700 
-2711 KELRIYSIDGYLI
+2711 
-2724 DAHATVKTLKKLVK
+2724 
-2738 GVYIINGKKYVVSE
+2738 

>member
-52 IVAVQFTMTTADGVT
+52 IVAVQFTMTTADGIT
-67 FSYETARTTERA
+67 FSTETARTTERA
-79 DGHSLTMKPIGENK
+79 DGHSLTMRPIGVNK

-126 GDKIPITLSDVVIG
+126 GDKIPVTLSDVIIS

-286 FINPAAAHIEEAN
+286 FINPAAAHIEEAS

-305 KLIRSGSTAQAETF
+305 MLIRSGSTAQAETF

-408 AERQSATDKSISLSC
+408 AERQSATDKAISLSC

-573 IASCSCNASVGTSG
+573 IASCSCNANVGTSG

-623 SRNTDSKSRLDVN
+623 SRNTDSKSRLNVS

-669 DTTGDDLTATL
+669 DTTGDDLTVTL

-760 NLAAGESITM
+760 NLAAGESTTM
-770 MREITLPS
+770 MREITLPA

-820 KVAKAIYAPG
+820 KVTKAIYAPG

-843 IAQKSVEVYIVNGG
+843 IAKKSVEVYIVNGG

-893 SANLSDE
+893 SANLSEE
-900 QASFDIYGIKRTSSD
+900 QASFDIYGIKRTSND

-958 ATPGNTTLKGGEN
+958 ATPGTTTLKGGEN

-998 AEGAIL
+998 AEGAVL

-1015 TGKIEASVASIK
+1015 TGKIEASVARIK

-1071 LAKDESMEIILRM
+1071 LAKDESTEIILRM

-1160 AKGITNEKGLFS
+1160 AEGITNEKGLFS
-1172 ADLTEG
+1172 ANLAEG
-1178 YYAVRVSADKH
+1178 YYAVRVSAEKH
-1189 DSYSNNLLVDPGT
+1189 DSYRNNLLVDPGT

-1319 TKSTITASARAAKRQ
+1319 TKSTKTASARAAKRL
-1334 GHIDNDPC
+1334 GNIDNDPC

-1349 YYWDCGLDRKWHRYG
+1349 YYWDCGLDRKWHKYG

-1424 VQVEDKGCEPC
+1424 VKVEDKGCEPC
-1435 QNKFMLQL
+1435 QNGVLIAGLKCAGHFVGEAVETLQTLLGLDDNIDTNNKDKDKKDKDLDEILDKCENYSDLLLDIASSFDGCVNGKHDIDQVLDCYETASKAIDAVFDGL
-1443 VDCGLQLIPVYKKL
+1443 VETAFGPYVNPELIKKYKKL
-1457 RTVFDC
+1457 GKQILKYKKLLDRVAECARDFAHACDHIKNDESAKARMTGKSTKTVTEKAIEGMGKYAEYVEGFVTLNNVLFGSEPAWDEMSLEEMS
-1463 IKGIYDVIE
+1463 GILNLDYHTISFE
-1472 EAKTLTNKEEVT
+1472 EALKYKPKDVSETLFRKFFDKQKKWANKDYSNITEEE
-1484 SRDIISLTLST
+1484 SGNI
-1495 MSTTATCM
+1495 TTAVSNIHNAFKYFE
-1503 DIKSEGAGDKNKT
+1503 DEGYLN
-1516 REQKRAKLVDEIA
+1516 
-1529 KALTD
+1529 
-1534 ISNSVEKGNLGW
+1534 
-1546 TKSIS
+1546 
-1551 DLAFELAKYY
+1551 
-1561 GYDYDDFKE
+1561 
-1570 LFCPLK
+1570 
-1576 LMEPCDLDSVPAEN
+1576 PCDFLNTTFKD
-1590 KPAALARSL
+1590 ALILA
-1599 KNSSEPSYIQE
+1599 NTSS
-1610 FRQNLTY
+1610 
-1617 GILKQMVVM
+1617 
-1626 GLQKELY
+1626 
-1633 GDVEWL
+1633 
-1639 NSDSREL
+1639 
-1646 GLFMT
+1646 
-1651 KFESLRDENDAFQQ
+1651 
-1665 KDIDELIAS
+1665 
-1674 KPENITKEQVKAFVQ
+1674 
-1689 RWNDTL
+1689 
-1695 DNKDTDNKVN
+1695 
-1705 IKNVFS
+1705 
-1711 YGELSQRVDSVVSSL
+1711 
-1726 GYTGIDECYEK
+1726 
-1737 AYEKCLAQAKEQ
+1737 
-1749 QSSVCSS
+1749 SSVCSS

-1770 AFRGTLTVFNG
+1770 AFRGTLKVFNG

-1805 EDKFQVNPEKL
+1805 KDKFQVNPEKL

-1829 TLDAKQEGIA
+1829 TLDAQKEGVA

-1880 ITLTVKP
+1880 ITLTVNP
-1887 SPSLDLTYFMQR
+1887 SPNLDLTYFMQR

-1928 GDATNVKMSTN
+1928 GDATNVRMSTN

-1973 VSTDFGTIPAHSTS
+1973 VSTDFGNIPAHSTS

-2249 AGNGYYTLTVQTSGI
+2249 AGNGYYTITVQTSGI
-2264 TDREGFAGKT
+2264 TDSEGFAGKT

-2279 WTMFINSQ
+2279 WTQFVNNQ
-2287 VKLITSV
+2287 VKLLTSV

-2340 TNDTINQVA
+2340 TNDTISQVA
-2349 LGDLTMVA
+2349 LSDLTMVA

-2362 TYQVNIEENCEGG
+2362 TYQVNIAENCEGG

-2409 GKQTED
+2409 GKQTDD

-2488 VKASISFISKSKGRL
+2488 VKASTSFISKSKGRL
-2503 FEASTTPVRINAGW
+2503 FEASTTPVGINAGW

-2595 QQDMEVDIRQ
+2595 QQDMEVDIRK

-2612 IGKLTRKDADMTG
+2612 IGKLTQKDADMTG

-2693 YDFNIDT
+2693 YDFNIDI

>member
-52 IVAVQFTMTTADGVT
+52 IVAVQFTMTTADGIT
-67 FSYETARTTERA
+67 FSTETARTTERA
-79 DGHSLTMKPIGENK
+79 DGHSLTMRPIGVNK

-126 GDKIPITLSDVVIG
+126 GDKIPVTLSDVIIS

-286 FINPAAAHIEEAN
+286 FINPAAAHIEEAS

-305 KLIRSGSTAQAETF
+305 MLIRSGSTAQAETF

-408 AERQSATDKSISLSC
+408 AERQSATDKAISLSC

-573 IASCSCNASVGTSG
+573 IASCSCNANVGTSG

-623 SRNTDSKSRLDVN
+623 SRNTDSKSRLNVS

-760 NLAAGESITM
+760 NLAAGESTTM
-770 MREITLPS
+770 MREITLPA

-843 IAQKSVEVYIVNGG
+843 IAKKNVEVYIVNGG

-893 SANLSDE
+893 SANLSEE
-900 QASFDIYGIKRTSSD
+900 QASFDIYGIKRTSND

-958 ATPGNTTLKGGEN
+958 ATPGTTTLKGGEN

-998 AEGAIL
+998 AEGAVL

-1015 TGKIEASVASIK
+1015 TGKIEASVARIK

-1071 LAKDESMEIILRM
+1071 LAKDESTEIILRM

-1160 AKGITNEKGLFS
+1160 AEGITNEKGLFS
-1172 ADLTEG
+1172 ANLAEG
-1178 YYAVRVSADKH
+1178 YYAVRVSAEKH

-1319 TKSTITASARAAKRQ
+1319 TKSTKTASARAAKRL
-1334 GHIDNDPC
+1334 GNIDNDPC

-1349 YYWDCGLDRKWHRYG
+1349 YYWDCGLDRKWHKYG

-1424 VQVEDKGCEPC
+1424 VKVEDKGCEPC
-1435 QNKFMLQL
+1435 QNGVLIAGLKCAGHFVGEAVETLQTLLGLDDNIDTNNKYKDKKDKDLDEILDKCENYSDLLLDIASSFDGCVNGKHDIDQVLDCYETASKAIDAVFDGL
-1443 VDCGLQLIPVYKKL
+1443 VETAFGPYVKPELIKKYKKL
-1457 RTVFDC
+1457 GKQILKYKKLLDRVAECARDFAHACDHIKNDESAKARMTGKSTKTVTEKAIEGMGKYAEYVEGFVTLNNVLFGSEPAWDEMSLEEMS
-1463 IKGIYDVIE
+1463 GILNLDYHTISFE
-1472 EAKTLTNKEEVT
+1472 EALKYKPKDVSETLFRKFFDKQKKWANKDYSNITEEE
-1484 SRDIISLTLST
+1484 SGNI
-1495 MSTTATCM
+1495 TTAVSNIHNAFKYFE
-1503 DIKSEGAGDKNKT
+1503 DEGYLN
-1516 REQKRAKLVDEIA
+1516 
-1529 KALTD
+1529 
-1534 ISNSVEKGNLGW
+1534 
-1546 TKSIS
+1546 
-1551 DLAFELAKYY
+1551 
-1561 GYDYDDFKE
+1561 
-1570 LFCPLK
+1570 
-1576 LMEPCDLDSVPAEN
+1576 PCDFLNTTFKD
-1590 KPAALARSL
+1590 ALILA
-1599 KNSSEPSYIQE
+1599 NTSS
-1610 FRQNLTY
+1610 
-1617 GILKQMVVM
+1617 
-1626 GLQKELY
+1626 
-1633 GDVEWL
+1633 
-1639 NSDSREL
+1639 
-1646 GLFMT
+1646 
-1651 KFESLRDENDAFQQ
+1651 
-1665 KDIDELIAS
+1665 
-1674 KPENITKEQVKAFVQ
+1674 
-1689 RWNDTL
+1689 
-1695 DNKDTDNKVN
+1695 
-1705 IKNVFS
+1705 
-1711 YGELSQRVDSVVSSL
+1711 
-1726 GYTGIDECYEK
+1726 
-1737 AYEKCLAQAKEQ
+1737 
-1749 QSSVCSS
+1749 SSVCSS

-1805 EDKFQVNPEKL
+1805 KDKFQVNPEKL

-1829 TLDAKQEGIA
+1829 TLDAQKEGVA

-1887 SPSLDLTYFMQR
+1887 SPNLDLTYFMQR

-1928 GDATNVKMSTN
+1928 GDATNVRMSTN

-1973 VSTDFGTIPAHSTS
+1973 VSTDFGNIPAHSTS
-1987 YAQWWIKSSLL
+1987 YAQWWLKSSLL

-2151 ADQFDGKN
+2151 ADLFDSKN

-2264 TDREGFAGKT
+2264 TDSEGFAGKT

-2279 WTMFINSQ
+2279 WTQFVNNQ
-2287 VKLITSV
+2287 VKLLTSV

-2340 TNDTINQVA
+2340 TNDTISQVA
-2349 LGDLTMVA
+2349 LSDLTMVA

-2362 TYQVNIEENCEGG
+2362 TYQVNIAENCEGG

-2409 GKQTED
+2409 GKQTDD

-2426 LTVSASF
+2426 ITVSASF

-2488 VKASISFISKSKGRL
+2488 VKASTSFISKSKGRL
-2503 FEASTTPVRINAGW
+2503 FEASTTPVGINAGW

-2558 GTLKQLITNQ
+2558 GTLRQLITNQ

-2582 AEATTPSQLSDEE
+2582 AEATTPSQFSDEE
-2595 QQDMEVDIRQ
+2595 QQDMEVDIRK

-2612 IGKLTRKDADMTG
+2612 IGKLTQKDADMTG

-2693 YDFNIDT
+2693 YDFNIDI

>member
-52 IVAVQFTMTTADGVT
+52 IVAVQFTMTTAGGVT
-67 FSYETARTTERA
+67 FSTETARTTERA
-79 DGHSLTMKPIGENK
+79 DGHSLTMRPIGVNK

-126 GDKIPITLSDVVIG
+126 GDKIPVTLSDVIIG

-286 FINPAAAHIEEAN
+286 FINPAAAHIEEAS

-305 KLIRSGSTAQAETF
+305 MLIRSGSTAQAETF

-408 AERQSATDKSISLSC
+408 AERQSATDKAISLSC

-434 IILPARKTSVDVEVE
+434 IILPARQTSVDVEVE

-573 IASCSCNASVGTSG
+573 IASCSCNANVGTSG

-623 SRNTDSKSRLDVN
+623 SRNTDSKSQLDVN

-744 YFDSAA
+744 YFDGAA

-760 NLAAGESITM
+760 NLAAGESTTM
-770 MREITLPS
+770 MREITLPT

-893 SANLSDE
+893 SANLSEE
-900 QASFDIYGIKRTSSD
+900 QASFDIYGIKRTSND

-958 ATPGNTTLKGGEN
+958 AIPGTTTLKGGES
-971 TDIAFSITPSG
+971 TDVAFSITPSG

-998 AEGAIL
+998 AEGAVL

-1015 TGKIEASVASIK
+1015 TGKIEASVTSIK

-1071 LAKDESMEIILRM
+1071 LAKDESTEIILRM

-1160 AKGITNEKGLFS
+1160 AEGITNEKGLFS

-1178 YYAVRVSADKH
+1178 YYAVRVSAEKH

-1239 TQVPMPV
+1239 TQVPVPV
-1246 VVLSIP
+1246 VELTVPDRIYTEN
-1252 SSIPAKDLRDGESL
+1252 LRKGESL
-1266 IFNAVLTNKG
+1266 IFNATLTNKG
-1276 LIAAKDVELTLP
+1276 LITAKDVQLLLP
-1288 TDLKTLTF
+1288 DTVTSWRF
-1296 EALDHTEAFNLAPQE
+1296 EPIGPGKANELAPGQSIE
-1311 SVIIPVKV
+1311 IPIRV
-1319 TKSTITASARAAKRQ
+1319 TK
-1334 GHIDNDPC
+1334 DPGDDGDDGPC
-1342 SDQVGTL
+1342 VVYIGTL
-1349 YYWDCGLDRKWHRYG
+1349 YYWECGPDKKWHKYYKSMQITICKGRVTVAVYPSP
-1364 IALQLGSCK
+1364 GS
-1373 SNDPS
+1373 
-1378 TWSGNGDGTGYGG
+1378 G
-1391 GIGGGLGSLYG
+1391 
-1402 PGARPSIGGS
+1402 GGS
-1412 GTYTG
+1412 GPGGGPGGGGGGGYG
-1417 SSNQNPL
+1417 PSSNIPTVTQKVDKSCNPCLNMYIQKIAECGVNVGLSLLKNNPL
-1424 VQVEDKGCEPC
+1424 GCIVGLGFC
-1435 QNKFMLQL
+1435 ARDLNKDFHSWRSWGGCVASAVGCIPGIGPVPAL
-1443 VDCGLQLIPVYKKL
+1443 VGCL
-1457 RTVFDC
+1457 
-1463 IKGIYDVIE
+1463 
-1472 EAKTLTNKEEVT
+1472 
-1484 SRDIISLTLST
+1484 ISLT
-1495 MSTTATCM
+1495 
-1503 DIKSEGAGDKNKT
+1503 
-1516 REQKRAKLVDEIA
+1516 
-1529 KALTD
+1529 
-1534 ISNSVEKGNLGW
+1534 
-1546 TKSIS
+1546 
-1551 DLAFELAKYY
+1551 
-1561 GYDYDDFKE
+1561 
-1570 LFCPLK
+1570 
-1576 LMEPCDLDSVPAEN
+1576 EPCEANNASA
-1590 KPAALARSL
+1590 KMRAG
-1599 KNSSEPSYIQE
+1599 NSSSYSEPSYITDFKNKLAIPLQE
-1610 FRQNLTY
+1610 S
-1617 GILKQMVVM
+1617 K
-1626 GLQKELY
+1626 
-1633 GDVEWL
+1633 
-1639 NSDSREL
+1639 
-1646 GLFMT
+1646 
-1651 KFESLRDENDAFQQ
+1651 AFQNMLLEYFG
-1665 KDIDELIAS
+1665 DEVWVNETNGEALQDLMVMLQTSEEEVLTADNYIKY
-1674 KPENITKEQVKAFVQ
+1674 KPQNVTKEQYYKFIERLNNTA
-1689 RWNDTL
+1689 L
-1695 DNKDTDNKVN
+1695 AKTDDGNYIDLSKVAGYVN
-1705 IKNVFS
+1705 EINS
-1711 YGELSQRVDSVVSSL
+1711 ANEQSVLMGYESTTDMLRKEYALLKGRLEESS
-1726 GYTGIDECYEK
+1726 
-1737 AYEKCLAQAKEQ
+1737 
-1749 QSSVCSS
+1749 SSVCSS

-1805 EDKFQVNPEKL
+1805 SDKFQVNPEKL

-1829 TLDAKQEGIA
+1829 TLDAQKEGVA

-1887 SPSLDLTYFMQR
+1887 SPNLNLTYFMQR

-1928 GDATNVKMSTN
+1928 GDATNVRMSTN

-1973 VSTDFGTIPAHSTS
+1973 VFTDFGTIPAHSTS

-2165 TFEATP
+2165 NFEATP

-2264 TDREGFAGKT
+2264 TDSEGFAGKT

-2279 WTMFINSQ
+2279 WTLFVNSQ
-2287 VKLITSV
+2287 VKLLTSV

-2340 TNDTINQVA
+2340 TNDTISQVA
-2349 LGDLTMVA
+2349 LSDLTMVA

-2362 TYQVNIEENCEGG
+2362 TYQVNIAENCEGG

-2481 LPAQTYK
+2481 LPAHTYK
-2488 VKASISFISKSKGRL
+2488 VKASTSFISKSKGRL
-2503 FEASTTPVRINAGW
+2503 FEASTTPVGINAGW

-2558 GTLKQLITNQ
+2558 GTLKQLIANQ

-2595 QQDMEVDIRQ
+2595 QQDMEVDIRK

-2612 IGKLTRKDADMTG
+2612 IGKLTQKDADMTG

-2693 YDFNIDT
+2693 YDFNIDI

>member
-29 IPDVTV
+29 IPDVIM
-35 AQGKSISLPVN
+35 AQEKSISLPVN

-52 IVAVQFTMTTADGVT
+52 IVAVQFTISTDMGVY
-67 FSYETARTTERA
+67 FSCETARTTERA
-79 DGHSLTMKPIGENK
+79 DGHSLVMKPIGGDK
-93 YMVMIFSSQNRA
+93 YMVMISSSQNRPI
-105 FIGRTGSIMTVVLNT
+105 IGRKGSIMTVQLNT
-120 SSSLKE
+120 SNTFNLKE
-126 GDKIPITLSDVVIG
+126 GAKIPLTLSDVVICD
-140 EKSGKNLATG
+140 KTGKNLATG

-157 IAKSPDLEVSQVE
+157 IAKSPDLEVRQVE

-286 FINPAAAHIEEAN
+286 FINPAAAHIEEAS

-305 KLIRSGSTAQAETF
+305 MLIRSGSTAQAETF

-463 FAASADGYENGTLLS
+463 FAASADGYENGTLLT

-701 PDARIMAISSQ
+701 PDARITAISSQ

-770 MREITLPS
+770 TREITLPA

-830 EKVVISGKAKGKD
+830 ERVVISGKAKGKD

-921 SLGDVY
+921 SLGDIY
-927 QGKLNISNPGNLTLT
+927 QGKLNVSNPGNLTLT

-958 ATPGNTTLKGGEN
+958 ATPGSTTLKGGEN

-1015 TGKIEASVASIK
+1015 TGKIEASVASIN

-1071 LAKDESMEIILRM
+1071 LAKDESTEIILRM

-1145 GAKVEITHPTTGAVV
+1145 GAKVKITHPTTGAVV
-1160 AKGITNEKGLFS
+1160 AEGITNEKGLFS
-1172 ADLTEG
+1172 ANLAEG
-1178 YYAVRVSADKH
+1178 YYAVRVSAEKH

-1239 TQVPMPV
+1239 TQVPVPV
-1246 VVLSIP
+1246 VELTVPHRIYTEN
-1252 SSIPAKDLRDGESL
+1252 LRKGESL
-1266 IFNAVLTNKG
+1266 IFNATLTNKG
-1276 LIAAKDVELTLP
+1276 LITAKDVQLLLP
-1288 TDLKTLTF
+1288 DTVTSWRF
-1296 EALDHTEAFNLAPQE
+1296 EPIDPGKANELAPGQSIE
-1311 SVIIPVKV
+1311 IPIRV
-1319 TKSTITASARAAKRQ
+1319 SE
-1334 GHIDNDPC
+1334 GPGDDGPC
-1342 SDQVGTL
+1342 VVYIGTL
-1349 YYWDCGLDRKWHRYG
+1349 YYWECGPDKKWHKYYKSMQ
-1364 IALQLGSCK
+1364 ITICK
-1373 SNDPS
+1373 GRVTVVEYPS
-1378 TWSGNGDGTGYGG
+1378 TGSG
-1391 GIGGGLGSLYG
+1391 
-1402 PGARPSIGGS
+1402 GGS
-1412 GTYTG
+1412 GPGGGPGGGGGGGYG
-1417 SSNQNPL
+1417 PSSNIPTVTQKVDKSCNPCLNMYSQKITECGVNVGLSLLKNNPL
-1424 VQVEDKGCEPC
+1424 GCIVGLGFC
-1435 QNKFMLQL
+1435 ARDLNKDFHSWRTWGGCVASAVGCIPGIGPVPTL
-1443 VDCGLQLIPVYKKL
+1443 VGCL
-1457 RTVFDC
+1457 
-1463 IKGIYDVIE
+1463 
-1472 EAKTLTNKEEVT
+1472 
-1484 SRDIISLTLST
+1484 ISLT
-1495 MSTTATCM
+1495 
-1503 DIKSEGAGDKNKT
+1503 
-1516 REQKRAKLVDEIA
+1516 
-1529 KALTD
+1529 
-1534 ISNSVEKGNLGW
+1534 
-1546 TKSIS
+1546 
-1551 DLAFELAKYY
+1551 
-1561 GYDYDDFKE
+1561 
-1570 LFCPLK
+1570 
-1576 LMEPCDLDSVPAEN
+1576 EPCKLNNASA
-1590 KPAALARSL
+1590 KMRAG
-1599 KNSSEPSYIQE
+1599 NSSSYSEPSYITDFKNKLAIPLQE
-1610 FRQNLTY
+1610 S
-1617 GILKQMVVM
+1617 K
-1626 GLQKELY
+1626 
-1633 GDVEWL
+1633 
-1639 NSDSREL
+1639 
-1646 GLFMT
+1646 
-1651 KFESLRDENDAFQQ
+1651 AFQNILLEYFGDEVWVNETNGEDLQ
-1665 KDIDELIAS
+1665 DLMVMLQTSEEEVLTADNYIKYKPQNVTKVQYNKFIERLNNTALAKTDDGNYIDLS
-1674 KPENITKEQVKAFVQ
+1674 KVAGYVNEINSANEQSVLMGYESTTDMLRKEYALLKG
-1689 RWNDTL
+1689 RL
-1695 DNKDTDNKVN
+1695 D
-1705 IKNVFS
+1705 
-1711 YGELSQRVDSVVSSL
+1711 ESS
-1726 GYTGIDECYEK
+1726 
-1737 AYEKCLAQAKEQ
+1737 
-1749 QSSVCSS
+1749 SSVCSS

-1829 TLDAKQEGIA
+1829 TLDAQKEGVA

-1887 SPSLDLTYFMQR
+1887 SPNLDLTYFMQR

-1913 SEEAEFSLLINNLGY
+1913 SEEAEFSQLINNLGY
-1928 GDATNVKMSTN
+1928 GDATNVRMTTN

-1973 VSTDFGTIPAHSTS
+1973 VATDFGTIPAHSTS

-2008 THLTSYGN
+2008 THLTSYDN

-2151 ADQFDGKN
+2151 ADQFEGKN

-2220 GKEQDSQLVKIST
+2220 GEEQDSQLVKIST
-2233 EDNKNFVLDLT
+2233 EDNKTFVLDLT

-2287 VKLITSV
+2287 VKLLTSV

-2415 AETLSLIVDKD
+2415 AETLSFIVDKD

-2433 KQERYEQNIT
+2433 RQERYEQNIT

-2488 VKASISFISKSKGRL
+2488 VKASTSFISKSKGRL

-2526 NQELASAI
+2526 NQELVSAI

-2574 VKQNNLEF
+2574 VKQNSLEF

-2667 LQTQESILVQD
+2667 QQTQESILVQD

-2724 DAHATVKTLKKLVK
+2724 DAHATVKPLKKLVK

>member
-67 FSYETARTTERA
+67 FSTETARTTERA
-79 DGHSLTMKPIGENK
+79 DGHSLTMRPIGVNK
-93 YMVMIFSSQNRA
+93 YMVMIFSSQNRP

-126 GDKIPITLSDVVIG
+126 GDKIPVTLSDVIIG

-286 FINPAAAHIEEAN
+286 FINPAAAHIEEAS

-305 KLIRSGSTAQAETF
+305 MLIRSGSTAQAETF

-370 YMTGTTAIKLTDDTK
+370 YITGTTAIKLTDDTK

-517 KKVTVKLSDNSEGN
+517 KKVTVKLSDNTEGN

-701 PDARIMAISSQ
+701 PDARIMAISSK
-712 ESKVE
+712 ESQVE

-770 MREITLPS
+770 TREITLPA

-900 QASFDIYGIKRTSSD
+900 QASFDIYGIKRTSND

-921 SLGDVY
+921 SLGDIY

-958 ATPGNTTLKGGEN
+958 ATPGNTTLKGGES

-1071 LAKDESMEIILRM
+1071 LAKDESTEIILRM

-1106 GEGMPLPFYIEPVST
+1106 GEGMPLPFCIEPVST
-1121 KEGKLTIDVCD
+1121 KEGTLTIDVCD

-1145 GAKVEITHPTTGAVV
+1145 GAKVKITHPTTGAVV
-1160 AKGITNEKGLFS
+1160 AEGITNEKGLFS
-1172 ADLTEG
+1172 ANLAEG
-1178 YYAVRVSADKH
+1178 YYAVSVSAEKH

-1239 TQVPMPV
+1239 TQVPVPV
-1246 VVLSIP
+1246 VELTVPDRINTE
-1252 SSIPAKDLRDGESL
+1252 DLRKGESL
-1266 IFNAVLTNKG
+1266 IFNATLTNKG
-1276 LIAAKDVELTLP
+1276 LIAAKDVQLLLP
-1288 TDLKTLTF
+1288 ENVTSWRF
-1296 EALDHTEAFNLAPQE
+1296 EPIDPGEANELAPGQ
-1311 SVIIPVKV
+1311 SKQIPIRV
-1319 TKSTITASARAAKRQ
+1319 TK
-1334 GHIDNDPC
+1334 DPGDDGDDGPC
-1342 SDQVGTL
+1342 VVYIGTL
-1349 YYWDCGLDRKWHRYG
+1349 YYWECGPDKKWHKYYKS
-1364 IALQLGSCK
+1364 IQITICK
-1373 SNDPS
+1373 GKTPVVVYPS
-1378 TWSGNGDGTGYGG
+1378 TGSG
-1391 GIGGGLGSLYG
+1391 
-1402 PGARPSIGGS
+1402 GGS
-1412 GTYTG
+1412 GPGGGPGGGGGGSYG
-1417 SSNQNPL
+1417 PSSNIPTVTQKVDKSCNPCLNMYLQKITECGVNVGLSLLKNNPL
-1424 VQVEDKGCEPC
+1424 GCIVGLGFC
-1435 QNKFMLQL
+1435 ARDLNKDFHSWRSWGGCVASAVGCIPGIGPVPAL
-1443 VDCGLQLIPVYKKL
+1443 VGCL
-1457 RTVFDC
+1457 
-1463 IKGIYDVIE
+1463 
-1472 EAKTLTNKEEVT
+1472 
-1484 SRDIISLTLST
+1484 ISLT
-1495 MSTTATCM
+1495 
-1503 DIKSEGAGDKNKT
+1503 
-1516 REQKRAKLVDEIA
+1516 
-1529 KALTD
+1529 
-1534 ISNSVEKGNLGW
+1534 
-1546 TKSIS
+1546 
-1551 DLAFELAKYY
+1551 
-1561 GYDYDDFKE
+1561 
-1570 LFCPLK
+1570 
-1576 LMEPCDLDSVPAEN
+1576 EPCEANNASA
-1590 KPAALARSL
+1590 KMRAG
-1599 KNSSEPSYIQE
+1599 NSSSYSEPSYITDFKNKLAIPLQE
-1610 FRQNLTY
+1610 S
-1617 GILKQMVVM
+1617 K
-1626 GLQKELY
+1626 
-1633 GDVEWL
+1633 
-1639 NSDSREL
+1639 
-1646 GLFMT
+1646 
-1651 KFESLRDENDAFQQ
+1651 AFQNMLLEYFG
-1665 KDIDELIAS
+1665 DEVWVNETNGEDLQDLMVMLQTSEEEVLTADNYIKY
-1674 KPENITKEQVKAFVQ
+1674 KPQNVTKEQYNKFIERLNNTALAKTDDGNYIDLSKVAGYVNEINSANEQSVLMGYESTTDMLRKEYALLKG
-1689 RWNDTL
+1689 RL
-1695 DNKDTDNKVN
+1695 D
-1705 IKNVFS
+1705 
-1711 YGELSQRVDSVVSSL
+1711 ESS
-1726 GYTGIDECYEK
+1726 
-1737 AYEKCLAQAKEQ
+1737 
-1749 QSSVCSS
+1749 SSVCSS

-1781 NEQEAMKDV
+1781 NEQEAMKDA

-1805 EDKFQVNPEKL
+1805 SDKFQVNL
-1816 EGFNG
+1816 ENLKGFAGN
-1821 KLDFTDGW
+1821 KNFTDGW
-1829 TLDAKQEGIA
+1829 TLDAKQEGVA

-1887 SPSLDLTYFMQR
+1887 SPNLDLTYFMQR

-1928 GDATNVKMSTN
+1928 GDATNVRMTTN

-1973 VSTDFGTIPAHSTS
+1973 VFTDFGNIPAHSTS

-2008 THLTSYGN
+2008 THLTSYDN

-2049 DIVDADDTPDM
+2049 DIMDADDTPDM

-2151 ADQFDGKN
+2151 ADQFEGKN

-2213 DIQINVQ
+2213 DILINVQ

-2233 EDNKNFVLDLT
+2233 EDNKTFVLDLT

-2264 TDREGFAGKT
+2264 TDSEGFAGKT

-2279 WTMFINSQ
+2279 WTMFVNSQ

-2340 TNDTINQVA
+2340 TNDTISQVA
-2349 LGDLTMVA
+2349 LGDLNMVA

-2488 VKASISFISKSKGRL
+2488 VKASTSFISKSKGRL
-2503 FEASTTPVRINAGW
+2503 FEASTTPVGINAGW

-2657 DEKLNMVIEN
+2657 DEKLSMVIEN
-2667 LQTQESILVQD
+2667 QQTQESILVQD

-2693 YDFNIDT
+2693 YDFNIDI

>member
-67 FSYETARTTERA
+67 FSTETARTTERA
-79 DGHSLTMKPIGENK
+79 DGHSLTMRPIGVNK
-93 YMVMIFSSQNRA
+93 YMIMIFSSQNRP

-120 SSSLKE
+120 SSSLSE
-126 GDKIPITLSDVVIG
+126 GAKIPVTLSDVIIG

-286 FINPAAAHIEEAN
+286 FINPAAAHIEEAS

-305 KLIRSGSTAQAETF
+305 MLIRSGSTAQAETF

-370 YMTGTTAIKLTDDTK
+370 YITGTTAIKLTDDTK

-408 AERQSATDKSISLSC
+408 AERQSATDKAISLNC

-434 IILPARKTSVDVEVE
+434 IILPARQTSVDVEVE

-463 FAASADGYENGTLLS
+463 FAASADGYENGTLLT

-486 TLQLEL
+486 TLLLEL

-760 NLAAGESITM
+760 NLAAGESTTM
-770 MREITLPS
+770 TREITLPA

-808 NIATVAPISMET
+808 NIATMAPISMET
-820 KVAKAIYAPG
+820 KVAKTIYAPG

-885 FAVGACYP
+885 FTVGACYP

-900 QASFDIYGIKRTSSD
+900 QASFDIYGIKRTSND

-921 SLGDVY
+921 SLGDIY

-958 ATPGNTTLKGGEN
+958 ATPGSTTLKGGEN

-1071 LAKDESMEIILRM
+1071 LAKDESTEIILRM

-1106 GEGMPLPFYIEPVST
+1106 GEGMPLPFCIEPVST
-1121 KEGKLTIDVCD
+1121 KEGTLTIDVCD

-1145 GAKVEITHPTTGAVV
+1145 GAKVKITHPTTGAVV
-1160 AKGITNEKGLFS
+1160 AEGTTNEKGLFS
-1172 ADLTEG
+1172 ANLAEG
-1178 YYAVRVSADKH
+1178 YYAVSVSAEKH

-1239 TQVPMPV
+1239 THVPVPV
-1246 VVLSIP
+1246 VELTVPERINTE
-1252 SSIPAKDLRDGESL
+1252 DLREGESL
-1266 IFNAVLTNKG
+1266 IFNAILTNKG
-1276 LIAAKDVELTLP
+1276 LIAAKDVQLLLP
-1288 TDLKTLTF
+1288 NDLKSLKF
-1296 EALDHTEAFNLAPQE
+1296 ETIGTDEVINLAPKQSKSI
-1311 SVIIPVKV
+1311 SVRVIRVAPIGV
-1319 TKSTITASARAAKRQ
+1319 
-1334 GHIDNDPC
+1334 DPC
-1342 SDQVGTL
+1342 VTYIGNL
-1349 YYWDCGLDRKWHRYG
+1349 YYWECGPDKKWRKYYKSVQ
-1364 IALQLGSCK
+1364 ITICKNKTSVAVYPSPGS
-1373 SNDPS
+1373 
-1378 TWSGNGDGTGYGG
+1378 G
-1391 GIGGGLGSLYG
+1391 
-1402 PGARPSIGGS
+1402 GGS
-1412 GTYTG
+1412 GPGGGPGGGGGGGYG
-1417 SSNQNPL
+1417 PSSNIPTVTQKVDKSCNPCL
-1424 VQVEDKGCEPC
+1424 NMYIQKIAE
-1435 QNKFMLQL
+1435 
-1443 VDCGLQLIPVYKKL
+1443 CGLSLITPAPLSCALGLSFCARDLDKDSHNW
-1457 RTVFDC
+1457 RTWGGC
-1463 IKGIYDVIE
+1463 
-1472 EAKTLTNKEEVT
+1472 VT
-1484 SRDIISLTLST
+1484 SAVGCIPGIGVVPTLVGCLISLT
-1495 MSTTATCM
+1495 
-1503 DIKSEGAGDKNKT
+1503 
-1516 REQKRAKLVDEIA
+1516 
-1529 KALTD
+1529 
-1534 ISNSVEKGNLGW
+1534 
-1546 TKSIS
+1546 
-1551 DLAFELAKYY
+1551 
-1561 GYDYDDFKE
+1561 
-1570 LFCPLK
+1570 
-1576 LMEPCDLDSVPAEN
+1576 EPCEAG
-1590 KPAALARSL
+1590 
-1599 KNSSEPSYIQE
+1599 NSSSYSEPSYITDFKNKLAIPLQE
-1610 FRQNLTY
+1610 S
-1617 GILKQMVVM
+1617 K
-1626 GLQKELY
+1626 
-1633 GDVEWL
+1633 
-1639 NSDSREL
+1639 
-1646 GLFMT
+1646 
-1651 KFESLRDENDAFQQ
+1651 AFQNMLLEYFG
-1665 KDIDELIAS
+1665 DEVWVNETNGEDLQDLMVMLQTSEEEVLTADNYIKY
-1674 KPENITKEQVKAFVQ
+1674 KPQNVTKEQYYKFIERLNNTA
-1689 RWNDTL
+1689 L
-1695 DNKDTDNKVN
+1695 AKTDDGNYIDLSKVAGYVN
-1705 IKNVFS
+1705 EINS
-1711 YGELSQRVDSVVSSL
+1711 ANEQSVLMGYESTTDMLRKEYALLKGRLEESS
-1726 GYTGIDECYEK
+1726 
-1737 AYEKCLAQAKEQ
+1737 
-1749 QSSVCSS
+1749 SSVCSS

-1781 NEQEAMKDV
+1781 NEQEAMKDA

-1805 EDKFQVNPEKL
+1805 SDKFQVNL
-1816 EGFNG
+1816 ENLKGFAGN
-1821 KLDFTDGW
+1821 KNFTDGW
-1829 TLDAKQEGIA
+1829 TLDAKQEGVA

-1857 AFGGTLSYVDPFT
+1857 AFGGTLSYIDPFT

-1887 SPSLDLTYFMQR
+1887 SPNLDLTYFMQR

-1928 GDATNVKMSTN
+1928 GDATNVRMTTN

-1973 VSTDFGTIPAHSTS
+1973 VATDFGTIPAHSTS

-2008 THLTSYGN
+2008 THLTSYDN

-2171 SLMLEVASIEGA
+2171 SLMLEVASIEGT

-2233 EDNKNFVLDLT
+2233 EDNKTFVLDLT

-2264 TDREGFAGKT
+2264 TDSEGFAGKT

-2279 WTMFINSQ
+2279 WTMFMNSQ

-2388 DQLVLKA
+2388 DKLVLKA

-2415 AETLSLIVDKD
+2415 AENLSLIVDKD

-2488 VKASISFISKSKGRL
+2488 VKASTSFISKSKGRL
-2503 FEASTTPVRINAGW
+2503 FEASTTPVGINAGW

-2526 NQELASAI
+2526 NQELAAAI

-2574 VKQNNLEF
+2574 VKQNSLEF

-2657 DEKLNMVIEN
+2657 DEKLSMVIEN
-2667 LQTQESILVQD
+2667 QQTQESILVQD

-2693 YDFNIDT
+2693 YDFNIDI

>member
-52 IVAVQFTMTTADGVT
+52 IVAVQFTMTTADGIT
-67 FSYETARTTERA
+67 FSTETARTTERA
-79 DGHSLTMKPIGENK
+79 DGHSLTMRPIGVNK

-126 GDKIPITLSDVVIG
+126 GDKIPVTLSDVIIS

-286 FINPAAAHIEEAN
+286 FINPAAAHIEEAS

-305 KLIRSGSTAQAETF
+305 MLIRSGSTAQAETF

-408 AERQSATDKSISLSC
+408 AERQSATDKAISLSC

-573 IASCSCNASVGTSG
+573 IASCSCNANVGTSG

-623 SRNTDSKSRLDVN
+623 SRNTDSKSRLNVS

-717 AGGKTTLSLSIANQG
+717 AGGKATLSLSIANQG

-760 NLAAGESITM
+760 NLAAGESTTM
-770 MREITLPS
+770 MREITLPA

-843 IAQKSVEVYIVNGG
+843 IAKKNVEVYIVNGG

-893 SANLSDE
+893 SANLSEE
-900 QASFDIYGIKRTSSD
+900 QASFDIYGIKRTSND

-958 ATPGNTTLKGGEN
+958 ATPGTTTLKGGEN

-998 AEGAIL
+998 AEGAVL

-1015 TGKIEASVASIK
+1015 TGKIEASVARIK

-1071 LAKDESMEIILRM
+1071 LAKDESTEIILRM

-1160 AKGITNEKGLFS
+1160 AEGITNEKGLFS
-1172 ADLTEG
+1172 ANLAEG
-1178 YYAVRVSADKH
+1178 YYAVRVSAEKH

-1319 TKSTITASARAAKRQ
+1319 TKSTKTASARAAKRL
-1334 GHIDNDPC
+1334 GNIDNDPC

-1349 YYWDCGLDRKWHRYG
+1349 YYWDCGLDRKWHKYG

-1424 VQVEDKGCEPC
+1424 VKVEDKGCEPC
-1435 QNKFMLQL
+1435 QNGVLIAGLKCAGHFVGEAVETLQTLLGLDDNIDTNNKDKDKKDKDLDEILDKCENYSDLLLDIASSFDGCVNGKHDIDQVLDCYETASKAIDAVFDGL
-1443 VDCGLQLIPVYKKL
+1443 VETAFGPYVKPELIKKYKKL
-1457 RTVFDC
+1457 GKQILKYKKLLDRVAECARDFAHACDHIKNDESAKARMTGKSTKTVTEKAIEGMGKYAEYVEGFVTLNNVLFGSEPAWDEMSLEEMS
-1463 IKGIYDVIE
+1463 GILNLDYHTISFE
-1472 EAKTLTNKEEVT
+1472 EALKYKPKDVSETLFRKFFDKQKKWANKDYSNITEEE
-1484 SRDIISLTLST
+1484 SGNI
-1495 MSTTATCM
+1495 TTAVSNIHNAFKYFE
-1503 DIKSEGAGDKNKT
+1503 DEGYLN
-1516 REQKRAKLVDEIA
+1516 
-1529 KALTD
+1529 
-1534 ISNSVEKGNLGW
+1534 
-1546 TKSIS
+1546 
-1551 DLAFELAKYY
+1551 
-1561 GYDYDDFKE
+1561 
-1570 LFCPLK
+1570 
-1576 LMEPCDLDSVPAEN
+1576 PCDFLNTTFKD
-1590 KPAALARSL
+1590 ALILA
-1599 KNSSEPSYIQE
+1599 NTSS
-1610 FRQNLTY
+1610 
-1617 GILKQMVVM
+1617 
-1626 GLQKELY
+1626 
-1633 GDVEWL
+1633 
-1639 NSDSREL
+1639 
-1646 GLFMT
+1646 
-1651 KFESLRDENDAFQQ
+1651 
-1665 KDIDELIAS
+1665 
-1674 KPENITKEQVKAFVQ
+1674 
-1689 RWNDTL
+1689 
-1695 DNKDTDNKVN
+1695 
-1705 IKNVFS
+1705 
-1711 YGELSQRVDSVVSSL
+1711 
-1726 GYTGIDECYEK
+1726 
-1737 AYEKCLAQAKEQ
+1737 
-1749 QSSVCSS
+1749 SSVCSS

-1805 EDKFQVNPEKL
+1805 KDKFQVNPEKL

-1829 TLDAKQEGIA
+1829 TLDAQKEGVA

-1880 ITLTVKP
+1880 ITLTVNP
-1887 SPSLDLTYFMQR
+1887 SPNLDLTYFMQR

-1928 GDATNVKMSTN
+1928 GDATNVRMSTN

-1973 VSTDFGTIPAHSTS
+1973 VSTDFGNIPAHSTS
-1987 YAQWWIKSSLL
+1987 YAQWWLKSSLL

-2151 ADQFDGKN
+2151 ADLFDSKN

-2264 TDREGFAGKT
+2264 TDSEGFAGKT

-2279 WTMFINSQ
+2279 WTQFVNNQ
-2287 VKLITSV
+2287 VKLLTSV

-2333 LNGETIS
+2333 LNGEIIS
-2340 TNDTINQVA
+2340 TNDTISQVA
-2349 LGDLTMVA
+2349 LSDLTMVA

-2362 TYQVNIEENCEGG
+2362 TYQVNIAENCEGG

-2488 VKASISFISKSKGRL
+2488 VKASTSFISKSKGRL
-2503 FEASTTPVRINAGW
+2503 FEASTTPVGINAGW

-2582 AEATTPSQLSDEE
+2582 AEATTPSQFSDEE
-2595 QQDMEVDIRQ
+2595 QQDMEVDIRK

-2612 IGKLTRKDADMTG
+2612 IGKLTQKDADMTG

-2693 YDFNIDT
+2693 YDFNIDI

>member
-79 DGHSLTMKPIGENK
+79 DGHSLTMRPIGVNK
-93 YMVMIFSSQNRA
+93 YMVMIFSSQNRP

-126 GDKIPITLSDVVIG
+126 GDKIPVTLSNVIIG

-170 TKATNLLPY
+170 TKDTNLLPY

-286 FINPAAAHIEEAN
+286 FINPAAAHIEEAS

-305 KLIRSGSTAQAETF
+305 MLIRSGSTAQAETF

-370 YMTGTTAIKLTDDTK
+370 YITGTTAIKLTDDTK

-398 EGGKLTLTIT
+398 EGGKLILTIT
-408 AERQSATDKSISLSC
+408 AERQSATDKAISLSC

-463 FAASADGYENGTLLS
+463 FAASADGYENGTLLT

-701 PDARIMAISSQ
+701 PDARIMAISSK
-712 ESKVE
+712 ESQVE

-760 NLAAGESITM
+760 NLAAGESTTM
-770 MREITLPS
+770 MREITLPA

-820 KVAKAIYAPG
+820 KVAKTIYAPG

-921 SLGDVY
+921 SLGDIY

-958 ATPGNTTLKGGEN
+958 ATPGSTTLKGGES

-1071 LAKDESMEIILRM
+1071 LAKDESTEIILRM

-1106 GEGMPLPFYIEPVST
+1106 GEGMPLPFCIEPVST

-1145 GAKVEITHPTTGAVV
+1145 GAKVKITHPTTGAVV
-1160 AKGITNEKGLFS
+1160 AEGTTNEKGLFS
-1172 ADLTEG
+1172 ANLAEG
-1178 YYAVRVSADKH
+1178 YYAVSVSAEKH

-1239 TQVPMPV
+1239 TQVPVPV
-1246 VVLSIP
+1246 VELTVPDRINTE
-1252 SSIPAKDLRDGESL
+1252 DLRKGESL
-1266 IFNAVLTNKG
+1266 IFNATLTNKG
-1276 LIAAKDVELTLP
+1276 LIAAKDVQLLLP
-1288 TDLKTLTF
+1288 ENVTSWRF
-1296 EALDHTEAFNLAPQE
+1296 EPIDPGEANELAPGQ
-1311 SVIIPVKV
+1311 SKQIPIRV
-1319 TKSTITASARAAKRQ
+1319 TK
-1334 GHIDNDPC
+1334 DPGDDGDDGPC
-1342 SDQVGTL
+1342 VVYIGTL
-1349 YYWDCGLDRKWHRYG
+1349 YYWECGPDKKWHKYYKS
-1364 IALQLGSCK
+1364 IQITICK
-1373 SNDPS
+1373 GKTPVVVYPS
-1378 TWSGNGDGTGYGG
+1378 TGSG
-1391 GIGGGLGSLYG
+1391 
-1402 PGARPSIGGS
+1402 GGS
-1412 GTYTG
+1412 GPGGGPGGGGGGSYG
-1417 SSNQNPL
+1417 PSSNIPTVTQKVDKSCNPCLNMYLQKITECGVNVGLSLLKNNPL
-1424 VQVEDKGCEPC
+1424 GCIVGLGFC
-1435 QNKFMLQL
+1435 ARDLNKDFHSWRSWGGCVASAVGCIPGIGPVPAL
-1443 VDCGLQLIPVYKKL
+1443 VGCL
-1457 RTVFDC
+1457 
-1463 IKGIYDVIE
+1463 
-1472 EAKTLTNKEEVT
+1472 
-1484 SRDIISLTLST
+1484 ISLT
-1495 MSTTATCM
+1495 
-1503 DIKSEGAGDKNKT
+1503 
-1516 REQKRAKLVDEIA
+1516 
-1529 KALTD
+1529 
-1534 ISNSVEKGNLGW
+1534 
-1546 TKSIS
+1546 
-1551 DLAFELAKYY
+1551 
-1561 GYDYDDFKE
+1561 
-1570 LFCPLK
+1570 
-1576 LMEPCDLDSVPAEN
+1576 EPCEANNASA
-1590 KPAALARSL
+1590 KMRAG
-1599 KNSSEPSYIQE
+1599 NSSSYSEPSYITDFKNKLAIPLQE
-1610 FRQNLTY
+1610 S
-1617 GILKQMVVM
+1617 K
-1626 GLQKELY
+1626 
-1633 GDVEWL
+1633 
-1639 NSDSREL
+1639 
-1646 GLFMT
+1646 
-1651 KFESLRDENDAFQQ
+1651 AFQNMLLEYFG
-1665 KDIDELIAS
+1665 DEVWVNETNGEDLQDLMVMLQTSEEEVLTADNYIKY
-1674 KPENITKEQVKAFVQ
+1674 KPQNVTKEQYYKFIERLNNTALAKTDDGNYIDLSKVAEYVNEINSANEQSVLMGYESTTDMLRKEYALLKG
-1689 RWNDTL
+1689 RL
-1695 DNKDTDNKVN
+1695 D
-1705 IKNVFS
+1705 
-1711 YGELSQRVDSVVSSL
+1711 ESS
-1726 GYTGIDECYEK
+1726 
-1737 AYEKCLAQAKEQ
+1737 
-1749 QSSVCSS
+1749 SSVCSS

-1781 NEQEAMKDV
+1781 SEQEAMKDA

-1805 EDKFQVNPEKL
+1805 SDKFQVNLENL
-1816 EGFNG
+1816 EGFAGN
-1821 KLDFTDGW
+1821 KNFTDGW
-1829 TLDAKQEGIA
+1829 TLDAKQEGVA

-1887 SPSLDLTYFMQR
+1887 SPNLDLTYFMQR

-1928 GDATNVKMSTN
+1928 GDATNVRMTTN

-2008 THLTSYGN
+2008 THLTSYDN

-2233 EDNKNFVLDLT
+2233 EDNKTFVLDLT

-2264 TDREGFAGKT
+2264 TDSEGFAGKT

-2279 WTMFINSQ
+2279 WTMFMNSQ

-2349 LGDLTMVA
+2349 LGDLNMVA

-2488 VKASISFISKSKGRL
+2488 VKASTSFISKSKGRL
-2503 FEASTTPVRINAGW
+2503 FEASTTPVGINAGW

-2558 GTLKQLITNQ
+2558 GTLRQLITNQ

-2582 AEATTPSQLSDEE
+2582 AEATTPSQFSDEE

-2612 IGKLTRKDADMTG
+2612 IGKLTQKDADMTG

-2667 LQTQESILVQD
+2667 LHTQESILVQD

-2693 YDFNIDT
+2693 YDFNIDI

>member
-29 IPDVTV
+29 IPDVIM
-35 AQGKSISLPVN
+35 AQEKSISLPVN

-52 IVAVQFTMTTADGVT
+52 IVAVQFTISTDMGVY
-67 FSYETARTTERA
+67 FSYETAQATKRT
-79 DGHSLTMKPIGENK
+79 DGHSLVMKPIGGYK
-93 YMVMIFSSQNRA
+93 YMVMISSSQNRPI
-105 FIGRTGSIMTVVLNT
+105 IGRKGSIMTVQLNT
-120 SSSLKE
+120 SNTFNLKE
-126 GDKIPITLSDVVIG
+126 GAKIPLTLSDVVICD
-140 EKSGKNLATG
+140 KTGKNLATG

-157 IAKSPDLEVSQVE
+157 IAKSPDLEVSQVG

-286 FINPAAAHIEEAN
+286 FINPAAAHIEEAS

-305 KLIRSGSTAQAETF
+305 MLIRSGSTAQAETF
-319 KLAQTADARIELPA
+319 KLAQTADTRIELPA

-370 YMTGTTAIKLTDDTK
+370 YITGTTAIKLTDDTK

-408 AERQSATDKSISLSC
+408 AERQSATDKTISLSC

-712 ESKVE
+712 DSKVE

-760 NLAAGESITM
+760 NLAAGESTTM
-770 MREITLPS
+770 MREITLPA

-820 KVAKAIYAPG
+820 KVAKTIYAPG

-885 FAVGACYP
+885 FTVGACYP

-921 SLGDVY
+921 SLGDIY

-958 ATPGNTTLKGGEN
+958 ATPGSTTLKGGEN

-988 WEKIELSIES
+988 WEKIELRIES

-1071 LAKDESMEIILRM
+1071 LAKDESTEIILRM

-1106 GEGMPLPFYIEPVST
+1106 GEGMPLPFCIEPVST
-1121 KEGKLTIDVCD
+1121 KEGTLTIDVCD

-1145 GAKVEITHPTTGAVV
+1145 GAKVKITHPTTGAVV
-1160 AKGITNEKGLFS
+1160 AEGTTNEKGLFS
-1172 ADLTEG
+1172 ANLAEG
-1178 YYAVRVSADKH
+1178 YYAVSVSAEKH

-1239 TQVPMPV
+1239 TQVPVPV
-1246 VVLSIP
+1246 VELTVPDRINTE
-1252 SSIPAKDLRDGESL
+1252 DLRKGESL
-1266 IFNAVLTNKG
+1266 IFNATLTNKG
-1276 LIAAKDVELTLP
+1276 LLAAKDVQLLLP
-1288 TDLKTLTF
+1288 ENVTSWRF
-1296 EALDHTEAFNLAPQE
+1296 EPIDPGEANELAPGQ
-1311 SVIIPVKV
+1311 SKQIPIRV
-1319 TKSTITASARAAKRQ
+1319 TK
-1334 GHIDNDPC
+1334 DPGDDGDDGPC
-1342 SDQVGTL
+1342 VVYIGTL
-1349 YYWDCGLDRKWHRYG
+1349 YYWECGPDKKWHKYYKS
-1364 IALQLGSCK
+1364 IQITICK
-1373 SNDPS
+1373 GKTPVVVYPS
-1378 TWSGNGDGTGYGG
+1378 TGSG
-1391 GIGGGLGSLYG
+1391 
-1402 PGARPSIGGS
+1402 GGS
-1412 GTYTG
+1412 GPGGGPGGGSGGSYG
-1417 SSNQNPL
+1417 PSSNIPTVTQKVDKSCNPCLNMYLQKITECGVNVGLSLLKNNPL
-1424 VQVEDKGCEPC
+1424 GCIVGLGFC
-1435 QNKFMLQL
+1435 ARDLNKDFHSWRSWGGCVASAVGCIPGIGPVPAL
-1443 VDCGLQLIPVYKKL
+1443 VGCL
-1457 RTVFDC
+1457 
-1463 IKGIYDVIE
+1463 
-1472 EAKTLTNKEEVT
+1472 
-1484 SRDIISLTLST
+1484 ISLT
-1495 MSTTATCM
+1495 
-1503 DIKSEGAGDKNKT
+1503 
-1516 REQKRAKLVDEIA
+1516 
-1529 KALTD
+1529 
-1534 ISNSVEKGNLGW
+1534 
-1546 TKSIS
+1546 
-1551 DLAFELAKYY
+1551 
-1561 GYDYDDFKE
+1561 
-1570 LFCPLK
+1570 
-1576 LMEPCDLDSVPAEN
+1576 EPCEANNASA
-1590 KPAALARSL
+1590 KMRAG
-1599 KNSSEPSYIQE
+1599 NSSSYSEPSYITDFKNKLAIPLQE
-1610 FRQNLTY
+1610 S
-1617 GILKQMVVM
+1617 K
-1626 GLQKELY
+1626 
-1633 GDVEWL
+1633 
-1639 NSDSREL
+1639 
-1646 GLFMT
+1646 
-1651 KFESLRDENDAFQQ
+1651 AFQNMLLEYFGDEVWVNETNGEDLQ
-1665 KDIDELIAS
+1665 DLMVMLQTSEEEVLTADNYIKYKPQNVTKVQYNKFIERLNNTALAKTDDGNYIDLS
-1674 KPENITKEQVKAFVQ
+1674 KVAGYVNEINSANEQSVLMGYESTTDMLRKEYALLKG
-1689 RWNDTL
+1689 RL
-1695 DNKDTDNKVN
+1695 D
-1705 IKNVFS
+1705 
-1711 YGELSQRVDSVVSSL
+1711 ESS
-1726 GYTGIDECYEK
+1726 
-1737 AYEKCLAQAKEQ
+1737 
-1749 QSSVCSS
+1749 SSVCSS

-1781 NEQEAMKDV
+1781 SEQEAMKDA

-1805 EDKFQVNPEKL
+1805 SDKFLVKL
-1816 EGFNG
+1816 ENLKGFTGN
-1821 KLDFTDGW
+1821 KNFTDGW
-1829 TLDAKQEGIA
+1829 TLDAKQEGVA

-1887 SPSLDLTYFMQR
+1887 SPNLDLTYFMQR

-1928 GDATNVKMSTN
+1928 GDATNVKMTTN

-2008 THLTSYGN
+2008 THLTSYDN

-2233 EDNKNFVLDLT
+2233 EDNKTFVLDLT

-2264 TDREGFAGKT
+2264 TDSEGFAGKT

-2279 WTMFINSQ
+2279 WTMFMNSQ

-2340 TNDTINQVA
+2340 TNDTISQVA

-2488 VKASISFISKSKGRL
+2488 VKASTSFISKSKGRL
-2503 FEASTTPVRINAGW
+2503 FEASTTPVGINAGW

-2574 VKQNNLEF
+2574 VKQNSLEF

-2612 IGKLTRKDADMTG
+2612 IGKLTQKDADMTG

-2667 LQTQESILVQD
+2667 QQTQESILVQD

-2693 YDFNIDT
+2693 YDFNIDI

>member
-67 FSYETARTTERA
+67 FSTETARTTERA
-79 DGHSLTMKPIGENK
+79 DGHSLTMRPIGVNK

-126 GDKIPITLSDVVIG
+126 GDKIPVTLSDVIIG

-221 YDQKLAAG
+221 YNQKLAAG

-268 LANNEATTSGT
+268 LANNEASTSGT

-286 FINPAAAHIEEAN
+286 FINPAAAHIEEAS

-305 KLIRSGSTAQAETF
+305 MLIRSGSTAQAETF

-408 AERQSATDKSISLSC
+408 AERQSATDKAISLSC

-573 IASCSCNASVGTSG
+573 IASCSCNANVGTSG

-744 YFDSAA
+744 YFDSTA

-760 NLAAGESITM
+760 NLAAGESTTM
-770 MREITLPS
+770 TREITLPA

-893 SANLSDE
+893 SANLSEE
-900 QASFDIYGIKRTSSD
+900 QASFDIYGIKRTSND

-958 ATPGNTTLKGGEN
+958 ATPGTTTLKGGES

-998 AEGAIL
+998 AEGAVL

-1015 TGKIEASVASIK
+1015 TGKIEASVTSIK

-1071 LAKDESMEIILRM
+1071 LAKDESTEIILRM

-1096 TGNIAINCAN
+1096 TGNIAINCGN

-1160 AKGITNEKGLFS
+1160 AEGITNEKGLFS
-1172 ADLTEG
+1172 ANLAEG
-1178 YYAVRVSADKH
+1178 YYAVRVSAEKH

-1239 TQVPMPV
+1239 TQVPVPV
-1246 VVLSIP
+1246 VELTVPDRIYTEN
-1252 SSIPAKDLRDGESL
+1252 LRKGESL
-1266 IFNAVLTNKG
+1266 IFNATLTNKG
-1276 LIAAKDVELTLP
+1276 LIAAKDVQLLLP
-1288 TDLKTLTF
+1288 ENVTSWRF
-1296 EALDHTEAFNLAPQE
+1296 EPIGPGKANELAPGQSKE
-1311 SVIIPVKV
+1311 IPIRV
-1319 TKSTITASARAAKRQ
+1319 TK
-1334 GHIDNDPC
+1334 DPGDDGPC
-1342 SDQVGTL
+1342 VVYIGTL
-1349 YYWDCGLDRKWHRYG
+1349 YYWECGPDKKWHKYYKS
-1364 IALQLGSCK
+1364 IQITICK
-1373 SNDPS
+1373 GKTPVVVYPS
-1378 TWSGNGDGTGYGG
+1378 TGSG
-1391 GIGGGLGSLYG
+1391 
-1402 PGARPSIGGS
+1402 GGS
-1412 GTYTG
+1412 GPGGGPGGGGGGGYG
-1417 SSNQNPL
+1417 PSSNIPTVTQKVDKSCNPCLNMYIQKITECGVNVGLSLLKNNPL
-1424 VQVEDKGCEPC
+1424 GCIVGLGFC
-1435 QNKFMLQL
+1435 ARDLNKDFHSWRSWGGCVASAVGCIPGIGPVPAL
-1443 VDCGLQLIPVYKKL
+1443 VGCL
-1457 RTVFDC
+1457 
-1463 IKGIYDVIE
+1463 
-1472 EAKTLTNKEEVT
+1472 
-1484 SRDIISLTLST
+1484 ISLT
-1495 MSTTATCM
+1495 
-1503 DIKSEGAGDKNKT
+1503 
-1516 REQKRAKLVDEIA
+1516 
-1529 KALTD
+1529 
-1534 ISNSVEKGNLGW
+1534 
-1546 TKSIS
+1546 
-1551 DLAFELAKYY
+1551 
-1561 GYDYDDFKE
+1561 
-1570 LFCPLK
+1570 
-1576 LMEPCDLDSVPAEN
+1576 EPCEANNASA
-1590 KPAALARSL
+1590 KMRAG
-1599 KNSSEPSYIQE
+1599 NSSNYSEPSYITDFKNKLAIPLQE
-1610 FRQNLTY
+1610 S
-1617 GILKQMVVM
+1617 K
-1626 GLQKELY
+1626 
-1633 GDVEWL
+1633 
-1639 NSDSREL
+1639 
-1646 GLFMT
+1646 
-1651 KFESLRDENDAFQQ
+1651 AFQNMLLEYFG
-1665 KDIDELIAS
+1665 DEVWVNETNGEDLQDLMVMLQTSEEEVLTADNYIKY
-1674 KPENITKEQVKAFVQ
+1674 KPQNVTKEQYYKFIERLNNTA
-1689 RWNDTL
+1689 L
-1695 DNKDTDNKVN
+1695 AKTDDGNYIDLSKVAGYVN
-1705 IKNVFS
+1705 EINS
-1711 YGELSQRVDSVVSSL
+1711 ANEQSVLMGYESTTDMLRKEYALLKGRLEESS
-1726 GYTGIDECYEK
+1726 
-1737 AYEKCLAQAKEQ
+1737 
-1749 QSSVCSS
+1749 SSVCSS

-1805 EDKFQVNPEKL
+1805 KDKFQVNPEKL

-1829 TLDAKQEGIA
+1829 TLDAQKEGVA

-1887 SPSLDLTYFMQR
+1887 SPNLDLTYFMQR

-1928 GDATNVKMSTN
+1928 GDATNVRMSTN

-1973 VSTDFGTIPAHSTS
+1973 VSTDFGNIPAHSTS

-2233 EDNKNFVLDLT
+2233 EDNKTFVLDLT

-2264 TDREGFAGKT
+2264 TDSEGFAGKT

-2279 WTMFINSQ
+2279 WTLFVNSQ
-2287 VKLITSV
+2287 VKLLTSV

-2340 TNDTINQVA
+2340 TNDTISQVA
-2349 LGDLTMVA
+2349 LGDLNMVA

-2488 VKASISFISKSKGRL
+2488 VKASTSFISKSKGRL
-2503 FEASTTPVRINAGW
+2503 FEASTTPVGINAGW

-2595 QQDMEVDIRQ
+2595 QQDMEVDIRK

-2612 IGKLTRKDADMTG
+2612 IGKLTQKDADMTG

-2693 YDFNIDT
+2693 YDFNIDI

>member
-67 FSYETARTTERA
+67 FSTETARTTERA
-79 DGHSLTMKPIGENK
+79 DGHSLTMRPIGVNK
-93 YMVMIFSSQNRA
+93 YMVMIFSSQNRP

-126 GDKIPITLSDVVIG
+126 GDKIPVTLSDVIIG

-286 FINPAAAHIEEAN
+286 FINPAAAHIEEAS

-408 AERQSATDKSISLSC
+408 AERQSATDKAISLSC

-434 IILPARKTSVDVEVE
+434 IILPAQQTSVDVEVE

-595 IYDNDGPALSLSASS
+595 IYDNDGPALSISASS

-760 NLAAGESITM
+760 NLAAGESTTM
-770 MREITLPS
+770 TREITLPA

-893 SANLSDE
+893 SANLSEE
-900 QASFDIYGIKRTSSD
+900 QAAFDIYGIKRTCND

-921 SLGDVY
+921 SLGDIY
-927 QGKLNISNPGNLTLT
+927 QGKLNVSNPGNLTLT

-971 TDIAFSITPSG
+971 TDIAFSITPNG

-998 AEGAIL
+998 AEGAVL

-1071 LAKDESMEIILRM
+1071 LAKDESTEIILRM

-1106 GEGMPLPFYIEPVST
+1106 GEGMPLPFCIEPVST

-1160 AKGITNEKGLFS
+1160 AEGITNEKGLFS
-1172 ADLTEG
+1172 ANLAEG
-1178 YYAVRVSADKH
+1178 YYAVRVSAEKH

-1239 TQVPMPV
+1239 TQVPVPV
-1246 VVLSIP
+1246 VELTVPDRINTE
-1252 SSIPAKDLRDGESL
+1252 DLRKGESL
-1266 IFNAVLTNKG
+1266 IFNATLTNKG
-1276 LIAAKDVELTLP
+1276 LIAAKDVQLLLP
-1288 TDLKTLTF
+1288 ENVTSWRF
-1296 EALDHTEAFNLAPQE
+1296 EPIDPDKANELAPGQSKE
-1311 SVIIPVKV
+1311 IPIRL
-1319 TKSTITASARAAKRQ
+1319 TK
-1334 GHIDNDPC
+1334 DPGDDGDDGPC
-1342 SDQVGTL
+1342 VVYIGTL
-1349 YYWDCGLDRKWHRYG
+1349 YYWECGPDKKWHKYYKS
-1364 IALQLGSCK
+1364 IQITICK
-1373 SNDPS
+1373 GRTPVVVYPS
-1378 TWSGNGDGTGYGG
+1378 TGSG
-1391 GIGGGLGSLYG
+1391 
-1402 PGARPSIGGS
+1402 GGS
-1412 GTYTG
+1412 GPGGGPGGGGGGGYG
-1417 SSNQNPL
+1417 PSSNIPTVTQKVDKSCNPCLNMYSQKITECGVNVGLSLLKNNPL
-1424 VQVEDKGCEPC
+1424 GCIVGLGFC
-1435 QNKFMLQL
+1435 ARDLNKDFHSWRSWGGCVASAVGCIPGIGPVPAL
-1443 VDCGLQLIPVYKKL
+1443 VGCL
-1457 RTVFDC
+1457 
-1463 IKGIYDVIE
+1463 
-1472 EAKTLTNKEEVT
+1472 
-1484 SRDIISLTLST
+1484 ISLT
-1495 MSTTATCM
+1495 
-1503 DIKSEGAGDKNKT
+1503 
-1516 REQKRAKLVDEIA
+1516 
-1529 KALTD
+1529 
-1534 ISNSVEKGNLGW
+1534 
-1546 TKSIS
+1546 
-1551 DLAFELAKYY
+1551 
-1561 GYDYDDFKE
+1561 
-1570 LFCPLK
+1570 
-1576 LMEPCDLDSVPAEN
+1576 EPCKLNNASA
-1590 KPAALARSL
+1590 KMRAG
-1599 KNSSEPSYIQE
+1599 NSSSYSEPSYITDFKNKLAIPLQE
-1610 FRQNLTY
+1610 S
-1617 GILKQMVVM
+1617 K
-1626 GLQKELY
+1626 
-1633 GDVEWL
+1633 
-1639 NSDSREL
+1639 
-1646 GLFMT
+1646 
-1651 KFESLRDENDAFQQ
+1651 AFQNMLLEYFG
-1665 KDIDELIAS
+1665 DEVWVNETNGEDLQGLMVMLQTSEEEVLTADNYIKY
-1674 KPENITKEQVKAFVQ
+1674 KPQNVTKEQY
-1689 RWNDTL
+1689 
-1695 DNKDTDNKVN
+1695 NKFIERLNNTALAKTDDGNYIDLSKVAGYVN
-1705 IKNVFS
+1705 EINS
-1711 YGELSQRVDSVVSSL
+1711 ANEQSVLMGYESTTDMLRKEYALLKGRLEESS
-1726 GYTGIDECYEK
+1726 
-1737 AYEKCLAQAKEQ
+1737 
-1749 QSSVCSS
+1749 SSVCSS

-1805 EDKFQVNPEKL
+1805 SDKFQVNPEKL

-1829 TLDAKQEGIA
+1829 TLDAQKEGVA

-1887 SPSLDLTYFMQR
+1887 SPNLDLTYFMQR

-1928 GDATNVKMSTN
+1928 GDATNVMMTTN

-2264 TDREGFAGKT
+2264 TDSEGFAGKT

-2279 WTMFINSQ
+2279 WTLFVNSQ
-2287 VKLITSV
+2287 VKLLTSV

-2340 TNDTINQVA
+2340 TNDTISQVA

-2362 TYQVNIEENCEGG
+2362 TYQVNIAENCEGG

-2443 LMRGWNWIASYL
+2443 LMRGWNWISSYL

-2481 LPAQTYK
+2481 LPAHTYK
-2488 VKASISFISKSKGRL
+2488 VKASTSFISKSKGRL
-2503 FEASTTPVRINAGW
+2503 FEASTTPVGINAGW

-2595 QQDMEVDIRQ
+2595 QQDMEVDIRK

-2612 IGKLTRKDADMTG
+2612 IGKLTQKDADMTG

-2693 YDFNIDT
+2693 YDFNIDI

>member
-67 FSYETARTTERA
+67 FSTETARTTERA
-79 DGHSLTMKPIGENK
+79 DGHSLTMRSIGVNK

-126 GDKIPITLSDVVIG
+126 GDKIPITLSDVIIG

-170 TKATNLLPY
+170 TKSTNLLPY

-204 FAESADG
+204 FAESTDG

-268 LANNEATTSGT
+268 LANNEATISGT

-286 FINPAAAHIEEAN
+286 FINPAAAHIEEAS

-305 KLIRSGSTAQAETF
+305 MLIRSGSTALAETF
-319 KLAQTADARIELPA
+319 KLTQTADARIELPA

-370 YMTGTTAIKLTDDTK
+370 YITGTTAIKLTDDTK

-408 AERQSATDKSISLSC
+408 AERQSATDKAISLSC

-434 IILPARKTSVDVEVE
+434 IILPARQTSVDVEVE

-486 TLQLEL
+486 TLQLKL

-573 IASCSCNASVGTSG
+573 IASCSCNANVGTSG

-760 NLAAGESITM
+760 NLAAGESTTM
-770 MREITLPS
+770 MREITLPA

-843 IAQKSVEVYIVNGG
+843 IAKKSVEVYIVNGG

-893 SANLSDE
+893 SANLSEE
-900 QASFDIYGIKRTSSD
+900 QASFDIYGIKRTSND

-958 ATPGNTTLKGGEN
+958 ATPGNTTLKGGES

-1004 PATLYYYCRVK
+1004 PTTLYYYCRVK

-1071 LAKDESMEIILRM
+1071 LAKDESTEIILRM

-1106 GEGMPLPFYIEPVST
+1106 GEGMPLPFCIEPVST

-1160 AKGITNEKGLFS
+1160 AEGITNEKGLFS

-1178 YYAVRVSADKH
+1178 YYAVRVSAEKH

-1239 TQVPMPV
+1239 TQVPVPV
-1246 VVLSIP
+1246 VELTVPDRIYTEN
-1252 SSIPAKDLRDGESL
+1252 LRKGESL
-1266 IFNAVLTNKG
+1266 IFNATLTNKG
-1276 LIAAKDVELTLP
+1276 LITAKDVQLLLP
-1288 TDLKTLTF
+1288 DTVTSWRF
-1296 EALDHTEAFNLAPQE
+1296 EPIGPGKANELAPGQSIE
-1311 SVIIPVKV
+1311 IPIRV
-1319 TKSTITASARAAKRQ
+1319 TK
-1334 GHIDNDPC
+1334 DPGDDGDDGPC
-1342 SDQVGTL
+1342 VVYIGTL
-1349 YYWDCGLDRKWHRYG
+1349 YYWECGPDKKWHKYYKSMQITICKGRVTVAVYPSP
-1364 IALQLGSCK
+1364 GS
-1373 SNDPS
+1373 
-1378 TWSGNGDGTGYGG
+1378 G
-1391 GIGGGLGSLYG
+1391 
-1402 PGARPSIGGS
+1402 GGS
-1412 GTYTG
+1412 GPGGGPGGGGGGGYG
-1417 SSNQNPL
+1417 PSSNIPTVTQKVDKSCNPCLNMYIQKITECGVNVGLSLLKNNPL
-1424 VQVEDKGCEPC
+1424 GCIVGLGFC
-1435 QNKFMLQL
+1435 ARDLNKDFHSWRSWGGCVASAVGCIPGIGPVPAL
-1443 VDCGLQLIPVYKKL
+1443 VGCL
-1457 RTVFDC
+1457 
-1463 IKGIYDVIE
+1463 
-1472 EAKTLTNKEEVT
+1472 
-1484 SRDIISLTLST
+1484 ISLT
-1495 MSTTATCM
+1495 
-1503 DIKSEGAGDKNKT
+1503 
-1516 REQKRAKLVDEIA
+1516 
-1529 KALTD
+1529 
-1534 ISNSVEKGNLGW
+1534 
-1546 TKSIS
+1546 
-1551 DLAFELAKYY
+1551 
-1561 GYDYDDFKE
+1561 
-1570 LFCPLK
+1570 
-1576 LMEPCDLDSVPAEN
+1576 EPCEANNASA
-1590 KPAALARSL
+1590 KMRAG
-1599 KNSSEPSYIQE
+1599 NSSSYSEPSYITDFKNKLAIPLQE
-1610 FRQNLTY
+1610 S
-1617 GILKQMVVM
+1617 K
-1626 GLQKELY
+1626 
-1633 GDVEWL
+1633 
-1639 NSDSREL
+1639 
-1646 GLFMT
+1646 
-1651 KFESLRDENDAFQQ
+1651 AFQNMLLEYFG
-1665 KDIDELIAS
+1665 DEVWVNETNGEDLQGLMVMLQTSEEEVLTADNYIKY
-1674 KPENITKEQVKAFVQ
+1674 KPQNVTKEQYYKFIERLNNTALAKTDDGNYIDLSKVAGYVNEINSANEQSVLMGYESTTDMLRKEYALLKG
-1689 RWNDTL
+1689 RL
-1695 DNKDTDNKVN
+1695 D
-1705 IKNVFS
+1705 
-1711 YGELSQRVDSVVSSL
+1711 ESS
-1726 GYTGIDECYEK
+1726 
-1737 AYEKCLAQAKEQ
+1737 
-1749 QSSVCSS
+1749 SSVCSS

-1805 EDKFQVNPEKL
+1805 EDKFQVNL
-1816 EGFNG
+1816 ENLKEFAGN
-1821 KLDFTDGW
+1821 KNFTDGW
-1829 TLDAKQEGIA
+1829 TLDAQKEGVA

-1887 SPSLDLTYFMQR
+1887 SPNLDLTYFMQR

-1928 GDATNVKMSTN
+1928 GDATNVRMSTN

-2264 TDREGFAGKT
+2264 TDSEGFAGKT

-2279 WTMFINSQ
+2279 WTLFVNSQ
-2287 VKLITSV
+2287 VKLLTSV
-2294 YPENAGEVIGRVAGN
+2294 YPENAGEVIGRIAGN

-2340 TNDTINQVA
+2340 TNDTISQVA

-2362 TYQVNIEENCEGG
+2362 TYQVNIAENCEGG
-2375 SITQTYTGVYHYG
+2375 SITQSYTGVYHYG

-2481 LPAQTYK
+2481 LPAHTYK
-2488 VKASISFISKSKGRL
+2488 VKASTSFISKSKGRL
-2503 FEASTTPVRINAGW
+2503 FEASTTPVGINAGW

-2582 AEATTPSQLSDEE
+2582 AEATTPSQLSDDE
-2595 QQDMEVDIRQ
+2595 QQDMEVDIRK

-2612 IGKLTRKDADMTG
+2612 IGKLTQKDADMTG

-2693 YDFNIDT
+2693 YDFNIDI

>member
-67 FSYETARTTERA
+67 FSTETARTTERA
-79 DGHSLTMKPIGENK
+79 DGHSLTMRSIGVNK

-126 GDKIPITLSDVVIG
+126 GDKIPITLSDVIIG

-370 YMTGTTAIKLTDDTK
+370 YITGTTAIKLTDDTK

-408 AERQSATDKSISLSC
+408 AERQSATDKAISLSC

-434 IILPARKTSVDVEVE
+434 IILPARQTSVDVEVE

-573 IASCSCNASVGTSG
+573 IASCSCNANVGTSG

-717 AGGKTTLSLSIANQG
+717 AGGKATLILSIANQG

-744 YFDSAA
+744 YFDGAA

-760 NLAAGESITM
+760 NLAAGESTTM
-770 MREITLPS
+770 TREITLPT

-820 KVAKAIYAPG
+820 KVAKAIYVPG

-843 IAQKSVEVYIVNGG
+843 IAKKSVEVYIVNGG

-893 SANLSDE
+893 SANLSEE
-900 QASFDIYGIKRTSSD
+900 QASFDIYGIKRTSND

-958 ATPGNTTLKGGEN
+958 ATPGNTTLKGGES

-998 AEGAIL
+998 AEGAVL

-1071 LAKDESMEIILRM
+1071 LAKDESTEIILRM

-1106 GEGMPLPFYIEPVST
+1106 GEGMPLPFCIEPVST

-1160 AKGITNEKGLFS
+1160 AEGITNEKGLFS
-1172 ADLTEG
+1172 ANLAEG
-1178 YYAVRVSADKH
+1178 YYAVRVSAEKH

-1239 TQVPMPV
+1239 TQVPVPV
-1246 VVLSIP
+1246 VELTVPDRIYTEN
-1252 SSIPAKDLRDGESL
+1252 LRKGESL
-1266 IFNAVLTNKG
+1266 IFNATLTNKG
-1276 LIAAKDVELTLP
+1276 LITAKDVQLLLP
-1288 TDLKTLTF
+1288 ENVTSWRF
-1296 EALDHTEAFNLAPQE
+1296 EPIGPGKANELAPGQSKE
-1311 SVIIPVKV
+1311 IPIRV
-1319 TKSTITASARAAKRQ
+1319 TK
-1334 GHIDNDPC
+1334 DPGDDGPC
-1342 SDQVGTL
+1342 VVYIGTL
-1349 YYWDCGLDRKWHRYG
+1349 YYWECGPDKKWHKYYKS
-1364 IALQLGSCK
+1364 IQITICK
-1373 SNDPS
+1373 GKTPVVVYPS
-1378 TWSGNGDGTGYGG
+1378 TGSG
-1391 GIGGGLGSLYG
+1391 
-1402 PGARPSIGGS
+1402 GGS
-1412 GTYTG
+1412 GPGGGPGGGGGGGYG
-1417 SSNQNPL
+1417 PSSNIPTVTQKVDKSCNPCLNMYIQKITECGVNVGLSLLKNNPL
-1424 VQVEDKGCEPC
+1424 GCIVGLGFC
-1435 QNKFMLQL
+1435 ARDLNKDFHSWRSWGGCVASAVGCIPGIGPVPAL
-1443 VDCGLQLIPVYKKL
+1443 VGCL
-1457 RTVFDC
+1457 
-1463 IKGIYDVIE
+1463 
-1472 EAKTLTNKEEVT
+1472 
-1484 SRDIISLTLST
+1484 ISLT
-1495 MSTTATCM
+1495 
-1503 DIKSEGAGDKNKT
+1503 
-1516 REQKRAKLVDEIA
+1516 
-1529 KALTD
+1529 
-1534 ISNSVEKGNLGW
+1534 
-1546 TKSIS
+1546 
-1551 DLAFELAKYY
+1551 
-1561 GYDYDDFKE
+1561 
-1570 LFCPLK
+1570 
-1576 LMEPCDLDSVPAEN
+1576 EPCEANNASA
-1590 KPAALARSL
+1590 KMRAG
-1599 KNSSEPSYIQE
+1599 NSSSYSEPSYITDFKNKLAIPLQE
-1610 FRQNLTY
+1610 S
-1617 GILKQMVVM
+1617 K
-1626 GLQKELY
+1626 
-1633 GDVEWL
+1633 
-1639 NSDSREL
+1639 
-1646 GLFMT
+1646 
-1651 KFESLRDENDAFQQ
+1651 AFQNMLLEYFG
-1665 KDIDELIAS
+1665 DEVWVNETNGEDLQGLMVMLQTSEEEVLTADNYIKY
-1674 KPENITKEQVKAFVQ
+1674 KPQNVTKEQYYKFIERLNNTA
-1689 RWNDTL
+1689 L
-1695 DNKDTDNKVN
+1695 AKTDDGNYIDLSKVAGYVN
-1705 IKNVFS
+1705 EINS
-1711 YGELSQRVDSVVSSL
+1711 ANEQSVLMGYESTTDMLRKEYALLKGRLEESS
-1726 GYTGIDECYEK
+1726 
-1737 AYEKCLAQAKEQ
+1737 
-1749 QSSVCSS
+1749 SSVCSS

-1770 AFRGTLTVFNG
+1770 AFRGTLKVFNG

-1805 EDKFQVNPEKL
+1805 SDKFQVNPEKL

-1829 TLDAKQEGIA
+1829 TLDAQKEGVA

-1887 SPSLDLTYFMQR
+1887 SPNLDLTYFMQR

-1928 GDATNVKMSTN
+1928 GDATNVRMSTN

-2264 TDREGFAGKT
+2264 TDSEGFAGKT

-2279 WTMFINSQ
+2279 WTLFVNSQ
-2287 VKLITSV
+2287 VKLLTSV

-2340 TNDTINQVA
+2340 TNDTISQVA

-2362 TYQVNIEENCEGG
+2362 TYQVNIAENCEGG
-2375 SITQTYTGVYHYG
+2375 SITQSYTGVYHYG

-2481 LPAQTYK
+2481 LPAHTYK
-2488 VKASISFISKSKGRL
+2488 VKASTSFISKSKGRL
-2503 FEASTTPVRINAGW
+2503 FEASTTPVGINAGW

-2582 AEATTPSQLSDEE
+2582 TEATTPSQLSDDE
-2595 QQDMEVDIRQ
+2595 QQDLEVDIRK

-2612 IGKLTRKDADMTG
+2612 IGKLTQKDADMTG

-2684 DVLGSRTSP
+2684 DVVGSRTSP
-2693 YDFNIDT
+2693 YDFNIDI

-2724 DAHATVKTLKKLVK
+2724 DAHATVKTLRKLVK

>member
-79 DGHSLTMKPIGENK
+79 DGHSLTMRPIGVNK
-93 YMVMIFSSQNRA
+93 YMVMIFSSQNRP

-126 GDKIPITLSDVVIG
+126 GDKIPVTLSDVIIG

-184 NWQVSNIGGLSTE
+184 NWQVRNIGGLSTE

-268 LANNEATTSGT
+268 LANNEAATSGT

-286 FINPAAAHIEEAN
+286 FINPAAAHIEEAS

-305 KLIRSGSTAQAETF
+305 MLIRSGSTAQAETF
-319 KLAQTADARIELPA
+319 KLAQTADTRIELPA

-370 YMTGTTAIKLTDDTK
+370 YITGTTAIKLTDDTK
-385 PQLTLSAKQQDVT
+385 PQLTLSTKQQDVT

-408 AERQSATDKSISLSC
+408 AERQSATDKTISLSC

-463 FAASADGYENGTLLS
+463 FAASADGYENGTLLT

-760 NLAAGESITM
+760 NLAAGESTTM
-770 MREITLPS
+770 TREITLPA
-778 TVGEHKLYAV
+778 TVGEHKFYAV

-820 KVAKAIYAPG
+820 KVTKAIYAPG

-893 SANLSDE
+893 SANLSEE
-900 QASFDIYGIKRTSSD
+900 QASFDIYGIKRTSND

-921 SLGDVY
+921 SLGDIY

-948 NSKPDNCTVN
+948 NSKPDNCMVN
-958 ATPGNTTLKGGEN
+958 ATPGSTTLKGGEN

-998 AEGAIL
+998 AEGAVL

-1054 LALPSWIS
+1054 IALPSWIS

-1071 LAKDESMEIILRM
+1071 LAKDESTEIILRM

-1106 GEGMPLPFYIEPVST
+1106 GEGMPLPFCIEPVST

-1145 GAKVEITHPTTGAVV
+1145 GAKVKITHPTTGAVV
-1160 AKGITNEKGLFS
+1160 AEGITDEKGLFS
-1172 ADLTEG
+1172 ANLAEG
-1178 YYAVRVSADKH
+1178 YYAVSVSAEKH

-1239 TQVPMPV
+1239 TQVPVPV
-1246 VVLSIP
+1246 VELTVPERINTE
-1252 SSIPAKDLRDGESL
+1252 DLREGESL
-1266 IFNAVLTNKG
+1266 IFNAILTNKG
-1276 LIAAKDVELTLP
+1276 LIAAKDVQLLLP
-1288 TDLKTLTF
+1288 NDLKSLKF
-1296 EALDHTEAFNLAPQE
+1296 ETIGTDEAIDLAPKQSKSI
-1311 SVIIPVKV
+1311 SVRVIRVAPIGV
-1319 TKSTITASARAAKRQ
+1319 
-1334 GHIDNDPC
+1334 DPC
-1342 SDQVGTL
+1342 VTYIGNL
-1349 YYWDCGLDRKWHRYG
+1349 YYWECGPDKKWNKYYKSVQ
-1364 IALQLGSCK
+1364 ITICKNKTSVAVYPSPGS
-1373 SNDPS
+1373 
-1378 TWSGNGDGTGYGG
+1378 G
-1391 GIGGGLGSLYG
+1391 
-1402 PGARPSIGGS
+1402 GGS
-1412 GTYTG
+1412 GPGGGPGGGGGGGYG
-1417 SSNQNPL
+1417 PSSNIPTVTQKVDKSCNPCL
-1424 VQVEDKGCEPC
+1424 NMYIQKIAE
-1435 QNKFMLQL
+1435 
-1443 VDCGLQLIPVYKKL
+1443 CGLSLITPAPLSCALGLSFCARDLDKDSHNW
-1457 RTVFDC
+1457 RTWGGC
-1463 IKGIYDVIE
+1463 
-1472 EAKTLTNKEEVT
+1472 VT
-1484 SRDIISLTLST
+1484 SAVGCIPGIGVVPTLIGCLISLT
-1495 MSTTATCM
+1495 
-1503 DIKSEGAGDKNKT
+1503 
-1516 REQKRAKLVDEIA
+1516 
-1529 KALTD
+1529 
-1534 ISNSVEKGNLGW
+1534 
-1546 TKSIS
+1546 
-1551 DLAFELAKYY
+1551 
-1561 GYDYDDFKE
+1561 
-1570 LFCPLK
+1570 
-1576 LMEPCDLDSVPAEN
+1576 EPCEAG
-1590 KPAALARSL
+1590 
-1599 KNSSEPSYIQE
+1599 NSSSYSEPSYITDFKNKLAIPLQE
-1610 FRQNLTY
+1610 S
-1617 GILKQMVVM
+1617 K
-1626 GLQKELY
+1626 
-1633 GDVEWL
+1633 
-1639 NSDSREL
+1639 
-1646 GLFMT
+1646 
-1651 KFESLRDENDAFQQ
+1651 AFQN
-1665 KDIDELIAS
+1665 ILLEYFGDEVWVNETNGEDLQDLMVMLQTSEEEVLTADNYIKY
-1674 KPENITKEQVKAFVQ
+1674 KPQNVTKEQYNKFIERLNNTALAKTDDGNYIDLSKVAGYVNEINSANEQSVLMGYESTTDMLRKEYALLKG
-1689 RWNDTL
+1689 RL
-1695 DNKDTDNKVN
+1695 D
-1705 IKNVFS
+1705 
-1711 YGELSQRVDSVVSSL
+1711 ESS
-1726 GYTGIDECYEK
+1726 
-1737 AYEKCLAQAKEQ
+1737 
-1749 QSSVCSS
+1749 SSVCSS

-1781 NEQEAMKDV
+1781 NEQEAMKDA

-1805 EDKFQVNPEKL
+1805 SDKFQVNLENL
-1816 EGFNG
+1816 EGFAGN
-1821 KLDFTDGW
+1821 KNFTDGW

-1839 TVLFIPTKKA
+1839 TILFIPTKKA

-1887 SPSLDLTYFMQR
+1887 SPNLDLTYFMQR

-1928 GDATNVKMSTN
+1928 GDATNVRMTTN

-1987 YAQWWIKSSLL
+1987 YAQWWLKSSLL

-2008 THLTSYGN
+2008 THLTSYDN

-2233 EDNKNFVLDLT
+2233 EDNKTFVLDLT

-2264 TDREGFAGKT
+2264 TDSEGFAGKT

-2279 WTMFINSQ
+2279 WTMFMNSQ

-2349 LGDLTMVA
+2349 LGDLNMVA

-2488 VKASISFISKSKGRL
+2488 VKASTSFISKSKGRL
-2503 FEASTTPVRINAGW
+2503 FEASTTPVGINAGW

-2612 IGKLTRKDADMTG
+2612 IGKLTKKDADMTG

-2657 DEKLNMVIEN
+2657 DEKLNLVIEN
-2667 LQTQESILVQD
+2667 QQTQESILVQD

-2693 YDFNIDT
+2693 YDFNIDI

>member
-52 IVAVQFTMTTADGVT
+52 IVAVQFTMTTADGIT

-79 DGHSLTMKPIGENK
+79 DGHSLTMRPIGVNK
-93 YMVMIFSSQNRA
+93 YMVMIFSSQNRP

-126 GDKIPITLSDVVIG
+126 GDKIPITLSDVIIG

-286 FINPAAAHIEEAN
+286 FINPAAAHIEEAS

-305 KLIRSGSTAQAETF
+305 MLIRSGSTAQAETF
-319 KLAQTADARIELPA
+319 KLAQTADTRIELPA

-370 YMTGTTAIKLTDDTK
+370 YITGTTAIKLTDDTK

-398 EGGKLTLTIT
+398 EGGKLILTIT
-408 AERQSATDKSISLSC
+408 AERQSATDKAISLSC

-434 IILPARKTSVDVEVE
+434 IILPARQTSVDVEVE

-595 IYDNDGPALSLSASS
+595 IYDNDGPALNLSASS

-744 YFDSAA
+744 YFDGAA

-760 NLAAGESITM
+760 NLAAGESTTM
-770 MREITLPS
+770 TREITLPT

-843 IAQKSVEVYIVNGG
+843 IARKSVEVYVVNNG

-893 SANLSDE
+893 SANLSEE
-900 QASFDIYGIKRTSSD
+900 QASFDIYGIKRTSND

-921 SLGDVY
+921 SLGDIY

-942 GLKVKV
+942 DLKVKV

-958 ATPGNTTLKGGEN
+958 ATPGNTTLKGGES

-998 AEGAIL
+998 AEGAVL

-1071 LAKDESMEIILRM
+1071 LAKDESTEIILRM

-1160 AKGITNEKGLFS
+1160 AEGITNEKGLFS
-1172 ADLTEG
+1172 ANLAEG
-1178 YYAVRVSADKH
+1178 YYAVRVSAEKH

-1239 TQVPMPV
+1239 TQVPVPV
-1246 VVLSIP
+1246 VELTVPDRIYTEN
-1252 SSIPAKDLRDGESL
+1252 LRKGESL
-1266 IFNAVLTNKG
+1266 IFNATLTNKG
-1276 LIAAKDVELTLP
+1276 LIAAKDVQLLLP
-1288 TDLKTLTF
+1288 DTVTSWRF
-1296 EALDHTEAFNLAPQE
+1296 EPIGPGKANELAPGQSIE
-1311 SVIIPVKV
+1311 IPIRVI
-1319 TKSTITASARAAKRQ
+1319 S
-1334 GHIDNDPC
+1334 GDGDDGDDGPC
-1342 SDQVGTL
+1342 VVYIGTL
-1349 YYWDCGLDRKWHRYG
+1349 YYWECGPDKKWHKYYKSMQITICKG
-1364 IALQLGSCK
+1364 KVTVAVYPSPGS
-1373 SNDPS
+1373 
-1378 TWSGNGDGTGYGG
+1378 G
-1391 GIGGGLGSLYG
+1391 
-1402 PGARPSIGGS
+1402 GGS
-1412 GTYTG
+1412 GPGGGPGGGGGGGYG
-1417 SSNQNPL
+1417 PSSNIPTVTQKVDKSCNPCLNMYIQKITECGVNVGLSLLKNNPL
-1424 VQVEDKGCEPC
+1424 GCIVGLGFC
-1435 QNKFMLQL
+1435 ARDLNKDFHSWRSWGGCVASAVGCIPGIGPVPAL
-1443 VDCGLQLIPVYKKL
+1443 VGCL
-1457 RTVFDC
+1457 
-1463 IKGIYDVIE
+1463 
-1472 EAKTLTNKEEVT
+1472 
-1484 SRDIISLTLST
+1484 ISLT
-1495 MSTTATCM
+1495 
-1503 DIKSEGAGDKNKT
+1503 
-1516 REQKRAKLVDEIA
+1516 
-1529 KALTD
+1529 
-1534 ISNSVEKGNLGW
+1534 
-1546 TKSIS
+1546 
-1551 DLAFELAKYY
+1551 
-1561 GYDYDDFKE
+1561 
-1570 LFCPLK
+1570 
-1576 LMEPCDLDSVPAEN
+1576 EPCEANNASA
-1590 KPAALARSL
+1590 KMRAG
-1599 KNSSEPSYIQE
+1599 NSSSYSEPSYITDFKNKLAIPLQE
-1610 FRQNLTY
+1610 S
-1617 GILKQMVVM
+1617 K
-1626 GLQKELY
+1626 
-1633 GDVEWL
+1633 
-1639 NSDSREL
+1639 
-1646 GLFMT
+1646 
-1651 KFESLRDENDAFQQ
+1651 AFQNMLLEYFGDEVWVNETNGEDLQ
-1665 KDIDELIAS
+1665 DLMVMLQTSEEEVLTADNYIKYKPQNVTKVQYYKFIERLNNTALAKTDDGNYIDLS
-1674 KPENITKEQVKAFVQ
+1674 KVAGYVNEINSANEQSVLMGYESTTDMLRKEYALLKG
-1689 RWNDTL
+1689 RL
-1695 DNKDTDNKVN
+1695 D
-1705 IKNVFS
+1705 
-1711 YGELSQRVDSVVSSL
+1711 ESS
-1726 GYTGIDECYEK
+1726 
-1737 AYEKCLAQAKEQ
+1737 
-1749 QSSVCSS
+1749 SSVCSS

-1781 NEQEAMKDV
+1781 NEQEAMKDA

-1805 EDKFQVNPEKL
+1805 SDKFLVKL
-1816 EGFNG
+1816 ENLKGFTGN
-1821 KLDFTDGW
+1821 KNFTDGW
-1829 TLDAKQEGIA
+1829 TLDAKQEGVA
-1839 TVLFIPTKKA
+1839 NVLFIPTKKA

-1887 SPSLDLTYFMQR
+1887 SPNLDLTYFMQR

-1928 GDATNVKMSTN
+1928 GDATNVRMSTN

-2008 THLTSYGN
+2008 THLTSYDN

-2189 ATQPVN
+2189 ATKPVN

-2264 TDREGFAGKT
+2264 TDSEGFAGKT

-2279 WTMFINSQ
+2279 WTMFMNSQ

-2340 TNDTINQVA
+2340 TNDTISQVA

-2362 TYQVNIEENCEGG
+2362 TYQVNIAENCEGG
-2375 SITQTYTGVYHYG
+2375 SIIQTYTGVYHYG

-2488 VKASISFISKSKGRL
+2488 VKASTSFISKSKGRL
-2503 FEASTTPVRINAGW
+2503 FEASTTPVGINAGW

-2558 GTLKQLITNQ
+2558 GTLRQLIANQ

-2612 IGKLTRKDADMTG
+2612 IAKLTRKDADMTG

-2657 DEKLNMVIEN
+2657 DEKLNLVIEN
-2667 LQTQESILVQD
+2667 QQTQESILVQD

-2693 YDFNIDT
+2693 YDFNIDI

>member
-29 IPDVTV
+29 IPDVIM
-35 AQGKSISLPVN
+35 AQEKSISLPVN

-52 IVAVQFTMTTADGVT
+52 IVAVQFTISTDMGVY
-67 FSYETARTTERA
+67 FSCETARTTERA
-79 DGHSLTMKPIGENK
+79 DGHSLVMKPIGGDK
-93 YMVMIFSSQNRA
+93 YMVMISSSQNRPI
-105 FIGRTGSIMTVVLNT
+105 IGRKGSIMTVQLWTSNT
-120 SSSLKE
+120 FNLKE
-126 GDKIPITLSDVVIG
+126 GAKIPITLSDVVICD
-140 EKSGKNLATG
+140 KTGKNLATG

-204 FAESADG
+204 FAESVDG

-305 KLIRSGSTAQAETF
+305 MLIRSGSTAQAETF

-359 SIVTVNIDGNN
+359 SIVTINIDGNN

-408 AERQSATDKSISLSC
+408 AERQSATDKTISLSC
-423 DLPSRFRIPAN
+423 DLPSRFRIPTN
-434 IILPARKTSVDVEVE
+434 IILPARQTSVDVEVE

-573 IASCSCNASVGTSG
+573 IASCSCNANVGTSG

-617 EMTLTI
+617 EMTLTV

-643 AIEYPKTVTIA
+643 AIEFPKTVTIA

-712 ESKVE
+712 ENKIE
-717 AGGKTTLSLSIANQG
+717 AGGKTTLNLSIANQG

-760 NLAAGESITM
+760 NLAAGESTTM
-770 MREITLPS
+770 MREITLPA

-808 NIATVAPISMET
+808 NITTVAPISMET

-830 EKVVISGKAKGKD
+830 EKVVISGEAKGKD
-843 IAQKSVEVYIVNGG
+843 IVQKSVEVYIVNGG

-893 SANLSDE
+893 SANLSEE
-900 QASFDIYGIKRTSSD
+900 QASFDIYGIKRTSND

-958 ATPGNTTLKGGEN
+958 ATPGTTTLKGGES

-998 AEGAIL
+998 AEGAVL

-1071 LAKDESMEIILRM
+1071 LAKDESTEIILRM

-1106 GEGMPLPFYIEPVST
+1106 GEGMPLPFCIEPVST

-1145 GAKVEITHPTTGAVV
+1145 GAKVKITHPTTGAVV
-1160 AKGITNEKGLFS
+1160 AEGITNEKGLFS

-1178 YYAVRVSADKH
+1178 YYAVSVSAEKH

-1239 TQVPMPV
+1239 TQVPVPV
-1246 VVLSIP
+1246 VELSIP
-1252 SSIPAKDLRDGESL
+1252 DRIHTEELREGESL

-1276 LIAAKDVELTLP
+1276 LITAQDVQLLLP
-1288 TDLKTLTF
+1288 TDLQTLTF
-1296 EALDHTEAFNLAPQE
+1296 EALDHNEAFNLAPQE
-1311 SVIIPVKV
+1311 SVLIPVKV
-1319 TKSTITASARAAKRQ
+1319 TKVAASSFAKSKEQVGRAPK
-1334 GHIDNDPC
+1334 DPC
-1342 SDQVGTL
+1342 LVGIGTIE
-1349 YYWDCGLDRKWHRYG
+1349 YWECGLDRKWHKYY
-1364 IALQLGSCK
+1364 LQLPISICLIESIAIFTKEPEIGANRPDFSPLGRAG
-1373 SNDPS
+1373 NIYFPS
-1378 TWSGNGDGTGYGG
+1378 YASKHTSEK
-1391 GIGGGLGSLYG
+1391 
-1402 PGARPSIGGS
+1402 
-1412 GTYTG
+1412 
-1417 SSNQNPL
+1417 
-1424 VQVEDKGCEPC
+1424 EDKGCDPC
-1435 QNKFMLQL
+1435 QNKATANFTKCVLSFIPIYGCIQGSAECAAGSVL
-1443 VDCGLQLIPVYKKL
+1443 GNTGWRHYTNCSLTGLNCTMDLCAGASLSTVVGAPVAAVCKAVGAISSIASCL
-1457 RTVFDC
+1457 
-1463 IKGIYDVIE
+1463 
-1472 EAKTLTNKEEVT
+1472 
-1484 SRDIISLTLST
+1484 ISLT
-1495 MSTTATCM
+1495 
-1503 DIKSEGAGDKNKT
+1503 
-1516 REQKRAKLVDEIA
+1516 
-1529 KALTD
+1529 
-1534 ISNSVEKGNLGW
+1534 
-1546 TKSIS
+1546 
-1551 DLAFELAKYY
+1551 
-1561 GYDYDDFKE
+1561 
-1570 LFCPLK
+1570 
-1576 LMEPCDLDSVPAEN
+1576 EPCDADSI
-1590 KPAALARSL
+1590 PAAKSRKKA
-1599 KNSSEPSYIQE
+1599 SEPSYIE
-1610 FRQNLTY
+1610 AFRKKAQIPLSEITAYSGVLEEVFGDKNWITKTTL
-1617 GILKQMVVM
+1617 G
-1626 GLQKELY
+1626 ELY
-1633 GDVEWL
+1633 ELLSIINGEESDKLDANKLLIMKPEAIAKEEFFKFIERLNNTQDKADGIEV
-1639 NSDSREL
+1639 NSDNYIHDDIIKAKYNEIERAEA
-1646 GLFMT
+1646 
-1651 KFESLRDENDAFQQ
+1651 ESQ
-1665 KDIDELIAS
+1665 K
-1674 KPENITKEQVKAFVQ
+1674 
-1689 RWNDTL
+1689 
-1695 DNKDTDNKVN
+1695 
-1705 IKNVFS
+1705 
-1711 YGELSQRVDSVVSSL
+1711 L
-1726 GYTGIDECYEK
+1726 GYISTNEMWLTEGAKMKERLDESS
-1737 AYEKCLAQAKEQ
+1737 
-1749 QSSVCSS
+1749 SSVCSS

-1781 NEQEAMKDV
+1781 NEQKAMKDA

-1805 EDKFQVNPEKL
+1805 SDKFQVNL
-1816 EGFNG
+1816 ENLKGFTGN
-1821 KLDFTDGW
+1821 KNFTDGW

-1928 GDATNVKMSTN
+1928 GDATNVRMTTN

-2008 THLTSYGN
+2008 THLTSYDN

-2233 EDNKNFVLDLT
+2233 EDNKNFVLNLT

-2264 TDREGFAGKT
+2264 TDSEGFAGKT

-2279 WTMFINSQ
+2279 WTLFVNSQ
-2287 VKLITSV
+2287 VKLLTSV
-2294 YPENAGEVIGRVAGN
+2294 YPENAGEVIGRIAGN

-2340 TNDTINQVA
+2340 TNDTISQVA

-2488 VKASISFISKSKGRL
+2488 VKASTSFISKSKGRL
-2503 FEASTTPVRINAGW
+2503 FEASTTPVGINAGW

-2693 YDFNIDT
+2693 YDFNIDI

>member
-67 FSYETARTTERA
+67 FSTETARTTERA
-79 DGHSLTMKPIGENK
+79 DGHSLTMRPIGVNK
-93 YMVMIFSSQNRA
+93 YMVMIFSSQNRP

-126 GDKIPITLSDVVIG
+126 GDKIPVTLSDVIIG

-286 FINPAAAHIEEAN
+286 FINPAAAHIEEAS

-305 KLIRSGSTAQAETF
+305 MLIRSGSTAQAETF

-408 AERQSATDKSISLSC
+408 AERQSATDKTISLSC
-423 DLPSRFRIPAN
+423 DLPSRFRIPAD

-463 FAASADGYENGTLLS
+463 FAASADGYENGTLLT

-760 NLAAGESITM
+760 NLAAGESTTM

-893 SANLSDE
+893 SANLSEE

-998 AEGAIL
+998 AEGAVL

-1071 LAKDESMEIILRM
+1071 LAKDESTEIILRM

-1106 GEGMPLPFYIEPVST
+1106 GEGMPLPFCIEPVST
-1121 KEGKLTIDVCD
+1121 KEGTLTIDVCD

-1145 GAKVEITHPTTGAVV
+1145 GAKVKITHPTTGAVV
-1160 AKGITNEKGLFS
+1160 AEGITNEKGLFS
-1172 ADLTEG
+1172 ANLAEG
-1178 YYAVRVSADKH
+1178 YYAVSVSAEKH

-1239 TQVPMPV
+1239 TQVPVPV
-1246 VVLSIP
+1246 VELTVPDRINTE
-1252 SSIPAKDLRDGESL
+1252 DLRKGESL
-1266 IFNAVLTNKG
+1266 IFNATLTNKG
-1276 LIAAKDVELTLP
+1276 LIAAKDVQLLLP
-1288 TDLKTLTF
+1288 ENVTSWRF
-1296 EALDHTEAFNLAPQE
+1296 EPIDPDKANELAPGQSKE
-1311 SVIIPVKV
+1311 IPIRL
-1319 TKSTITASARAAKRQ
+1319 TK
-1334 GHIDNDPC
+1334 DPGDDGDDGPC
-1342 SDQVGTL
+1342 VVYIGTL
-1349 YYWDCGLDRKWHRYG
+1349 YYWECGPDKKWHKYYKS
-1364 IALQLGSCK
+1364 IQITICK
-1373 SNDPS
+1373 GRTPVVVYPS
-1378 TWSGNGDGTGYGG
+1378 TGSG
-1391 GIGGGLGSLYG
+1391 
-1402 PGARPSIGGS
+1402 GGS
-1412 GTYTG
+1412 GPGGGPGGGGGGGYG
-1417 SSNQNPL
+1417 PSSNIPTVTQKVDKSCNPCLNMYLQKITECGVNVGLSLLKNNPL
-1424 VQVEDKGCEPC
+1424 GCIVGLGFC
-1435 QNKFMLQL
+1435 ARDLNKDFHSWRSWGGCVASAVGCIPGIGPVPAL
-1443 VDCGLQLIPVYKKL
+1443 VGCL
-1457 RTVFDC
+1457 
-1463 IKGIYDVIE
+1463 
-1472 EAKTLTNKEEVT
+1472 
-1484 SRDIISLTLST
+1484 ISLT
-1495 MSTTATCM
+1495 
-1503 DIKSEGAGDKNKT
+1503 
-1516 REQKRAKLVDEIA
+1516 
-1529 KALTD
+1529 
-1534 ISNSVEKGNLGW
+1534 
-1546 TKSIS
+1546 
-1551 DLAFELAKYY
+1551 
-1561 GYDYDDFKE
+1561 
-1570 LFCPLK
+1570 
-1576 LMEPCDLDSVPAEN
+1576 EPCEANNASA
-1590 KPAALARSL
+1590 KMRAG
-1599 KNSSEPSYIQE
+1599 NSSSYSEPSYITDFKNKLAIPLQE
-1610 FRQNLTY
+1610 S
-1617 GILKQMVVM
+1617 K
-1626 GLQKELY
+1626 
-1633 GDVEWL
+1633 
-1639 NSDSREL
+1639 
-1646 GLFMT
+1646 
-1651 KFESLRDENDAFQQ
+1651 AFQNMLLEYFGDEVWVNETNGEDLQ
-1665 KDIDELIAS
+1665 DLMVMLQTSEEEVLTADNYIKYKPQNVTKVQYYKFIERLNNTALAKTDDGNYIDLS
-1674 KPENITKEQVKAFVQ
+1674 KVAGYVNEINSANEQSVLMGYESTTDMLRKEYALLKG
-1689 RWNDTL
+1689 RL
-1695 DNKDTDNKVN
+1695 D
-1705 IKNVFS
+1705 
-1711 YGELSQRVDSVVSSL
+1711 ESS
-1726 GYTGIDECYEK
+1726 
-1737 AYEKCLAQAKEQ
+1737 
-1749 QSSVCSS
+1749 SSVCSS

-1781 NEQEAMKDV
+1781 SEQEAMKDV

-1805 EDKFQVNPEKL
+1805 SDKFEVKPEKIKGFTGF
-1816 EGFNG
+1816 EGFDG
-1821 KLDFTDGW
+1821 KIDLTKGW
-1829 TLDAKQEGIA
+1829 TLDAKQEGVA

-1887 SPSLDLTYFMQR
+1887 SPNLDLTYFMQR

-1928 GDATNVKMSTN
+1928 GDATNVKMTTN

-2008 THLTSYGN
+2008 THLTSYDN

-2171 SLMLEVASIEGA
+2171 SLMLEVASIEGT

-2195 TLKVMFNKYIDP
+2195 TLKVMFNKYINP

-2264 TDREGFAGKT
+2264 TDSEGFAGKT

-2279 WTMFINSQ
+2279 WTLFVNSQ
-2287 VKLITSV
+2287 VKLLTSV
-2294 YPENAGEVIGRVAGN
+2294 YPENAGEVIGRIAGN

-2340 TNDTINQVA
+2340 TNDTISQVA

-2362 TYQVNIEENCEGG
+2362 TYQVNIAENCEGG

-2415 AETLSLIVDKD
+2415 AENLSLIVDKD

-2488 VKASISFISKSKGRL
+2488 VKASTSFISKSKGRL
-2503 FEASTTPVRINAGW
+2503 FEASTTPVGINAGW

-2558 GTLKQLITNQ
+2558 GTLRQLITNQ

-2582 AEATTPSQLSDEE
+2582 AEATTPSQLSDDE

-2657 DEKLNMVIEN
+2657 DEKLSMVIEN
-2667 LQTQESILVQD
+2667 QQTQESILVQD

-2693 YDFNIDT
+2693 YDFNIDI

>member
-79 DGHSLTMKPIGENK
+79 DGHSLTMRPIGVNK
-93 YMVMIFSSQNRA
+93 YMVMIFSSQNRP

-126 GDKIPITLSDVVIG
+126 GEKIPITLSDVIIG

-170 TKATNLLPY
+170 TKVTNLLPY

-370 YMTGTTAIKLTDDTK
+370 YITGTTAIKLTDDTK

-408 AERQSATDKSISLSC
+408 AERQSATDKAISLSC

-434 IILPARKTSVDVEVE
+434 IILPARQTSVDVEVE

-573 IASCSCNASVGTSG
+573 IASCSCNANVGTSG

-744 YFDSAA
+744 YFDGAA

-760 NLAAGESITM
+760 NLAAGESTTM

-893 SANLSDE
+893 SANLSEE
-900 QASFDIYGIKRTSSD
+900 QASFDIYGIKRTSND

-958 ATPGNTTLKGGEN
+958 ATPGNTTLKGGES

-998 AEGAIL
+998 AEGAVL

-1071 LAKDESMEIILRM
+1071 LAKDESTEIILRM

-1121 KEGKLTIDVCD
+1121 KEGKLTIDVCN

-1160 AKGITNEKGLFS
+1160 AEGITNEKGIFS
-1172 ADLTEG
+1172 ANLAEG
-1178 YYAVRVSADKH
+1178 YYAVRVSAEKH

-1239 TQVPMPV
+1239 TQVPVPV
-1246 VVLSIP
+1246 VELTVPDRIYTEN
-1252 SSIPAKDLRDGESL
+1252 LRKGESL
-1266 IFNAVLTNKG
+1266 IFNATLTNKG
-1276 LIAAKDVELTLP
+1276 LIAAKDVQLLLP
-1288 TDLKTLTF
+1288 DTVTSWRF
-1296 EALDHTEAFNLAPQE
+1296 EPIGPGKANELAPGQSIE
-1311 SVIIPVKV
+1311 IPIRV
-1319 TKSTITASARAAKRQ
+1319 SE
-1334 GHIDNDPC
+1334 GPGDDGPC
-1342 SDQVGTL
+1342 VVYIGTL
-1349 YYWDCGLDRKWHRYG
+1349 YYWECGPDKKWHKYYKSMQ
-1364 IALQLGSCK
+1364 ITICK
-1373 SNDPS
+1373 GRVTVVEYPS
-1378 TWSGNGDGTGYGG
+1378 TGSG
-1391 GIGGGLGSLYG
+1391 
-1402 PGARPSIGGS
+1402 GGS
-1412 GTYTG
+1412 GPGGGPGGGGGG
-1417 SSNQNPL
+1417 SYGPSSDIPTVTQKVDKSCNPCLNMYIQKITECGVNVGLSLLKNNPL
-1424 VQVEDKGCEPC
+1424 GCIVGLGFC
-1435 QNKFMLQL
+1435 ARDLNKDFHSWRSWGGC
-1443 VDCGLQLIPVYKKL
+1443 VASAVGCIPGIGTVPTLIGCL
-1457 RTVFDC
+1457 
-1463 IKGIYDVIE
+1463 
-1472 EAKTLTNKEEVT
+1472 
-1484 SRDIISLTLST
+1484 ISLT
-1495 MSTTATCM
+1495 
-1503 DIKSEGAGDKNKT
+1503 
-1516 REQKRAKLVDEIA
+1516 
-1529 KALTD
+1529 
-1534 ISNSVEKGNLGW
+1534 
-1546 TKSIS
+1546 
-1551 DLAFELAKYY
+1551 
-1561 GYDYDDFKE
+1561 
-1570 LFCPLK
+1570 
-1576 LMEPCDLDSVPAEN
+1576 EPCEANNASA
-1590 KPAALARSL
+1590 KMRAG
-1599 KNSSEPSYIQE
+1599 NSSSYSEPSYITDFKNKLAIPLQE
-1610 FRQNLTY
+1610 S
-1617 GILKQMVVM
+1617 K
-1626 GLQKELY
+1626 
-1633 GDVEWL
+1633 
-1639 NSDSREL
+1639 
-1646 GLFMT
+1646 
-1651 KFESLRDENDAFQQ
+1651 AFQNMLLEYFG
-1665 KDIDELIAS
+1665 DEVWVNETNGEDLQDLMVMLQTSEEEVLTADNYIKY
-1674 KPENITKEQVKAFVQ
+1674 KPQNVTKEQYYKFIERLNNTA
-1689 RWNDTL
+1689 L
-1695 DNKDTDNKVN
+1695 AKTDDGNYIDLSKVAGYVN
-1705 IKNVFS
+1705 EINS
-1711 YGELSQRVDSVVSSL
+1711 ANEQSVLMGYESTTDMLRKEYALLKGRLEESS
-1726 GYTGIDECYEK
+1726 
-1737 AYEKCLAQAKEQ
+1737 
-1749 QSSVCSS
+1749 SSVCSS

-1805 EDKFQVNPEKL
+1805 SDKFQVNL
-1816 EGFNG
+1816 ENLKGFAGN
-1821 KLDFTDGW
+1821 KNFTDGW
-1829 TLDAKQEGIA
+1829 TLDAKQEGVA

-1887 SPSLDLTYFMQR
+1887 SPNLDLTYFMQR

-1928 GDATNVKMSTN
+1928 GDATNVRMSTN

-2189 ATQPVN
+2189 ATKPVN

-2264 TDREGFAGKT
+2264 TDSEGFAGKT

-2279 WTMFINSQ
+2279 WTLFVNSQ
-2287 VKLITSV
+2287 VKLLTSV

-2340 TNDTINQVA
+2340 TNDTISQVA

-2362 TYQVNIEENCEGG
+2362 TYQVNIAENCEGG

-2443 LMRGWNWIASYL
+2443 LMRGWNWISSYL

-2481 LPAQTYK
+2481 LPAHTYK
-2488 VKASISFISKSKGRL
+2488 VKASTSFISKSKGRL
-2503 FEASTTPVRINAGW
+2503 FEASTTPVGINAGW

-2582 AEATTPSQLSDEE
+2582 AEATTPSQLSDDE
-2595 QQDMEVDIRQ
+2595 QQDMEVDIRK

-2612 IGKLTRKDADMTG
+2612 IGKLTQKDADMTG

-2693 YDFNIDT
+2693 YDFNIDI

-2711 KELRIYSIDGYLI
+2711 KKLRIYSIDGYLI

>member
-67 FSYETARTTERA
+67 FSTETARTTERA
-79 DGHSLTMKPIGENK
+79 DGHSLTMRSIGVNK

-126 GDKIPITLSDVVIG
+126 GDKIPVTLSDVVIG

-305 KLIRSGSTAQAETF
+305 MLIRSGSTAQAETF

-333 EITIPQ
+333 EITIPL

-408 AERQSATDKSISLSC
+408 AERQSATDKAISLSC

-573 IASCSCNASVGTSG
+573 IASCSCNANVGTSG

-744 YFDSAA
+744 YFDGAA

-760 NLAAGESITM
+760 NLAAGESTTM
-770 MREITLPS
+770 MREITLPA

-820 KVAKAIYAPG
+820 KVAKAIYSPG

-893 SANLSDE
+893 SANLSEE
-900 QASFDIYGIKRTSSD
+900 QASFDIYGIKRTSND

-942 GLKVKV
+942 DLKVKV

-958 ATPGNTTLKGGEN
+958 ATPGTTTLKGGES
-971 TDIAFSITPSG
+971 TDVAFSITPSG

-998 AEGAIL
+998 AEGAVL

-1015 TGKIEASVASIK
+1015 TGKIEASVARIK

-1071 LAKDESMEIILRM
+1071 LAKDESTEIILRM

-1106 GEGMPLPFYIEPVST
+1106 GEGMPLPFCIEPVST

-1160 AKGITNEKGLFS
+1160 AEGITNEKGIFS
-1172 ADLTEG
+1172 ANLAEG
-1178 YYAVRVSADKH
+1178 YYAVRVSAEKH

-1239 TQVPMPV
+1239 TQVPVPV
-1246 VVLSIP
+1246 VELTVPDRIYTEN
-1252 SSIPAKDLRDGESL
+1252 LRKGESL
-1266 IFNAVLTNKG
+1266 IFNATLTNKG
-1276 LIAAKDVELTLP
+1276 LIAAKDVQLLLP
-1288 TDLKTLTF
+1288 ENVTSWRF
-1296 EALDHTEAFNLAPQE
+1296 EPIGPGKANELAPGQSIE
-1311 SVIIPVKV
+1311 IPIRV
-1319 TKSTITASARAAKRQ
+1319 TK
-1334 GHIDNDPC
+1334 DPGDDGPC
-1342 SDQVGTL
+1342 VVYIGTL
-1349 YYWDCGLDRKWHRYG
+1349 YYWECGPDKKWHKYYKS
-1364 IALQLGSCK
+1364 IQITICK
-1373 SNDPS
+1373 GKTPVVVYPS
-1378 TWSGNGDGTGYGG
+1378 TGSG
-1391 GIGGGLGSLYG
+1391 
-1402 PGARPSIGGS
+1402 GGS
-1412 GTYTG
+1412 GPGGGPGGGGGGGYG
-1417 SSNQNPL
+1417 PSSNIPTVTQKVDKSCNPCLSMYIQKITECGVNVGLSLLKNNPL
-1424 VQVEDKGCEPC
+1424 GCIVGLGFC
-1435 QNKFMLQL
+1435 ARDLNKDFHSWRAWGGCVASAVGCIPGIGPVPAL
-1443 VDCGLQLIPVYKKL
+1443 VGCL
-1457 RTVFDC
+1457 
-1463 IKGIYDVIE
+1463 
-1472 EAKTLTNKEEVT
+1472 
-1484 SRDIISLTLST
+1484 ISLT
-1495 MSTTATCM
+1495 
-1503 DIKSEGAGDKNKT
+1503 
-1516 REQKRAKLVDEIA
+1516 
-1529 KALTD
+1529 
-1534 ISNSVEKGNLGW
+1534 
-1546 TKSIS
+1546 
-1551 DLAFELAKYY
+1551 
-1561 GYDYDDFKE
+1561 
-1570 LFCPLK
+1570 
-1576 LMEPCDLDSVPAEN
+1576 EPCEANNASA
-1590 KPAALARSL
+1590 KMRAG
-1599 KNSSEPSYIQE
+1599 NSSSYSEPSYITDFKNKLAIPLQE
-1610 FRQNLTY
+1610 S
-1617 GILKQMVVM
+1617 K
-1626 GLQKELY
+1626 
-1633 GDVEWL
+1633 
-1639 NSDSREL
+1639 
-1646 GLFMT
+1646 
-1651 KFESLRDENDAFQQ
+1651 AFQNMLLEYFG
-1665 KDIDELIAS
+1665 DEVWVNETNGEALQDLMVMLQTSEEEVLTADNYIKY
-1674 KPENITKEQVKAFVQ
+1674 KPQNVTKEQYYKFIERLNNTA
-1689 RWNDTL
+1689 L
-1695 DNKDTDNKVN
+1695 AKTDDGNYIDLSKVAGYVN
-1705 IKNVFS
+1705 EINS
-1711 YGELSQRVDSVVSSL
+1711 ANEQSVL
-1726 GYTGIDECYEK
+1726 MGYESTTDMLRKEYALLKGRIDESS
-1737 AYEKCLAQAKEQ
+1737 
-1749 QSSVCSS
+1749 SSVCSS

-1770 AFRGTLTVFNG
+1770 AFRGTLKVFNG

-1805 EDKFQVNPEKL
+1805 SDKFQVNPEKL

-1829 TLDAKQEGIA
+1829 TLDAQKEGIA

-1887 SPSLDLTYFMQR
+1887 SPNLDLTYFMQR

-1928 GDATNVKMSTN
+1928 GDATNVRMSTN

-1973 VSTDFGTIPAHSTS
+1973 VSTDFGNIPAHSTS

-2060 LYLSDGEIEKVNVAA
+2060 LYLSDGEIEKVSVAA

-2207 ATFTSE
+2207 ATFTAE

-2264 TDREGFAGKT
+2264 TDSEGFAGKT

-2279 WTMFINSQ
+2279 WTQFVNNQ
-2287 VKLITSV
+2287 VKLLTSV
-2294 YPENAGEVIGRVAGN
+2294 YPENAGEVIGRIAGN

-2340 TNDTINQVA
+2340 TNDTISQVA

-2362 TYQVNIEENCEGG
+2362 TYQVNIAENCEGG

-2395 EADEDYSFAHWTVN
+2395 EANEDYSFAHWTVN

-2488 VKASISFISKSKGRL
+2488 VKASTSFISKSKGRL
-2503 FEASTTPVRINAGW
+2503 FEASTTPVGINAGW

-2595 QQDMEVDIRQ
+2595 QQDMEVDIRK

-2612 IGKLTRKDADMTG
+2612 IGKLTQKDVDMTG

-2693 YDFNIDT
+2693 YDFNIDI